1 MANRCTTIE
10 EALERIYNIIDSAQ
24 NKDNPVQYVLDGFKE
39 VAEVVPLDLYPEII
53 KFIKEA
59 KEDGSFAVIDQIN
72 EESCFTENADFDRIR
87 ADIEEKAR
95 NLSQYEETVV
105 RKSQVKQQLL
115 KGLFGENL
123 YTAQY
128 YLRSAKNGFGLVQ
141 GSSGTGIP
149 GLIDTFL
156 ANRKNQKL
164 VRNQDIAENVRNTKQ
179 ALLDKVL
186 EFMRNQKERNSG
198 YINRGIFSKENT
210 RLFDR
215 NGEYLNTLD
224 PETELYNVITSWFN
238 PKNIAMSNSLDTKY
252 TLFKIENNPEARE
265 YIDAYTAW
273 TLLTNFDTTL
283 ILTLGNSVLI
293 TEPSNFNK
301 ISNVSYK
308 TNIDKATNMWSFGFG
323 DDVEDVG
330 DLISD
335 ITKLLVESSKRY
347 SWKVNVP
354 NQDSYLSFKDFNYII
369 GKVKNLAFTLRGKSD
384 IDLEYYINGKNIIT
398 NENVYNLSGTTRG
411 VYENFKEF
419 NKSIGKEDEPVTLG
433 QLIAFASEN
442 PMRSLHAIFDILC
455 NTDILTTRIKSFTDT
470 DKNLLWSCYKEIFG
484 QCGENSRS
492 LFDLHHNTE
501 GDTIFS
507 IIAQL
512 ADSMFQE
519 DIIQYYE
526 DDNKTLYAQL
536 MRDYTI
542 NQIRNELAQQIQQSS
557 SATLSKGT
565 KEFTDAY
572 NVKIEFTNKG
582 QLTTT
587 DKQAWEVGT
596 VKETVPVQA
605 KLIAEIKIPV
615 KITRNGKKIEA
626 GEIIATATN
635 IKFESK
641 NNITEEEIWNS
652 GDFRE
657 LIKDATGINFGADP
671 DFAQAYQ
678 QMFQGA
684 SEINYTALL
693 DDITRIVGRS
703 IFNNYF
709 NTKLV
714 PQILHEFSLTWNQ
727 PNINNIAYS
736 QFMNVESIPR
746 VDPKTGLIPSI
757 PSADKNLVLDKLS
770 KAKAISNNIYTSAQ
784 VKTGE
789 GTALAAYCLSRLRNS
804 YQYQLV
810 TQNRA
815 AWSASKDMTFVDN
828 KNGLFNKVFTSREIK
843 LSATVKPSTKMSSVE
858 LWSLNFYNDW
868 VSAFVKKT
876 RTNSPNGDG
885 ACCFIPSVNSD
896 KGQYDKLGCNLNAL
910 SHIKDIKGNPIAY
923 RNLTSDQ
930 IVNEICM
937 EFGPFYKNVIN
948 NITKEWDRVLSV
960 ILSNELLETDASGN
974 KTAQT
979 KIYEDAIA
987 DINQISNPVVK
998 WREQLKFINKYF
1010 SGKKEKTLDGLYR
1023 ITTKYNMTHTR
1034 NPIQL
1039 AEQIHYTKGDDG
1051 LSVNK
1056 VLVAQ
1061 WARFGGAATEE
1072 DLKQA
1077 NFTKPYYR
1085 ESLDQAKITQLYY
1098 RESLDQDL
1106 LDLLKKTVSA
1116 EDLSKETISAA
1127 TLSKELFDKIP
1138 DDNPLKEE
1146 VRAARRASVQST
1158 AKGFFRMRDFESVIK
1173 LLKNGCKIYLYG
1185 AKAREQAETEFLRN
1199 FGKTSKDK
1207 KSPWVTDSGMMAFV
1221 RVTGEDGKEYPTNN
1235 FNDLIEAQNSGRNW
1249 EVHPLI
1255 SKLNRM
1261 HYLTTQQ
1268 YTCCV
1273 GGAVYAYKGKSG
1285 SNVLEEEANRWLA
1298 SNKRNV
1304 CYTATIHKFLN
1315 KLLNGSPTT
1324 YNYAIF
1330 DDIDAALYNVMGELN
1345 VHTPLDGGMLV
1356 NSFLPDLE
1364 NASLGGEA
1372 AGTDKKHFGTFYL
1385 EKYGAGGITKTA
1397 GFAATNERMRNSEAW
1412 RIVQYN
1418 MSHRKWVKEF
1428 GNADGDIPE
1437 TELNITKDYDG
1448 NDINWP
1454 DKKIFYYR
1462 ELKDG
1467 TIKFYRLSS
1476 IEKTNN
1482 INEYE
1487 IYEVPVD
1494 ESGGDI
1500 GQPELREITVID
1512 NNWDLFTKVFGGYR
1526 SLGREVS
1533 STGVENPNSRLTYS
1547 ERSRKLMVEA
1557 INRIGYRKVSA
1568 RKYSMIDKLGNK
1580 AEAYTKA
1587 ATREDRH
1594 EDDQDDVWQPLK
1606 YSDIHFMPNIGA
1618 IKSAQMNV
1626 NPPEVLSQKMDLNVM
1641 PVERPKLG
1649 IQLDKEHS
1657 ADDAELSMP
1666 TQIITACANKGY
1678 TLTKT
1683 TDMYRAIST
1692 LTELAIED
1700 CMEGIMDL
1708 VPGGENRGLLKA
1720 QIAQIIVDK
1729 LIQSK
1734 DDNEALHAVL
1744 GFLEDKVKAGGKV
1757 SPEDVQNIPWSDTL
1771 IYNKLYSDIA
1781 SHLTSQAIKL
1791 KLSGSMAVI
1800 CPTHYLERF
1809 YGNKRLAAL
1818 FDLIPGGIGEKAAL
1832 VEYQRKIREENYEG
1846 GLIYDRDRDSGNSE
1860 IELLN
1865 QASKI
1870 NTQHI
1875 YHLEYINP
1883 LTGEVDPNPKQITI
1897 NYPMQYYQL
1906 RDEIVKFRQA
1916 SQEELKG
1923 ALAVTRADG
1932 TILVSRLEDIDPEA
1946 FYAYINGEAKD
1957 AEGKVIVSSEQ
1968 KRKVFELLKESGYTI
1983 DSLKTLLGND
1993 PRKILA
1999 FLKFHELSHKKYKDN
2014 ITINTERNTKQSSQT
2029 TQFTWNRTS
2038 DNSYEVSSKGDKRFS
2053 ALYAAFKKGTVI
2065 DGVDVGGMTIEDV
2078 YQKVVKKSDKG
2089 KAPSR
2094 DSRLFIDTTPKL
2106 RGKMSFAFGSQ
2117 RADGVTADTTLEAI
2131 KRGERTA
2138 TTRYTSDGNINYW
2151 KQAKVGDVIEFS
2163 GQNGEKVLVRV
2174 TKELHQLPKS
2184 TTAEEWSSKEGWD
2197 TSRFEQRVKPQIDK
2211 GEAYQ
2216 MEFEY
2221 IDPSKEAMEDFSYRE
2236 GYLPLWQE
2244 WARQNPK
2251 LMEELRENAK
2261 GKTLTDRFANTRVSQ
2276 ARALADILNSQRV
2289 KEQKGDI
2296 LSNAVIEMEARATK
2310 EAWDKMIEIEAES
2323 DNAQKYLQ
2331 EISELN
2337 AVYEAVCKQ
2346 EQKEDGTTEIIPLGR
2361 ELSAYNA
2368 RFKANQNIK
2377 SPFGKYDKE
2386 IIDLAEAEDLQLES
2400 NNDTGIEISTLL
2412 NDDQTVNW
2420 EQFIQNQR
2428 QYFEKL
2434 PNERFTKGRYDLS
2447 TRPEKHGGTDKF
2459 TLDHTQRVVE
2469 SSAYINNLPESLK
2482 QSLLYATLLHD
2493 IGKPFRNEDHGLD
2506 SIIVANEL
2514 FKSFPNEKL
2523 VKLAV
2528 RYHMVQADSSLETL
2542 SDILKTVEKYGVDQ
2556 QQFVDLLLALKTCD
2570 IINGRS
2576 GSTIDQYTGKTVK
2589 ETVQSEIS
2597 TLRKRFSDIISY
2609 KENTKNQR
2617 EFCIYDLDS
2626 IKLLFEVINDT
2637 KPKKGYKLDEIKGY
2651 FKNQLTTLAGIQNY
2665 IQSNPLL
2672 QNNYAQIIENM
2683 LKYIETKYNNE
2694 FNTFKDVHGNYT
2706 FLQTLTDGDPTAA
2719 FTDHPELLN
2728 KAIEAYKHAIKLFLR
2743 KQLQKDLI
2751 NLSLDYKGKR
2761 NVMIGGKVYNIDG
2774 DSITPIAYELIMP
2787 KIYKTVFGLQEN
2799 DDLQRISADK
2809 NFFARRGISR
2819 LKNQIGD
2826 DSLYDYQLK
2835 RFTGD
2840 HMYIFDANHGSIPKG
2855 LIPSPNFHLFT
2866 EQDGSYSRVD
2876 VEGNVIYP
2884 LSSKD
2889 DEVMMTADGV
2899 EVIITKNPAFFIE
2912 NNNSN
2917 AITFSNSRVN
2927 EERMQDIVDKLKNS
2941 TTNNGRR
2948 FIRTFT
2954 DRNGK
2959 IKNFSTL
2966 KKRNRMFAD
2975 LKESILESN
2984 ESTGNADLDRLV
2996 AEISQE
3002 GLKVHASFLKS
3013 LEVIAGRIP
3022 AQSQQSFMTQ
3032 KVAAFTNS
3040 DINSAYVSTFQLFI
3054 QGSDLDIDT
3063 VNLIGAG
3070 FDRQGHYVLWSPYA
3084 NLGNSELIKAS
3095 EQLPFPTGQATE
3107 ITYDNSKDSF
3117 FITFNDFFGKDK
3129 LFNIELDPNTYDAVR
3144 NEQGVYKISFDSESP
3159 KAIKQLAEF
3168 LNLVEKVGLN
3178 LKGNVDQYGNHQY
3191 SRELDEEIYAQNLK
3205 YRDLGIFTDLHIR
3218 PSQLLNVLQQIKE
3231 IVDKHNLYIKKVD
3244 KRTKE
3249 IMAKNLSY
3257 CRMFEIA
3264 GDPANQM
3271 EAQDSIDNSTK
3282 VIKGPEGAV
3291 KVTMTEEDKNQVSS
3305 NNETKSFPDPVS
3317 MVDSLQTNQV
3327 GKYDVSVAAKAVQ
3340 ACSMIQY
3347 AYDSLLNSDAPE
3359 EKKRRLELPN
3369 GGYKIAGKQWTAIAN
3384 LHDKTHEETGEMQ
3397 QPGFIQDMLKV
3408 LDDETVEKINSAIQN
3423 AAMLSVAVDN
3433 AKDLSLGKINAGP
3446 AMLGMYAYGIT
3457 LGIDVVTLAKIINS
3471 PQGRAISKALSGNV
3485 FTGDM
3490 GFSSALQAINFLNGQ
3505 NLTRFL
3511 TQFDYADNRGSKTL
3525 FNAFRNIAAKKLSRD
3540 QKDECAQEIQERT
3553 TKSITKVV
3561 EILLRKGQFDSYLN
3575 QIQKT
3580 SSWGYSEKQLFEALK
3595 EYNALIQLW
3604 HGDENKKDENKK
3616 HDLEILSQGAEE
3628 IRVLGVLLGSNKGV
3642 KTKIEDGINFINTLE
3657 NIISDRYKI
3666 MHPDADESKLAS
3678 LKIDYLRF
3686 CTDKEYMER
3695 CIDEYD
3701 KVKHTVNILQVVALC
3716 PHIFS
3721 YLRASIIPHAGFMS
3735 ASSKYRSTQAVIN
3748 SGIYNIL
3755 GIRAAKDKSN
3765 SLKGLNNEINA
3776 MMLMQWLSD
3785 TKKVFYLPSG
3795 QRYFKS
3801 GTNELVV
3808 YEGKDPLPISL
3819 WTPEGLATFKLYMEQ
3834 CILPELQRN
3843 SAFEDNKFVKN
3854 LSPFT
3859 LSQTG
3864 TRATVSAYTLTGNLL
3879 PKAGTAEEA
3888 LLREYQAAFEAIRN
3902 TSFPYK
3908 EYKKDTSEGS
3918 TIGTYGDALYLYSE
3932 YVFGGRKGPNSLM
3945 ALFEQGNNELQ
3956 KQFRKAKADM
3966 DKNRDFKL
3974 TIMQKLRSMALMS
3987 NIFNPKYSY
3996 YYAVNNTDIGVNFYK
4011 NEEKTLTAK
4020 EKDARA
4026 KEAAELGE
4034 NYGSIISKR
4043 AMFEK
4048 EGYENGEEQVQ
4059 NFLYP
4064 ELTTPSS
4071 QEISLGDVQ
4080 VTFKDGKITDWNIN
4094 PKVAQDTFKISGDND
4109 SEIIENFNNSDKEE
4123 IKNTIVEID
4132 NIVKMINDNIDMTY
4146 TGVYVDGTVVTEIR
4160 NLDIVQTALELAVLK
4175 GTGKC

>member
-141 GSSGTGIP
+141 CSSDTGIP

-186 EFMRNQKERNSG
+186 EFMRNQKERNQG
-198 YINRGIFSKENT
+198 YINKGVFSKENT

-252 TLFKIENNPEARE
+252 TLFKIENDPEARE

-273 TLLTNFDTTL
+273 ILLTNFDTTL
-283 ILTLGNSVLI
+283 TLTLGDSVLI

-335 ITKLLVESSKRY
+335 ITKQLVESSKRY

-369 GKVKNLAFTLRGKSD
+369 GKVKNLAVTLRGKSD

-411 VYENFKEF
+411 VYEIFKEF
-419 NKSIGKEDEPVTLG
+419 NKSIGKENDPVTLG

-492 LFDLHHNTE
+492 LFDLHHNTN
-501 GDTIFS
+501 GNTIFS

-526 DDNKTLYAQL
+526 DDNKTLYAQF

-596 VKETVPVQA
+596 EKETVPVQA

-635 IKFESK
+635 IKFEPK

-703 IFNNYF
+703 VFNNYF

-736 QFMNVESIPR
+736 QFMNVEPIPR

-770 KAKAISNNIYTSAQ
+770 QAKAISNNIYTSAQ

-815 AWSASKDMTFVDN
+815 AWSASREMTFVDN

-910 SHIKDIKGNPIAY
+910 SNIKDIKGNPIAY

-930 IVNEICM
+930 IVDEICM
-937 EFGPFYKNVIN
+937 EFGPFYRNVIN

-960 ILSNELLETDASGN
+960 ILSNESLITDTSGN
-974 KTAQT
+974 KTTQT
-979 KIYEDAIA
+979 KIYEDVITNINKIA
-987 DINQISNPVVK
+987 NPVVK
-998 WREQLKFINKYF
+998 WRAQLSFIDEYF
-1010 SGKKEKTLDGLYR
+1010 SDKGVKTLDGLYR

-1077 NFTKPYYR
+1077 NFTQSYYR

-1098 RESLDQDL
+1098 RESLDQEL

-1116 EDLSKETISAA
+1116 EVLSKETISAA

-1221 RVTGEDGKEYPTNN
+1221 RVTGEDGREYPTNN

-1437 TELNITKDYDG
+1437 TELDITKDYDG

-1476 IEKTNN
+1476 IEKINN
-1482 INEYE
+1482 SNEYK

-1568 RKYSMIDKLGNK
+1568 RKYSMIDKLGNE

-1700 CMEGIMDL
+1700 CMKGIMDL

-1809 YGNKRLAAL
+1809 CGNKRLAAL
-1818 FDLIPGGIGEKAAL
+1818 VDLIPGGIGEKAAL

-1846 GLIYDRDRDSGNSE
+1846 GLIYDRTRDSKKNE

-1883 LTGEVDPNPKQITI
+1883 LTGEVDPNTKQITV

-1906 RDEIVKFRQA
+1906 RDEIVKFKQA
-1916 SQEELKG
+1916 SQEVLHG

-1932 TILVSRLEDIDPEA
+1932 TIQVSKLEDIDPEA
-1946 FYAYINGEAKD
+1946 FYAYISGEARD

-1968 KRKVFELLKESGYTI
+1968 KRKVFEQLKNSGYTI
-1983 DSLKTLLGND
+1983 DSLKKLLGND

-2014 ITINTERNTKQSSQT
+2014 ITTNIVFSKEWVDTGLLTKDDYTNVQVANTEEQKRYEKAKETHIETLEVLGNDNTAKQEVKDTIKSVVKGISFEDALSSVQSVFNDEEISQIKTALNGKNLHVMSVSRLTDPVFFTKEIIDFLEKNAKKSFTDPTRVNVIEIWSKHDGIPMQDLLRACKKYKVAPMVSFSITGLGDTSLEKGVMKYNDLLDRIEQLIKVGDLNPVTTTIRIDPILVGITNMEDIKTIVNRSKELGIKKFVTSLVQSYGYLDGTSRDRKVTSGINKALASEGKTYDWDKYYGRNSQGKINFKPKQQYIDEIGNVLLELNKDPEIEIQT
-2029 TQFTWNRTS
+2029 CAFLI
-2038 DNSYEVSSKGDKRFS
+2038 KGLKAS
-2053 ALYAAFKKGTVI
+2053 ACLDPLIIERIT
-2065 DGVDVGGMTIEDV
+2065 GVDVTREDGT
-2078 YQKVVKKSDKG
+2078 YD
-2089 KAPSR
+2089 R
-2094 DSRLFIDTTPKL
+2094 
-2106 RGKMSFAFGSQ
+2106 
-2117 RADGVTADTTLEAI
+2117 
-2131 KRGERTA
+2131 
-2138 TTRYTSDGNINYW
+2138 
-2151 KQAKVGDVIEFS
+2151 
-2163 GQNGEKVLVRV
+2163 
-2174 TKELHQLPKS
+2174 
-2184 TTAEEWSSKEGWD
+2184 D
-2197 TSRFEQRVKPQIDK
+2197 TSRPECMCYGAHSDMFRKNEKQCFSSCAYCYAGNSDNPAINYYNEDGTLKNIEFVNTYDTPYKVQSAQEEIPQISNNTKSFGVIIDPNLRQNWQSWQK
-2211 GEAYQ
+2211 ENPTGIVAYRVNFNIYNTPEEAQAGRIGNPFSEGIGQNNKGPHTVQKFFTWLVTGNNFGEAKAT
-2216 MEFEY
+2216 EEY
-2221 IDPSKEAMEDFSYRE
+2221 RQAIINKILSSPENTPILYYKELGRPSHATVLGYLIKHKNLLSKE
-2236 GYLPLWQE
+2236 
-2244 WARQNPK
+2244 
-2251 LMEELRENAK
+2251 
-2261 GKTLTDRFANTRVSQ
+2261 
-2276 ARALADILNSQRV
+2276 
-2289 KEQKGDI
+2289 DI
-2296 LSNAVIEMEARATK
+2296 LSDAVIDMEARATK
-2310 EAWDKMIEIEAES
+2310 EAWDKMVEIEAES

-2346 EQKEDGTTEIIPLGR
+2346 EQKEDGSTEIIPLGR
-2361 ELSAYNA
+2361 ELSAYNV
-2368 RFKANQNIK
+2368 RFI
-2377 SPFGKYDKE
+2377 SPSTVIEGKY
-2386 IIDLAEAEDLQLES
+2386 
-2400 NNDTGIEISTLL
+2400 
-2412 NDDQTVNW
+2412 
-2420 EQFIQNQR
+2420 
-2428 QYFEKL
+2428 
-2434 PNERFTKGRYDLS
+2434 
-2447 TRPEKHGGTDKF
+2447 RP
-2459 TLDHTQRVVE
+2459 
-2469 SSAYINNLPESLK
+2469 
-2482 QSLLYATLLHD
+2482 
-2493 IGKPFRNEDHGLD
+2493 
-2506 SIIVANEL
+2506 
-2514 FKSFPNEKL
+2514 
-2523 VKLAV
+2523 
-2528 RYHMVQADSSLETL
+2528 
-2542 SDILKTVEKYGVDQ
+2542 
-2556 QQFVDLLLALKTCD
+2556 
-2570 IINGRS
+2570 
-2576 GSTIDQYTGKTVK
+2576 
-2589 ETVQSEIS
+2589 
-2597 TLRKRFSDIISY
+2597 
-2609 KENTKNQR
+2609 QR

-2683 LKYIETKYNNE
+2683 LKYIEIKYNDE
-2694 FNTFKDVHGNYT
+2694 FNTFKDVYGNYI
-2706 FLQTLTDGDPTAA
+2706 FSQTLIDGDPTVV
-2719 FTDHPELLN
+2719 FTDHPELIN

-2774 DSITPIAYELIMP
+2774 DSITPITPIAYELIMP
-2787 KIYKTVFGLQEN
+2787 KIYKTIFGLQEN
-2799 DDLQRISADK
+2799 DDLQEISADK

-2840 HMYIFDANHGSIPKG
+2840 HMYIFDANHGPIPKG

-2899 EVIITKNPAFFIE
+2899 EVIVTNNPAFFIE

-2966 KKRNRMFAD
+2966 NKRNRMFAD

-2984 ESTGNADLDRLV
+2984 ESTGDADLDSLV

-3002 GLKVHASFLKS
+3002 GLRVHASFLKS
-3013 LEVIAGRIP
+3013 LDVIAGRIP
-3022 AQSQQSFMTQ
+3022 AQSQQSFMPQ

-3040 DINSAYVSTFQLFI
+3040 DINSAYVSVFQLFI
-3054 QGSDLDIDT
+3054 QGS
-3063 VNLIGAG
+3063 
-3070 FDRQGHYVLWSPYA
+3070 
-3084 NLGNSELIKAS
+3084 
-3095 EQLPFPTGQATE
+3095 
-3107 ITYDNSKDSF
+3107 
-3117 FITFNDFFGKDK
+3117 
-3129 LFNIELDPNTYDAVR
+3129 
-3144 NEQGVYKISFDSESP
+3144 
-3159 KAIKQLAEF
+3159 
-3168 LNLVEKVGLN
+3168 
-3178 LKGNVDQYGNHQY
+3178 
-3191 SRELDEEIYAQNLK
+3191 
-3205 YRDLGIFTDLHIR
+3205 
-3218 PSQLLNVLQQIKE
+3218 
-3231 IVDKHNLYIKKVD
+3231 
-3244 KRTKE
+3244 
-3249 IMAKNLSY
+3249 
-3257 CRMFEIA
+3257 
-3264 GDPANQM
+3264 
-3271 EAQDSIDNSTK
+3271 
-3282 VIKGPEGAV
+3282 
-3291 KVTMTEEDKNQVSS
+3291 
-3305 NNETKSFPDPVS
+3305 
-3317 MVDSLQTNQV
+3317 
-3327 GKYDVSVAAKAVQ
+3327 
-3340 ACSMIQY
+3340 
-3347 AYDSLLNSDAPE
+3347 
-3359 EKKRRLELPN
+3359 
-3369 GGYKIAGKQWTAIAN
+3369 
-3384 LHDKTHEETGEMQ
+3384 KT
-3397 QPGFIQDMLKV
+3397 
-3408 LDDETVEKINSAIQN
+3408 
-3423 AAMLSVAVDN
+3423 
-3433 AKDLSLGKINAGP
+3433 
-3446 AMLGMYAYGIT
+3446 
-3457 LGIDVVTLAKIINS
+3457 
-3471 PQGRAISKALSGNV
+3471 
-3485 FTGDM
+3485 
-3490 GFSSALQAINFLNGQ
+3490 
-3505 NLTRFL
+3505 
-3511 TQFDYADNRGSKTL
+3511 
-3525 FNAFRNIAAKKLSRD
+3525 
-3540 QKDECAQEIQERT
+3540 
-3553 TKSITKVV
+3553 
-3561 EILLRKGQFDSYLN
+3561 
-3575 QIQKT
+3575 
-3580 SSWGYSEKQLFEALK
+3580 
-3595 EYNALIQLW
+3595 
-3604 HGDENKKDENKK
+3604 
-3616 HDLEILSQGAEE
+3616 
-3628 IRVLGVLLGSNKGV
+3628 
-3642 KTKIEDGINFINTLE
+3642 
-3657 NIISDRYKI
+3657 
-3666 MHPDADESKLAS
+3666 
-3678 LKIDYLRF
+3678 
-3686 CTDKEYMER
+3686 
-3695 CIDEYD
+3695 
-3701 KVKHTVNILQVVALC
+3701 
-3716 PHIFS
+3716 
-3721 YLRASIIPHAGFMS
+3721 
-3735 ASSKYRSTQAVIN
+3735 
-3748 SGIYNIL
+3748 
-3755 GIRAAKDKSN
+3755 
-3765 SLKGLNNEINA
+3765 
-3776 MMLMQWLSD
+3776 
-3785 TKKVFYLPSG
+3785 
-3795 QRYFKS
+3795 
-3801 GTNELVV
+3801 
-3808 YEGKDPLPISL
+3808 
-3819 WTPEGLATFKLYMEQ
+3819 
-3834 CILPELQRN
+3834 
-3843 SAFEDNKFVKN
+3843 
-3854 LSPFT
+3854 
-3859 LSQTG
+3859 
-3864 TRATVSAYTLTGNLL
+3864 
-3879 PKAGTAEEA
+3879 
-3888 LLREYQAAFEAIRN
+3888 
-3902 TSFPYK
+3902 
-3908 EYKKDTSEGS
+3908 
-3918 TIGTYGDALYLYSE
+3918 
-3932 YVFGGRKGPNSLM
+3932 
-3945 ALFEQGNNELQ
+3945 
-3956 KQFRKAKADM
+3956 
-3966 DKNRDFKL
+3966 
-3974 TIMQKLRSMALMS
+3974 
-3987 NIFNPKYSY
+3987 
-3996 YYAVNNTDIGVNFYK
+3996 
-4011 NEEKTLTAK
+4011 
-4020 EKDARA
+4020 
-4026 KEAAELGE
+4026 
-4034 NYGSIISKR
+4034 
-4043 AMFEK
+4043 
-4048 EGYENGEEQVQ
+4048 
-4059 NFLYP
+4059 
-4064 ELTTPSS
+4064 
-4071 QEISLGDVQ
+4071 
-4080 VTFKDGKITDWNIN
+4080 
-4094 PKVAQDTFKISGDND
+4094 
-4109 SEIIENFNNSDKEE
+4109 
-4123 IKNTIVEID
+4123 
-4132 NIVKMINDNIDMTY
+4132 
-4146 TGVYVDGTVVTEIR
+4146 
-4160 NLDIVQTALELAVLK
+4160 
-4175 GTGKC
+4175 

>member
-10 EALERIYNIIDSAQ
+10 EALERIYNIIDSAE

-105 RKSQVKQQLL
+105 RKLQVTQQVL
-115 KGLFGENL
+115 KRLFGENL

-186 EFMRNQKERNSG
+186 EFMRNQKERNQG
-198 YINRGIFSKENT
+198 YINKGVFSKENT

-224 PETELYNVITSWFN
+224 PETDLYNVIMSWFN

-335 ITKLLVESSKRY
+335 ITKQLVESSKRY

-384 IDLEYYINGKNIIT
+384 IDLEYYINGKDIIT

-419 NKSIGKEDEPVTLG
+419 NKSIGKENEPVTLG

-455 NTDILTTRIKSFTDT
+455 NTDILTNRIKSFTDT

-526 DDNKTLYAQL
+526 DDNKTLYAQF

-557 SATLSKGT
+557 STTLSKGA

-572 NVKIEFTNKG
+572 NVKIEFTNKE

-703 IFNNYF
+703 VFNNYF

-770 KAKAISNNIYTSAQ
+770 QAKAISNNIYTSAQ

-815 AWSASKDMTFVDN
+815 DWSASKDMTFVDN
-828 KNGLFNKVFTSREIK
+828 KNGLFNKVFTSREVK

-930 IVNEICM
+930 IVDEICM

-960 ILSNELLETDASGN
+960 ILSNESLETDASGN
-974 KTAQT
+974 KTTQT

-987 DINQISNPVVK
+987 DINQTSNPVVK
-998 WREQLKFINKYF
+998 WRKQLKFINKYF

-1077 NFTKPYYR
+1077 NFTQSYYR

-1098 RESLDQDL
+1098 RESLDQEL

-1116 EDLSKETISAA
+1116 EVLSKETISAA

-1207 KSPWVTDSGMMAFV
+1207 KSPWVTDSGMMAFA

-1356 NSFLPDLE
+1356 NAFLPDLE

-1428 GNADGDIPE
+1428 GNANGDIPE
-1437 TELNITKDYDG
+1437 TELDITKDYDG

-1482 INEYE
+1482 INEYK

-1512 NNWDLFTKVFGGYR
+1512 NNWDLFTKVFGGYH
-1526 SLGREVS
+1526 SLGKEVS

-1657 ADDAELSMP
+1657 ADNAELSMP

-1818 FDLIPGGIGEKAAL
+1818 VDLIPGGVGEKAAL

-1883 LTGEVDPNPKQITI
+1883 LTGEVDPNPRQITI

-1999 FLKFHELSHKKYKDN
+1999 FLKFHELSHKKYKNN

-2053 ALYAAFKKGTVI
+2053 ALYATFKKGTVI

-2117 RADGVTADTTLEAI
+2117 KADGVTADTTLEAI

-2151 KQAKVGDVIEFS
+2151 KQAKVGDIIEFS

-2244 WARQNPK
+2244 WARQNPE
-2251 LMEELRENAK
+2251 LMEELREKAK
-2261 GKTLTDRFANTRVSQ
+2261 DKTLTDRFANTRVSQ

-2323 DNAQKYLQ
+2323 TNAQKYLQ
-2331 EISELN
+2331 EISEVN

-2346 EQKEDGTTEIIPLGR
+2346 EQKEDGTTETIPLGR
-2361 ELSAYNA
+2361 ELSAYNV
-2368 RFKANQNIK
+2368 RFS
-2377 SPFGKYDKE
+2377 SPSAVIEGKY
-2386 IIDLAEAEDLQLES
+2386 
-2400 NNDTGIEISTLL
+2400 
-2412 NDDQTVNW
+2412 
-2420 EQFIQNQR
+2420 
-2428 QYFEKL
+2428 
-2434 PNERFTKGRYDLS
+2434 
-2447 TRPEKHGGTDKF
+2447 RP
-2459 TLDHTQRVVE
+2459 
-2469 SSAYINNLPESLK
+2469 
-2482 QSLLYATLLHD
+2482 
-2493 IGKPFRNEDHGLD
+2493 
-2506 SIIVANEL
+2506 
-2514 FKSFPNEKL
+2514 
-2523 VKLAV
+2523 
-2528 RYHMVQADSSLETL
+2528 
-2542 SDILKTVEKYGVDQ
+2542 
-2556 QQFVDLLLALKTCD
+2556 
-2570 IINGRS
+2570 
-2576 GSTIDQYTGKTVK
+2576 
-2589 ETVQSEIS
+2589 
-2597 TLRKRFSDIISY
+2597 
-2609 KENTKNQR
+2609 QR
-2617 EFCIYDLDS
+2617 EFCLYDLDS

-2706 FLQTLTDGDPTAA
+2706 FLQTLIDGDPTAA

-2840 HMYIFDANHGSIPKG
+2840 HMYIFDANHGPIPKG

-2899 EVIITKNPAFFIE
+2899 EVIVTKNPAFFIE

-2975 LKESILESN
+2975 LEESILESN

-3191 SRELDEEIYAQNLK
+3191 SEELDEEIYEQNLR
-3205 YRDLGIFTDLHIR
+3205 YRDLGIFTDLHIK

-3264 GDPANQM
+3264 GDPSNQM

-3384 LHDKTHEETGEMQ
+3384 LHDKTHEETGKMQ
-3397 QPGFIQDMLKV
+3397 QPGFIEDMLKV

-3525 FNAFRNIAAKKLSRD
+3525 FNAFRNIAAKELSRD
-3540 QKDECAQEIQERT
+3540 QNDKCAQEIQERT

-3561 EILLRKGQFDSYLN
+3561 EILLRKGQFDRYLN

-3604 HGDENKKDENKK
+3604 HGDENKQ

-3666 MHPDADESKLAS
+3666 MHPDADESKLAP

-3785 TKKVFYLPSG
+3785 TQKVFYLPSG

-3834 CILPELQRN
+3834 CILPKLKN

-3888 LLREYQAAFEAIRN
+3888 LLREYQAAFEAIKN

-4034 NYGSIISKR
+4034 TYGSIISKR

-4146 TGVYVDGTVVTEIR
+4146 TGVYVDGTVVTKIR

>member
-10 EALERIYNIIDSAQ
+10 EALERIYNIIDSAE

-156 ANRKNQKL
+156 ANRKNQTL

-186 EFMRNQKERNSG
+186 EFMRNQKERNQG
-198 YINRGIFSKENT
+198 YIDKEVFSEENT

-224 PETELYNVITSWFN
+224 PETELYKVITSWFN

-293 TEPSNFNK
+293 TEPNNFNK

-369 GKVKNLAFTLRGKSD
+369 GKVKNLAFTLHGKSD
-384 IDLEYYINGKNIIT
+384 IDLDYYINGKDIIT
-398 NENVYNLSGTTRG
+398 DENIYNLSGTTRG
-411 VYENFKEF
+411 VYKNFKEF
-419 NKSIGKEDEPVTLG
+419 NKSIGKKENEPVTLG

-565 KEFTDAY
+565 KGFNDAY

-596 VKETVPVQA
+596 EKETVPVQA

-615 KITRNGKKIEA
+615 KITKNGKKIEA

-671 DFAQAYQ
+671 DLAQAYQ

-703 IFNNYF
+703 VFNNYF

-736 QFMNVESIPR
+736 QFINVESIPR

-815 AWSASKDMTFVDN
+815 DWSASKDMTFVDN

-910 SHIKDIKGNPIAY
+910 SHITDIKGNPIAY

-937 EFGPFYKNVIN
+937 EFGPFYRNVIN

-960 ILSNELLETDASGN
+960 ILSNESLETDASGN

-987 DINQISNPVVK
+987 DINQTSNPVVK
-998 WREQLKFINKYF
+998 WRKQLKFIDKYF

-1146 VRAARRASVQST
+1146 VRAARRASVQSN

-1476 IEKTNN
+1476 IEKTDN
-1482 INEYE
+1482 INEYK

-1818 FDLIPGGIGEKAAL
+1818 FDLIPGKIGEKLAL

-1983 DSLKTLLGND
+1983 DSLKKLLGND

-2014 ITINTERNTKQSSQT
+2014 ITINTGRNTKQSSQT

-2053 ALYAAFKKGTVI
+2053 ALYATFKKGTVI

-2078 YQKVVKKSDKG
+2078 YQKVVKKSGKG

-2221 IDPSKEAMEDFSYRE
+2221 IDQSKEAMEDFSYRE

-2244 WARQNPK
+2244 WARQNPE
-2251 LMEELRENAK
+2251 LMEELREKAK
-2261 GKTLTDRFANTRVSQ
+2261 DKTLTDRFANTRVSQ

-2337 AVYEAVCKQ
+2337 AVYEAVCKK

-2377 SPFGKYDKE
+2377 SPFSKYDKE

-2542 SDILKTVEKYGVDQ
+2542 SDILETVDKYGVDQ
-2556 QQFVDLLLALKTCD
+2556 KQFVDLLLALKTCD

-2683 LKYIETKYNNE
+2683 LKYIEIKYNDE
-2694 FNTFKDVHGNYT
+2694 FNTFKDVHGNYI
-2706 FLQTLTDGDPTAA
+2706 FSQTLIDGDPTAA
-2719 FTDHPELLN
+2719 FTDHPELIN

-2840 HMYIFDANHGSIPKG
+2840 HMYIFDANHGPIPKG

-2899 EVIITKNPAFFIE
+2899 EVIVTKNPAFFIE

-2975 LKESILESN
+2975 LEESILESN

-3191 SRELDEEIYAQNLK
+3191 SRELDEEIYEQNLR
-3205 YRDLGIFTDLHIR
+3205 YRDLGIFTDLHIK

-3264 GDPANQM
+3264 GDPSNQM

-3359 EKKRRLELPN
+3359 EKKSRLKLPN
-3369 GGYKIAGKQWTAIAN
+3369 EGYKIAGKQWTAIAN
-3384 LHDKTHEETGEMQ
+3384 LHDKTHEKTGEMQ
-3397 QPGFIQDMLKV
+3397 QPDFIKDMLKV

-3511 TQFDYADNRGSKTL
+3511 TQFDYADNRGSRTL
-3525 FNAFRNIAAKKLSRD
+3525 FNAFKNIAAKKLSID
-3540 QKDECAQEIQERT
+3540 QNDKCAKEIQERT

-3604 HGDENKKDENKK
+3604 HGDENKQ

-3666 MHPDADESKLAS
+3666 MHPDADESKLAP

-3808 YEGKDPLPISL
+3808 YKGTDPLPISL

-3834 CILPELQRN
+3834 CILPKLKN

-3888 LLREYQAAFEAIRN
+3888 LLREYQAAFETIKN
-3902 TSFPYK
+3902 ISFPYK

-4034 NYGSIISKR
+4034 TYGSIISKR

-4109 SEIIENFNNSDKEE
+4109 SEIIENFNNSDKKE

>member
-10 EALERIYNIIDSAQ
+10 EALERIYNIIDSAE

-186 EFMRNQKERNSG
+186 EFMRNQKERNQG
-198 YINRGIFSKENT
+198 YIDREVFSEENT

-224 PETELYNVITSWFN
+224 PETELYKVITSWFN

-252 TLFKIENNPEARE
+252 TLFKIENDPEARE

-419 NKSIGKEDEPVTLG
+419 NKSIGKENEPVTLG

-455 NTDILTTRIKSFTDT
+455 NTDILTNRIKSFTDT

-557 SATLSKGT
+557 SATLSKGA

-596 VKETVPVQA
+596 AKETVPVQA

-703 IFNNYF
+703 VFNNYF

-770 KAKAISNNIYTSAQ
+770 QAKAISNNIYTSAQ

-815 AWSASKDMTFVDN
+815 DWSASKDMTFVDN
-828 KNGLFNKVFTSREIK
+828 KNGLFNKVFTSREVK

-930 IVNEICM
+930 IVDEICM
-937 EFGPFYKNVIN
+937 EFGPFYRNVIN

-960 ILSNELLETDASGN
+960 ILSNESLETDASGN

-979 KIYEDAIA
+979 KFYEDDIA
-987 DINQISNPVVK
+987 RINQISNPVVK

-1077 NFTKPYYR
+1077 NFTQSYYR

-1098 RESLDQDL
+1098 RESLDQEL

-1199 FGKTSKDK
+1199 FGKTPKDK

-1221 RVTGEDGKEYPTNN
+1221 RVTGEDGREYPTNN

-1428 GNADGDIPE
+1428 GNADGDIQE

-1467 TIKFYRLSS
+1467 TIKFYRLSH

-1482 INEYE
+1482 INEYK

-1568 RKYSMIDKLGNK
+1568 RKYPMIDKLGNK

-1818 FDLIPGGIGEKAAL
+1818 VDLIPGGVGEKAAL

-1846 GLIYDRDRDSGNSE
+1846 GLIYDRTRDSGKSE

-2014 ITINTERNTKQSSQT
+2014 ITINTGRNTKQSSQT

-2053 ALYAAFKKGTVI
+2053 ALYATFKKGTVI

-2078 YQKVVKKSDKG
+2078 YQKVVKKSGKG
-2089 KAPSR
+2089 RAPSR

-2106 RGKMSFAFGSQ
+2106 RGKMSFAFGRQ

-2244 WARQNPK
+2244 WARQNPE
-2251 LMEELRENAK
+2251 LMEELREKAK
-2261 GKTLTDRFANTRVSQ
+2261 DKTLTDRFANTRVSQ

-2323 DNAQKYLQ
+2323 TNAQKYLQ
-2331 EISELN
+2331 EISEVN

-2346 EQKEDGTTEIIPLGR
+2346 EQKEDGTTETIPLGR
-2361 ELSAYNA
+2361 ELSAYNV
-2368 RFKANQNIK
+2368 RFS
-2377 SPFGKYDKE
+2377 SPSAVIEGKY
-2386 IIDLAEAEDLQLES
+2386 
-2400 NNDTGIEISTLL
+2400 
-2412 NDDQTVNW
+2412 
-2420 EQFIQNQR
+2420 
-2428 QYFEKL
+2428 
-2434 PNERFTKGRYDLS
+2434 
-2447 TRPEKHGGTDKF
+2447 RP
-2459 TLDHTQRVVE
+2459 
-2469 SSAYINNLPESLK
+2469 
-2482 QSLLYATLLHD
+2482 
-2493 IGKPFRNEDHGLD
+2493 
-2506 SIIVANEL
+2506 
-2514 FKSFPNEKL
+2514 
-2523 VKLAV
+2523 
-2528 RYHMVQADSSLETL
+2528 
-2542 SDILKTVEKYGVDQ
+2542 
-2556 QQFVDLLLALKTCD
+2556 
-2570 IINGRS
+2570 
-2576 GSTIDQYTGKTVK
+2576 
-2589 ETVQSEIS
+2589 
-2597 TLRKRFSDIISY
+2597 
-2609 KENTKNQR
+2609 QR
-2617 EFCIYDLDS
+2617 EFCLYDLDS

-2840 HMYIFDANHGSIPKG
+2840 HMYIFDANHGPIPKG

-2899 EVIITKNPAFFIE
+2899 EVIVTKNPAFFIE

-2975 LKESILESN
+2975 LEESILESN

-3191 SRELDEEIYAQNLK
+3191 SEELDEEIYEQNLR
-3205 YRDLGIFTDLHIR
+3205 YRDLGIFTDLHIK

-3264 GDPANQM
+3264 GDPSNQM

-3384 LHDKTHEETGEMQ
+3384 LHDKTHEETGKMQ
-3397 QPGFIQDMLKV
+3397 QPGFIEDMLKV

-3525 FNAFRNIAAKKLSRD
+3525 FNAFRNIAAKELSRD
-3540 QKDECAQEIQERT
+3540 QNDKCAQEIQERT

-3604 HGDENKKDENKK
+3604 HGDENKQ

-3666 MHPDADESKLAS
+3666 MHPDADESKLAP

-3808 YEGKDPLPISL
+3808 YKGTDPLPISL

-3834 CILPELQRN
+3834 CILPKLKN

-3888 LLREYQAAFEAIRN
+3888 LLREYQAAFETIKN
-3902 TSFPYK
+3902 ISFPYK
-3908 EYKKDTSEGS
+3908 EYKKDTTEGS

-4026 KEAAELGE
+4026 QEAAGLGE
-4034 NYGSIISKR
+4034 NYGSSISKR
-4043 AMFEK
+4043 SMFEK

>member
-1 MANRCTTIE
+1 
-10 EALERIYNIIDSAQ
+10 
-24 NKDNPVQYVLDGFKE
+24 
-39 VAEVVPLDLYPEII
+39 
-53 KFIKEA
+53 
-59 KEDGSFAVIDQIN
+59 
-72 EESCFTENADFDRIR
+72 
-87 ADIEEKAR
+87 
-95 NLSQYEETVV
+95 
-105 RKSQVKQQLL
+105 
-115 KGLFGENL
+115 
-123 YTAQY
+123 
-128 YLRSAKNGFGLVQ
+128 
-141 GSSGTGIP
+141 
-149 GLIDTFL
+149 
-156 ANRKNQKL
+156 
-164 VRNQDIAENVRNTKQ
+164 
-179 ALLDKVL
+179 
-186 EFMRNQKERNSG
+186 MRNQKERNQG
-198 YINRGIFSKENT
+198 YINKGVFSEENT

-224 PETELYNVITSWFN
+224 PETDLYNVITSWFN

-252 TLFKIENNPEARE
+252 TLFKIENDPEARE

-419 NKSIGKEDEPVTLG
+419 NKSIGKKENEPVTLG

-526 DDNKTLYAQL
+526 DDNKALYAQF

-557 SATLSKGT
+557 STTLSKGT

-596 VKETVPVQA
+596 SKETVPVQA

-615 KITRNGKKIEA
+615 KITKNGKKIEA

-635 IKFESK
+635 IKFELK

-693 DDITRIVGRS
+693 DDITRVVGRS
-703 IFNNYF
+703 VFNNYF

-746 VDPKTGLIPSI
+746 VDSKTGLIPSI

-770 KAKAISNNIYTSAQ
+770 QAKAISNNIYTSAQ

-815 AWSASKDMTFVDN
+815 DWSASKDMTFVDN
-828 KNGLFNKVFTSREIK
+828 KNGLFNKVFTSREVK

-910 SHIKDIKGNPIAY
+910 SHITDIKGNPIAY

-930 IVNEICM
+930 IVDEICM
-937 EFGPFYKNVIN
+937 EFGPFYRNVIN

-960 ILSNELLETDASGN
+960 ILSNESLETDANGN

-979 KIYEDAIA
+979 KMYEDAIA

-1010 SGKKEKTLDGLYR
+1010 SGKEEKTLDGLYR

-1146 VRAARRASVQST
+1146 VRAARRASVQSN

-1221 RVTGEDGKEYPTNN
+1221 RVTGEDGREYPTNN

-1356 NSFLPDLE
+1356 NSFLPDIE

-1437 TELNITKDYDG
+1437 TELDITKDYDG

-1482 INEYE
+1482 INEYK

-1700 CMEGIMDL
+1700 CMKGIMDL

-2029 TQFTWNRTS
+2029 PQFTWNRTS

-2053 ALYAAFKKGTVI
+2053 ALYATFKKGTVI

-2078 YQKVVKKSDKG
+2078 YQKVVKKSGKG

-2244 WARQNPK
+2244 WARQNPE

-2346 EQKEDGTTEIIPLGR
+2346 EQKEDGTTETIPLGR
-2361 ELSAYNA
+2361 ELSAYNV
-2368 RFKANQNIK
+2368 RFS
-2377 SPFGKYDKE
+2377 SPSAVIEGKY
-2386 IIDLAEAEDLQLES
+2386 
-2400 NNDTGIEISTLL
+2400 
-2412 NDDQTVNW
+2412 
-2420 EQFIQNQR
+2420 
-2428 QYFEKL
+2428 
-2434 PNERFTKGRYDLS
+2434 
-2447 TRPEKHGGTDKF
+2447 RP
-2459 TLDHTQRVVE
+2459 
-2469 SSAYINNLPESLK
+2469 
-2482 QSLLYATLLHD
+2482 
-2493 IGKPFRNEDHGLD
+2493 
-2506 SIIVANEL
+2506 
-2514 FKSFPNEKL
+2514 
-2523 VKLAV
+2523 
-2528 RYHMVQADSSLETL
+2528 
-2542 SDILKTVEKYGVDQ
+2542 
-2556 QQFVDLLLALKTCD
+2556 
-2570 IINGRS
+2570 
-2576 GSTIDQYTGKTVK
+2576 
-2589 ETVQSEIS
+2589 
-2597 TLRKRFSDIISY
+2597 
-2609 KENTKNQR
+2609 QR
-2617 EFCIYDLDS
+2617 EFCLYDLDS

-2672 QNNYAQIIENM
+2672 QNNYAQIIKNM
-2683 LKYIETKYNNE
+2683 LKYIETKYNDE

-2840 HMYIFDANHGSIPKG
+2840 HMYIFDANHGPIPKG

-2899 EVIITKNPAFFIE
+2899 EVIVTKNPAFFIE

-2917 AITFSNSRVN
+2917 AITFSNSRFSN
-2927 EERMQDIVDKLKNS
+2927 SEEDVKRMQDIVDKLKNS

-2984 ESTGNADLDRLV
+2984 ESTGDKDLDRLV

-3191 SRELDEEIYAQNLK
+3191 SRELDEEIYEQNLR
-3205 YRDLGIFTDLHIR
+3205 YRDLGIFTDLHIK

-3384 LHDKTHEETGEMQ
+3384 LHDKTHEETGKMQ
-3397 QPGFIQDMLKV
+3397 QPGFIEDMLKV

-3511 TQFDYADNRGSKTL
+3511 TQFDYADNRGSRTL
-3525 FNAFRNIAAKKLSRD
+3525 FNAFKNIAAKELSRNQND
-3540 QKDECAQEIQERT
+3540 KCAQEIQERT

-3595 EYNALIQLW
+3595 EYSALIQLW

-3666 MHPDADESKLAS
+3666 MHPDADESKLAA

-3785 TKKVFYLPSG
+3785 TQKVFYLPSG

-3808 YEGKDPLPISL
+3808 YKGTDPLPISL

-3834 CILPELQRN
+3834 CILPKLKN

-3888 LLREYQAAFEAIRN
+3888 LLREYQAAFETIKN
-3902 TSFPYK
+3902 ISFPYK

-4109 SEIIENFNNSDKEE
+4109 SEIIENFNNSNKEE
-4123 IKNTIVEID
+4123 IKNTIAEID

>member
-105 RKSQVKQQLL
+105 RKLQVTQQVL

-141 GSSGTGIP
+141 RSSDTGIP

-156 ANRKNQKL
+156 ANRKNQTL
-164 VRNQDIAENVRNTKQ
+164 VRNQDIAENVRKTKQ

-186 EFMRNQKERNSG
+186 EFMRNQKERNQG
-198 YINRGIFSKENT
+198 YIDREVFSEENT

-238 PKNIAMSNSLDTKY
+238 PKNIAVSNSLDTKY
-252 TLFKIENNPEARE
+252 TLFKIENDPEARE

-335 ITKLLVESSKRY
+335 ITKQLVESSKRY

-419 NKSIGKEDEPVTLG
+419 NKSIGKENEPVTLG

-526 DDNKTLYAQL
+526 DDNKTLYAQF

-565 KEFTDAY
+565 KGFNDAY

-615 KITRNGKKIEA
+615 KITKNGKKIEA

-641 NNITEEEIWNS
+641 NKITEEEIWNS

-684 SEINYTALL
+684 STINYTALL
-693 DDITRIVGRS
+693 YDITRIVGRS
-703 IFNNYF
+703 VFNHYF

-714 PQILHEFSLTWNQ
+714 PQILQEFSLTRNQ

-736 QFMNVESIPR
+736 QFMNVEPIPR

-770 KAKAISNNIYTSAQ
+770 QAKAISNNIYTSAQ

-828 KNGLFNKVFTSREIK
+828 KNGLFNKVFTSREVK

-910 SHIKDIKGNPIAY
+910 SHITDIKGNPIAY
-923 RNLTSDQ
+923 RNLTPDQ
-930 IVNEICM
+930 IVDEICM
-937 EFGPFYKNVIN
+937 EFGPFYRNVIN

-960 ILSNELLETDASGN
+960 ILSNESLITDASGN
-974 KTAQT
+974 KTTQT
-979 KIYEDAIA
+979 KFCEDFIA
-987 DINQISNPVVK
+987 RINQISNPVVK
-998 WREQLKFINKYF
+998 WREQLSFIDEYF
-1010 SGKKEKTLDGLYR
+1010 SGKGKNTLDELYK
-1023 ITTKYNMTHTR
+1023 IITKYNMTHTR

-1077 NFTKPYYR
+1077 NFTQSYYR

-1098 RESLDQDL
+1098 SESLDQKL

-1146 VRAARRASVQST
+1146 VRAARRASVQSN

-1199 FGKTSKDK
+1199 FGKTSKDS

-1221 RVTGEDGKEYPTNN
+1221 RVTGKDGRKYPTNN
-1235 FNDLIEAQNSGRNW
+1235 FNDLIEAQNSGRDW

-1437 TELNITKDYDG
+1437 TELDITKDYDG
-1448 NDINWP
+1448 NDINWH

-1482 INEYE
+1482 INEYK

-1809 YGNKRLAAL
+1809 YGNKRLASL
-1818 FDLIPGGIGEKAAL
+1818 FDLIPGKIGEKLAL
-1832 VEYQRKIREENYEG
+1832 VEYQRKIKEENYEG

-1865 QASKI
+1865 KASKI

-1932 TILVSRLEDIDPEA
+1932 TILVSKLEDIDPEA

-2053 ALYAAFKKGTVI
+2053 ALYATFNKGTII
-2065 DGVDVGGMTIEDV
+2065 DGIDVGGMTIEDV
-2078 YQKVVKKSDKG
+2078 YQKVVKKSGKG

-2221 IDPSKEAMEDFSYRE
+2221 IDQSKEAMEDFSYRE

-2244 WARQNPK
+2244 WARQNPE

-2323 DNAQKYLQ
+2323 INAQKYLQ
-2331 EISELN
+2331 EISEVN

-2346 EQKEDGTTEIIPLGR
+2346 EKKEDGTTEIIPLGR
-2361 ELSAYNA
+2361 ELSAYNV
-2368 RFKANQNIK
+2368 RFS
-2377 SPFGKYDKE
+2377 SPSAVIEGKY
-2386 IIDLAEAEDLQLES
+2386 
-2400 NNDTGIEISTLL
+2400 
-2412 NDDQTVNW
+2412 
-2420 EQFIQNQR
+2420 
-2428 QYFEKL
+2428 
-2434 PNERFTKGRYDLS
+2434 
-2447 TRPEKHGGTDKF
+2447 RP
-2459 TLDHTQRVVE
+2459 
-2469 SSAYINNLPESLK
+2469 
-2482 QSLLYATLLHD
+2482 
-2493 IGKPFRNEDHGLD
+2493 
-2506 SIIVANEL
+2506 
-2514 FKSFPNEKL
+2514 
-2523 VKLAV
+2523 
-2528 RYHMVQADSSLETL
+2528 
-2542 SDILKTVEKYGVDQ
+2542 
-2556 QQFVDLLLALKTCD
+2556 
-2570 IINGRS
+2570 
-2576 GSTIDQYTGKTVK
+2576 
-2589 ETVQSEIS
+2589 
-2597 TLRKRFSDIISY
+2597 
-2609 KENTKNQR
+2609 QR
-2617 EFCIYDLDS
+2617 EFCLYDLDS

-2672 QNNYAQIIENM
+2672 QNNYAQIIKNM
-2683 LKYIETKYNNE
+2683 LKYIETKYNDE
-2694 FNTFKDVHGNYT
+2694 FDIFKDAHGNYT
-2706 FLQTLTDGDPTAA
+2706 FLQTLTDGDPTVA

-2728 KAIEAYKHAIKLFLR
+2728 KAIEAYKYAVKLFLR

-2751 NLSLDYKGKR
+2751 SLSLDYKGKR

-2840 HMYIFDANHGSIPKG
+2840 HMYIFDANHGPIPKG

-2899 EVIITKNPAFFIE
+2899 EIIVTKNPAFFIE

-2975 LKESILESN
+2975 LEESILESN

-3013 LEVIAGRIP
+3013 LDVIAGRIP

-3191 SRELDEEIYAQNLK
+3191 SRELDEEIYAQNLR
-3205 YRDLGIFTDLHIR
+3205 YRDLGIFTDLHIK

-3264 GDPANQM
+3264 GDPSNQM

-3525 FNAFRNIAAKKLSRD
+3525 FNAFKNIAAKELSRD
-3540 QKDECAQEIQERT
+3540 QNDKCAQEIQERT

-3561 EILLRKGQFDSYLN
+3561 EILLRKGQFDRYLN

-3604 HGDENKKDENKK
+3604 HGDENKQ

-3666 MHPDADESKLAS
+3666 IHPDADESKLAP

-3785 TKKVFYLPSG
+3785 TQKVFYLPSG

-3808 YEGKDPLPISL
+3808 YEGTDPLPISL

-3834 CILPELQRN
+3834 CILPKLKN

-3888 LLREYQAAFEAIRN
+3888 LLREYQAAFETIKN
-3902 TSFPYK
+3902 IEFPYK

-4043 AMFEK
+4043 AVFEK

-4160 NLDIVQTALELAVLK
+4160 NLDIVQTALELAILK

>member
-1 MANRCTTIE
+1 MAKRCTTID
-10 EALERIYNIIDSAQ
+10 EALERIYNIIDSAS
-24 NKDNPVQYVLDGFKE
+24 NKDNPIQYVLDGFKE
-39 VAEVVPLDLYPEII
+39 VAEAVPPTSYPEII
-53 KFIKEA
+53 EYIKEA
-59 KEDGSFAVIDQIN
+59 KEDGSFAVLDKIN

-141 GSSGTGIP
+141 HSLNTGIP

-164 VRNQDIAENVRNTKQ
+164 VRNQDIAENVRETKQ

-186 EFMRNQKERNSG
+186 EFIRNQERKQK
-198 YINRGIFSKENT
+198 YIDRKVFDEKNTRLFDEENT
-210 RLFDR
+210 RLFNR

-224 PETELYNVITSWFN
+224 QETELYKVIMSWFN
-238 PKNIAMSNSLDTKY
+238 PKNIAMSNNLDTKY
-252 TLFKIENNPEARE
+252 NLFKIENNSEARE

-283 ILTLGNSVLI
+283 TLTLGDSVLI

-335 ITKLLVESSKRY
+335 ITKQLVESSKRY

-354 NQDSYLSFKDFNYII
+354 KQDSYLSFKDFNYII
-369 GKVKNLAFTLRGKSD
+369 GKVKDLAFTLHGKSD
-384 IDLEYYINGKNIIT
+384 IELEYYINGKDILT
-398 NENVYNLSGTTRG
+398 NENLYNLSRTTQG
-411 VYENFKEF
+411 VYKNFKEF
-419 NKSIGKEDEPVTLG
+419 NKSIGKENESVTLG

-455 NTDILTTRIKSFTDT
+455 NTDILTRQIKSFTDA
-470 DKNLLWSCYKEIFG
+470 DKDLLWSCYKEIFG

-492 LFDLHHNTE
+492 LFDLHHNTK

-557 SATLSKGT
+557 SATLAEGT

-587 DKQAWEVGT
+587 DKQAWKVGT

-605 KLIAEIKIPV
+605 ELIAEIKIPIE
-615 KITRNGKKIEA
+615 ITKNGKKIEA
-626 GEIIATATN
+626 GEITSTATN
-635 IKFESK
+635 IKFKPK
-641 NNITEEEIWNS
+641 NGITGEEIWNS
-652 GDFRE
+652 GNFRE
-657 LIKDATGINFGADP
+657 LIKDATGIDFGSDP
-671 DFAQAYQ
+671 DLAQAYQ
-678 QMFQGA
+678 DMFPGT
-684 SEINYTALL
+684 SGISYTALL
-693 DDITRIVGRS
+693 DNITRIVGHS
-703 IFNNYF
+703 VFNRYF

-714 PQILHEFSLTWNQ
+714 PYILKEFSLTRNQ

-736 QFMNVESIPR
+736 QFMNVKSIPR

-770 KAKAISNNIYTSAQ
+770 QAKAISNNIYTSAQ

-815 AWSASKDMTFVDN
+815 DWSASKGMTFVEN

-910 SHIKDIKGNPIAY
+910 SHILDTNRNPIAY
-923 RNLTSDQ
+923 RNLTSQQ
-930 IVNEICM
+930 IVDEICM

-960 ILSNELLETDASGN
+960 ILNNESLITDASGN
-974 KTAQT
+974 KTTQT
-979 KIYEDAIA
+979 KIYEDVITNINNIA
-987 DINQISNPVVK
+987 NPVVK
-998 WREQLKFINKYF
+998 WRAQLSFIDEYF
-1010 SGKKEKTLDGLYR
+1010 SDKGVKTLDGLYR
-1023 ITTKYNMTHTR
+1023 VTTRYNMTHTR

-1061 WARFGGAATEE
+1061 WARFDRTATAE
-1072 DLKQA
+1072 DLK
-1077 NFTKPYYR
+1077 
-1085 ESLDQAKITQLYY
+1085 QAKITQLYY
-1098 RESLDQDL
+1098 RESLDQELSL
-1106 LDLLKKTVSA
+1106 LFPSPV
-1116 EDLSKETISAA
+1116 SAA
-1127 TLSKELFDKIP
+1127 TLTKAQFDQIP
-1138 DDNPLKEE
+1138 DGNPLKEE
-1146 VRAARRASVQST
+1146 VRAARRASVQSI
-1158 AKGFFRMRDFESVIK
+1158 AEGYFRMRDFESVIK

-1199 FGKTSKDK
+1199 FGKTKENAA
-1207 KSPWVTDSGMMAFV
+1207 PWVTDSGMMAFA
-1221 RVTGEDGKEYPTNN
+1221 RVTGRDGRMYPTNN
-1235 FNDLIEAQNSGRNW
+1235 FNDLIDAQNSGRDW

-1255 SKLNRM
+1255 SMLNRM

-1285 SNVLEEEANRWLA
+1285 SNVLEEEASRWLA

-1315 KLLNGSPTT
+1315 KLLNGSPTV

-1330 DDIDAALYNVMGELN
+1330 EDIDAALYNVMGELN

-1356 NSFLPDLE
+1356 DSFLPDIE

-1372 AGTDKKHFGTFYL
+1372 AGTDKKHFGTFYV

-1437 TELNITKDYDG
+1437 TELDITKDYDG

-1462 ELKDG
+1462 ELEDG
-1467 TIKFYRLSS
+1467 TINFYRLTS
-1476 IEKTNN
+1476 IVKTKNP
-1482 INEYE
+1482 NEYE

-1494 ESGGDI
+1494 EFGEVQVDESGTDMK
-1500 GQPELREITVID
+1500 QPELRETTVID
-1512 NNWDLFTKVFGGYR
+1512 NNWDLFTKVFGGYH
-1526 SLGREVS
+1526 SLGKEVS

-1568 RKYSMIDKLGNK
+1568 RSYPMIDKLGNE
-1580 AEAYTKA
+1580 AQAYTKA
-1587 ATREDRH
+1587 ATREYGH

-1618 IKSAQMNV
+1618 VKSTQMNV
-1626 NPPEVLSQKMDLNVM
+1626 NPPEAISQKMDLNVM

-1683 TDMYRAIST
+1683 TEMYRAIST

-1700 CMEGIMDL
+1700 CMDGIMDL
-1708 VPGGENRGLLKA
+1708 MPGGENRGLLKA
-1720 QIAQIIVDK
+1720 KIAQIIVEK

-1781 SHLTSQAIKL
+1781 SHLTNQAIKL
-1791 KLSGSMAVI
+1791 KMSGSMAVI
-1800 CPTHYLERF
+1800 CPTHYFERL

-1818 FDLIPGGIGEKAAL
+1818 IDLIPGRVGEKLAL
-1832 VEYQRKIREENYEG
+1832 SKYQRKIREKNYEG
-1846 GLIYDRDRDSGNSE
+1846 GLIYDRTRDSKKNE

-1883 LTGEVDPNPKQITI
+1883 LTGEVDPNTKQITV

-1932 TILVSRLEDIDPEA
+1932 TIQISKLEDIDPEA

-1957 AEGKVIVSSEQ
+1957 AEGNVIVSSEQ
-1968 KRKVFELLKESGYTI
+1968 KRRVFEQLKKSGYEI
-1983 DSLKTLLGND
+1983 DSLKQLLGND

-1999 FLKFHELSHKKYKDN
+1999 FLKFHELSHKEHKDN
-2014 ITINTERNTKQSSQT
+2014 KNYYQEEEALQANLAQ
-2029 TQFTWNRTS
+2029 
-2038 DNSYEVSSKGDKRFS
+2038 EVSSKGKTQQ
-2053 ALYAAFKKGTVI
+2053 YGVI
-2065 DGVDVGGMTIEDV
+2065 
-2078 YQKVVKKSDKG
+2078 
-2089 KAPSR
+2089 
-2094 DSRLFIDTTPKL
+2094 IDPKL
-2106 RGKMSFAFGSQ
+2106 KFN
-2117 RADGVTADTTLEAI
+2117 
-2131 KRGERTA
+2131 
-2138 TTRYTSDGNINYW
+2138 YTKWQSNNPTGIVAYRVNFNIYNTPEEVQAGRIGNP
-2151 KQAKVGDVIEFS
+2151 FS
-2163 GQNGEKVLVRV
+2163 EGIGQNNKGIHTVQKFFTWLVTGNNFGEAKATEEYRQAIINKILSSSEN
-2174 TKELHQLPKS
+2174 TPILYYKELGRPSHATILGYLIRHKNLL
-2184 TTAEEWSSKEGWD
+2184 SKE
-2197 TSRFEQRVKPQIDK
+2197 
-2211 GEAYQ
+2211 
-2216 MEFEY
+2216 
-2221 IDPSKEAMEDFSYRE
+2221 
-2236 GYLPLWQE
+2236 
-2244 WARQNPK
+2244 N
-2251 LMEELRENAK
+2251 
-2261 GKTLTDRFANTRVSQ
+2261 
-2276 ARALADILNSQRV
+2276 
-2289 KEQKGDI
+2289 I
-2296 LSNAVIEMEARATK
+2296 LSEAVINMEARATK
-2310 EAWDKMIEIEAES
+2310 EAWDKMIEIEAGS
-2323 DNAQKYLQ
+2323 INAQKYLQ

-2346 EQKEDGTTEIIPLGR
+2346 EQKADGTTEIIPLGR
-2361 ELSAYNA
+2361 ELSAYNV
-2368 RFKANQNIK
+2368 RFI
-2377 SPFGKYDKE
+2377 SPSTVIEGKY
-2386 IIDLAEAEDLQLES
+2386 
-2400 NNDTGIEISTLL
+2400 
-2412 NDDQTVNW
+2412 
-2420 EQFIQNQR
+2420 
-2428 QYFEKL
+2428 
-2434 PNERFTKGRYDLS
+2434 
-2447 TRPEKHGGTDKF
+2447 RP
-2459 TLDHTQRVVE
+2459 
-2469 SSAYINNLPESLK
+2469 
-2482 QSLLYATLLHD
+2482 
-2493 IGKPFRNEDHGLD
+2493 
-2506 SIIVANEL
+2506 
-2514 FKSFPNEKL
+2514 
-2523 VKLAV
+2523 
-2528 RYHMVQADSSLETL
+2528 
-2542 SDILKTVEKYGVDQ
+2542 
-2556 QQFVDLLLALKTCD
+2556 
-2570 IINGRS
+2570 
-2576 GSTIDQYTGKTVK
+2576 
-2589 ETVQSEIS
+2589 
-2597 TLRKRFSDIISY
+2597 
-2609 KENTKNQR
+2609 QR

-2672 QNNYAQIIENM
+2672 QNNYAQIIKNM
-2683 LKYIETKYNNE
+2683 LKYVETKYNDE
-2694 FNTFKDVHGNYT
+2694 FDTFKDVHGNYT

-2719 FTDHPELLN
+2719 FTDHPELIS
-2728 KAIEAYKHAIKLFLR
+2728 KAVEAYKYGIKLFLR
-2743 KQLQKDLI
+2743 NQLQKDLI
-2751 NLSLDYKGKR
+2751 NLSPDYKGNR
-2761 NVMIGGKVYNIDG
+2761 RVMIDGKIYDISD
-2774 DSITPIAYELIMP
+2774 DFLAPIAGEIIMP
-2787 KIYKTVFGLQEN
+2787 KVFKTVFGLQED
-2799 DDLQRISADK
+2799 DDLQEISEDK
-2809 NFFARRGISR
+2809 NFFTKRGISR
-2819 LKNQIGD
+2819 LKNQIED

-2840 HMYIFDANHGSIPKG
+2840 HMYIFDANHGPIPQG

-2889 DEVMMTADGV
+2889 DVVMMTADGV
-2899 EVIITKNPAFFIE
+2899 EIIVTKNPAFFIE

-2917 AITFSNSRVN
+2917 AITFSNSRVD
-2927 EERMQDIVDKLKNS
+2927 EKRMQDIVDKLKNS

-2948 FIRTFT
+2948 FIYTFT

-2966 KKRNRMFAD
+2966 KRRNRMFAD
-2975 LKESILESN
+2975 LKEDISESRK
-2984 ESTGNADLDRLV
+2984 STGDADLDRLV

-3022 AQSQQSFMTQ
+3022 AQSQQSFMPQ
-3032 KVAAFTNS
+3032 KVVAFTNS
-3040 DINSAYVSTFQLFI
+3040 DINSAYVSVFQLFI

-3107 ITYDNSKDSF
+3107 ITYDNNKDSF
-3117 FITFNDFFGKDK
+3117 FITFNDFFGKNK
-3129 LFNIELDPNTYDAVR
+3129 LFNIELDSNTGDVVR

-3191 SRELDEEIYAQNLK
+3191 SRELDEEIYAQNLR
-3205 YRDLGIFTDLHIR
+3205 YRDLGIFTDLHIK

-3231 IVDKHNLYIKKVD
+3231 IVDKHNLYIKRVD

-3282 VIKGPEGAV
+3282 VVKGPEGAV

-3305 NNETKSFPDPVS
+3305 NNEKVSLGDSVS

-3347 AYDSLLNSDAPE
+3347 AYDSLLNSDAPD
-3359 EKKRRLELPN
+3359 EKKRRLLLPH
-3369 GGYKIAGKQWTAIAN
+3369 GGYTIAGKQWTAIAN
-3384 LHDKTHEETGEMQ
+3384 LHDKTYEKTGEMQ
-3397 QPGFIQDMLKV
+3397 QPGFIKDMLKV

-3485 FTGDM
+3485 FTGDT
-3490 GFSSALQAINFLNGQ
+3490 GFSNALQAINFLNGQ

-3511 TQFDYADNRGSKTL
+3511 TQFDYADNRGSRTL
-3525 FNAFRNIAAKKLSRD
+3525 FNAFRNIAAKELSIN
-3540 QKDECAQEIQERT
+3540 QNDECAKEIQKRT

-3561 EILLRKGQFDSYLN
+3561 EILLKKGQFDSYLN

-3595 EYNALIQLW
+3595 EYNALIQQW
-3604 HGDENKKDENKK
+3604 HGDENKR

-3657 NIISDRYKI
+3657 NVISDRYKI
-3666 MHPDADESKLAS
+3666 MYPGADESEIAAH
-3678 LKIDYLRF
+3678 KIDYLRF
-3686 CTDKEYMER
+3686 CTDKEYMEW

-3716 PHIFS
+3716 PHTFS

-3748 SGIYNIL
+3748 SDIYNTL

-3785 TKKVFYLPSG
+3785 TKKVFYLPKG

-3801 GTNELVV
+3801 GTNELGVHK
-3808 YEGKDPLPISL
+3808 GDDPLPISL

-3834 CILPELQRN
+3834 CILPGLKRD
-3843 SAFEDNKFVKN
+3843 SAFKNNKFVRN
-3854 LSPFT
+3854 LSPFA

-3879 PKAGTAEEA
+3879 PKANTAEEA
-3888 LLREYQAAFEAIRN
+3888 LLREYQAAFEAVKN
-3902 TSFPYK
+3902 KSFPNK
-3908 EYKKDTSEGS
+3908 QDESEVS

-3956 KQFRKAKADM
+3956 RQFREAKANM
-3966 DKNRDFKL
+3966 DQNRDFNL
-3974 TIMQKLRSMALMS
+3974 TTMQKLRSMALMS
-3987 NIFNPKYSY
+3987 NIFSPKYSY
-3996 YYAVNNTDIGVNFYK
+3996 YYAVNNTDIGVNFYE
-4011 NEEKTLTAK
+4011 NEEKTLTAE

-4026 KEAAELGE
+4026 QEAAGLDE
-4034 NYGSIISKR
+4034 NYGSSISRR
-4043 AMFEK
+4043 AMLEK
-4048 EGYENGEEQVQ
+4048 EEYENGEEQVQ

-4064 ELTTPSS
+4064 ELEAPSS
-4071 QEISLGDVQ
+4071 YKEDLGDIQ
-4080 VTFKDGKITDWNIN
+4080 VTFKNGKIENWEIH
-4094 PKVAQDTFKISGDND
+4094 PKTAKDTFGILGDND
-4109 SEIIENFNNSDKEE
+4109 SEIIENFKKSNNKEV
-4123 IKNTIVEID
+4123 KNTITAIND
-4132 NIVKMINDNIDMTY
+4132 AIKMINDNIDMTY
-4146 TGVYVDGTVVTEIR
+4146 AGVYVDGTVVTKIR
-4160 NLDIVQTALELAVLK
+4160 NLDIVQTALELAILK
-4175 GTGKC
+4175 GTGQC

>member
-141 GSSGTGIP
+141 RSSDTGIP

-186 EFMRNQKERNSG
+186 EFMRNQKERNQG
-198 YINRGIFSKENT
+198 YINKGVFSEENT

-252 TLFKIENNPEARE
+252 TLFKIENDPEARE

-273 TLLTNFDTTL
+273 ILLTNFDTTL
-283 ILTLGNSVLI
+283 TLTLGDSVLI

-419 NKSIGKEDEPVTLG
+419 NKSIGKEDEHVTLG

-557 SATLSKGT
+557 STTLSKGT
-565 KEFTDAY
+565 KGFNDAY

-703 IFNNYF
+703 VFNNYF

-770 KAKAISNNIYTSAQ
+770 QAKAISNNIYTSAQ

-815 AWSASKDMTFVDN
+815 DWSASKDMTFVDN

-930 IVNEICM
+930 IVDEICM
-937 EFGPFYKNVIN
+937 EFGPFYRNVIN
-948 NITKEWDRVLSV
+948 NITKEWDRVISV
-960 ILSNELLETDASGN
+960 ILSNESLITDASGN

-979 KIYEDAIA
+979 KLYEDAIA

-998 WREQLKFINKYF
+998 WREQLKFINEYF
-1010 SGKKEKTLDGLYR
+1010 SGKKENTLDGLYR

-1077 NFTKPYYR
+1077 NFTQSYYR

-1098 RESLDQDL
+1098 RESLDQEL

-1116 EDLSKETISAA
+1116 EVLSKETISAA

-1199 FGKTSKDK
+1199 FGKTSKDS

-1221 RVTGEDGKEYPTNN
+1221 RVTGKDGRKYPTNN
-1235 FNDLIEAQNSGRNW
+1235 FNDLIEAQNSGRDW

-1437 TELNITKDYDG
+1437 TELDITKDYDG

-1482 INEYE
+1482 INEYK

-1818 FDLIPGGIGEKAAL
+1818 FDLIPGKIGEKLAL

-1846 GLIYDRDRDSGNSE
+1846 GLIYDRARDSGNSE

-2038 DNSYEVSSKGDKRFS
+2038 NNSYEVSSKGDKRFS
-2053 ALYAAFKKGTVI
+2053 ALYATFKKGTVI

-2078 YQKVVKKSDKG
+2078 YQKVVKKSGKG

-2197 TSRFEQRVKPQIDK
+2197 ASRFEQRVKPQIDK

-2221 IDPSKEAMEDFSYRE
+2221 IDQSKEAMEDFSYRE

-2244 WARQNPK
+2244 WARQNPE

-2337 AVYEAVCKQ
+2337 AVYEAVCKK

-2361 ELSAYNA
+2361 ELSAYNV
-2368 RFKANQNIK
+2368 RFI
-2377 SPFGKYDKE
+2377 SPSTVIEGKY
-2386 IIDLAEAEDLQLES
+2386 
-2400 NNDTGIEISTLL
+2400 
-2412 NDDQTVNW
+2412 
-2420 EQFIQNQR
+2420 
-2428 QYFEKL
+2428 
-2434 PNERFTKGRYDLS
+2434 
-2447 TRPEKHGGTDKF
+2447 RP
-2459 TLDHTQRVVE
+2459 
-2469 SSAYINNLPESLK
+2469 
-2482 QSLLYATLLHD
+2482 
-2493 IGKPFRNEDHGLD
+2493 
-2506 SIIVANEL
+2506 
-2514 FKSFPNEKL
+2514 
-2523 VKLAV
+2523 
-2528 RYHMVQADSSLETL
+2528 
-2542 SDILKTVEKYGVDQ
+2542 
-2556 QQFVDLLLALKTCD
+2556 
-2570 IINGRS
+2570 
-2576 GSTIDQYTGKTVK
+2576 
-2589 ETVQSEIS
+2589 
-2597 TLRKRFSDIISY
+2597 
-2609 KENTKNQR
+2609 QR
-2617 EFCIYDLDS
+2617 EFCLYDLDS

-2672 QNNYAQIIENM
+2672 QNNYAQIIKNM
-2683 LKYIETKYNNE
+2683 LKYIETKYNDE

-2706 FLQTLTDGDPTAA
+2706 FLQTLTDGDPTVA

-2728 KAIEAYKHAIKLFLR
+2728 KAIEAYKYAVKLFLR

-2751 NLSLDYKGKR
+2751 SLSLDYKGKR
-2761 NVMIGGKVYNIDG
+2761 NVMIGGKIYNIDG
-2774 DSITPIAYELIMP
+2774 NSITPIAYELIMP
-2787 KIYKTVFGLQEN
+2787 KIYKTIFGLQEN
-2799 DDLQRISADK
+2799 DDLQKISADK

-2840 HMYIFDANHGSIPKG
+2840 HMYIFDANHGPIPKG

-2899 EVIITKNPAFFIE
+2899 EVIVTKNPAFFIE

-2975 LKESILESN
+2975 LEESILESN

-3384 LHDKTHEETGEMQ
+3384 LHDKTHEETGKMQ
-3397 QPGFIQDMLKV
+3397 QPGFIEDMLKV

-3525 FNAFRNIAAKKLSRD
+3525 FNAFKNIAAKELSRD
-3540 QKDECAQEIQERT
+3540 QNDKCAQEIQERT

-3561 EILLRKGQFDSYLN
+3561 EILIRKGQFGSYLN

-3604 HGDENKKDENKK
+3604 HGDENKQ

-3666 MHPDADESKLAS
+3666 IHPDADESKLAP

-3785 TKKVFYLPSG
+3785 TQKVFYLPSG

-3808 YEGKDPLPISL
+3808 YEGTDPLPISL

-3834 CILPELQRN
+3834 CILPKLKN

-3888 LLREYQAAFEAIRN
+3888 LLREYQAAFETIKN
-3902 TSFPYK
+3902 IEFPYK

-4080 VTFKDGKITDWNIN
+4080 VTFQNGKITDWNIN

>member
-105 RKSQVKQQLL
+105 RKLQVTQQVL
-115 KGLFGENL
+115 KRLFGENL

-156 ANRKNQKL
+156 ANRKNQTL
-164 VRNQDIAENVRNTKQ
+164 VRNQDIAENVRETKQ

-186 EFMRNQKERNSG
+186 EFMRNQKERNQG
-198 YINRGIFSKENT
+198 YINKGVFSEENT

-224 PETELYNVITSWFN
+224 PETDLYNVITSWFN

-419 NKSIGKEDEPVTLG
+419 NKSIGKENEPVTLG

-455 NTDILTTRIKSFTDT
+455 NTDILTNRIKSFTDT

-492 LFDLHHNTE
+492 LFDLHHNTN

-526 DDNKTLYAQL
+526 DDNKALYAQF

-557 SATLSKGT
+557 SATLSKGA
-565 KEFTDAY
+565 KGFNDAY

-596 VKETVPVQA
+596 EKETVPVQA
-605 KLIAEIKIPV
+605 KLIAEIKIPI
-615 KITRNGKKIEA
+615 KITKNGKKIEA

-635 IKFESK
+635 IKFELK

-703 IFNNYF
+703 VFNNYF

-714 PQILHEFSLTWNQ
+714 PQILQEFSLTWNQ

-770 KAKAISNNIYTSAQ
+770 QAKAISNNIYTSAQ

-815 AWSASKDMTFVDN
+815 KWSASKDMTFVDN
-828 KNGLFNKVFTSREIK
+828 KNGLFNKVFTSREVK

-930 IVNEICM
+930 IVDEICM

-960 ILSNELLETDASGN
+960 ILSNESLETDASGN

-979 KIYEDAIA
+979 KFYEDDIA
-987 DINQISNPVVK
+987 RINQISNPIVK
-998 WREQLKFINKYF
+998 WREQLKFIDGYF

-1077 NFTKPYYR
+1077 NFTQPYYR

-1106 LDLLKKTVSA
+1106 LNLLKKTVSA

-1146 VRAARRASVQST
+1146 VRAARRASVQSN

-1199 FGKTSKDK
+1199 FGKTPKDK

-1221 RVTGEDGKEYPTNN
+1221 RVTGEDGREYPTNN

-1454 DKKIFYYR
+1454 NKKIFYYR

-1482 INEYE
+1482 INEYK

-1818 FDLIPGGIGEKAAL
+1818 FDLIPGKIGEKLAL

-1946 FYAYINGEAKD
+1946 FYAYISGEAKD

-1968 KRKVFELLKESGYTI
+1968 KRRVFELLKKSGYTI
-1983 DSLKTLLGND
+1983 DSLKKLLGND

-2014 ITINTERNTKQSSQT
+2014 ITTNTRRSTKQSP
-2029 TQFTWNRTS
+2029 QFS
-2038 DNSYEVSSKGDKRFS
+2038 ISSYTGNITPD
-2053 ALYAAFKKGTVI
+2053 AN
-2065 DGVDVGGMTIEDV
+2065 TIFV
-2078 YQKVVKKSDKG
+2078 
-2089 KAPSR
+2089 
-2094 DSRLFIDTTPKL
+2094 
-2106 RGKMSFAFGSQ
+2106 FGSNPEG
-2117 RADGVTADTTLEAI
+2117 RHGAGA
-2131 KRGERTA
+2131 
-2138 TTRYTSDGNINYW
+2138 
-2151 KQAKVGDVIEFS
+2151 AKI
-2163 GQNGEKVLVRV
+2163 
-2174 TKELHQLPKS
+2174 
-2184 TTAEEWSSKEGWD
+2184 
-2197 TSRFEQRVKPQIDK
+2197 
-2211 GEAYQ
+2211 
-2216 MEFEY
+2216 
-2221 IDPSKEAMEDFSYRE
+2221 
-2236 GYLPLWQE
+2236 
-2244 WARQNPK
+2244 AR
-2251 LMEELRENAK
+2251 
-2261 GKTLTDRFANTRVSQ
+2261 
-2276 ARALADILNSQRV
+2276 
-2289 KEQKGDI
+2289 
-2296 LSNAVIEMEARATK
+2296 
-2310 EAWDKMIEIEAES
+2310 
-2323 DNAQKYLQ
+2323 
-2331 EISELN
+2331 
-2337 AVYEAVCKQ
+2337 
-2346 EQKEDGTTEIIPLGR
+2346 
-2361 ELSAYNA
+2361 
-2368 RFKANQNIK
+2368 
-2377 SPFGKYDKE
+2377 
-2386 IIDLAEAEDLQLES
+2386 
-2400 NNDTGIEISTLL
+2400 
-2412 NDDQTVNW
+2412 
-2420 EQFIQNQR
+2420 EQF
-2428 QYFEKL
+2428 
-2434 PNERFTKGRYDLS
+2434 G
-2447 TRPEKHGGTDKF
+2447 
-2459 TLDHTQRVVE
+2459 
-2469 SSAYINNLPESLK
+2469 A
-2482 QSLLYATLLHD
+2482 
-2493 IGKPFRNEDHGLD
+2493 
-2506 SIIVANEL
+2506 
-2514 FKSFPNEKL
+2514 
-2523 VKLAV
+2523 
-2528 RYHMVQADSSLETL
+2528 
-2542 SDILKTVEKYGVDQ
+2542 KYGV
-2556 QQFVDLLLALKTCD
+2556 
-2570 IINGRS
+2570 G
-2576 GSTIDQYTGKTVK
+2576 
-2589 ETVQSEIS
+2589 E
-2597 TLRKRFSDIISY
+2597 
-2609 KENTKNQR
+2609 
-2617 EFCIYDLDS
+2617 
-2626 IKLLFEVINDT
+2626 
-2637 KPKKGYKLDEIKGY
+2637 
-2651 FKNQLTTLAGIQNY
+2651 
-2665 IQSNPLL
+2665 
-2672 QNNYAQIIENM
+2672 
-2683 LKYIETKYNNE
+2683 
-2694 FNTFKDVHGNYT
+2694 
-2706 FLQTLTDGDPTAA
+2706 
-2719 FTDHPELLN
+2719 
-2728 KAIEAYKHAIKLFLR
+2728 
-2743 KQLQKDLI
+2743 
-2751 NLSLDYKGKR
+2751 
-2761 NVMIGGKVYNIDG
+2761 
-2774 DSITPIAYELIMP
+2774 
-2787 KIYKTVFGLQEN
+2787 GL
-2799 DDLQRISADK
+2799 
-2809 NFFARRGISR
+2809 
-2819 LKNQIGD
+2819 
-2826 DSLYDYQLK
+2826 
-2835 RFTGD
+2835 
-2840 HMYIFDANHGSIPKG
+2840 
-2855 LIPSPNFHLFT
+2855 
-2866 EQDGSYSRVD
+2866 
-2876 VEGNVIYP
+2876 
-2884 LSSKD
+2884 
-2889 DEVMMTADGV
+2889 
-2899 EVIITKNPAFFIE
+2899 
-2912 NNNSN
+2912 
-2917 AITFSNSRVN
+2917 
-2927 EERMQDIVDKLKNS
+2927 
-2941 TTNNGRR
+2941 
-2948 FIRTFT
+2948 
-2954 DRNGK
+2954 
-2959 IKNFSTL
+2959 
-2966 KKRNRMFAD
+2966 
-2975 LKESILESN
+2975 
-2984 ESTGNADLDRLV
+2984 TGNA
-2996 AEISQE
+2996 
-3002 GLKVHASFLKS
+3002 
-3013 LEVIAGRIP
+3013 
-3022 AQSQQSFMTQ
+3022 
-3032 KVAAFTNS
+3032 
-3040 DINSAYVSTFQLFI
+3040 
-3054 QGSDLDIDT
+3054 
-3063 VNLIGAG
+3063 
-3070 FDRQGHYVLWSPYA
+3070 YA
-3084 NLGNSELIKAS
+3084 
-3095 EQLPFPTGQATE
+3095 LPT
-3107 ITYDNSKDSF
+3107 
-3117 FITFNDFFGKDK
+3117 
-3129 LFNIELDPNTYDAVR
+3129 
-3144 NEQGVYKISFDSESP
+3144 
-3159 KAIKQLAEF
+3159 
-3168 LNLVEKVGLN
+3168 
-3178 LKGNVDQYGNHQY
+3178 
-3191 SRELDEEIYAQNLK
+3191 
-3205 YRDLGIFTDLHIR
+3205 
-3218 PSQLLNVLQQIKE
+3218 
-3231 IVDKHNLYIKKVD
+3231 
-3244 KRTKE
+3244 
-3249 IMAKNLSY
+3249 
-3257 CRMFEIA
+3257 
-3264 GDPANQM
+3264 
-3271 EAQDSIDNSTK
+3271 
-3282 VIKGPEGAV
+3282 
-3291 KVTMTEEDKNQVSS
+3291 
-3305 NNETKSFPDPVS
+3305 
-3317 MVDSLQTNQV
+3317 
-3327 GKYDVSVAAKAVQ
+3327 
-3340 ACSMIQY
+3340 
-3347 AYDSLLNSDAPE
+3347 
-3359 EKKRRLELPN
+3359 
-3369 GGYKIAGKQWTAIAN
+3369 
-3384 LHDKTHEETGEMQ
+3384 
-3397 QPGFIQDMLKV
+3397 
-3408 LDDETVEKINSAIQN
+3408 
-3423 AAMLSVAVDN
+3423 
-3433 AKDLSLGKINAGP
+3433 KDL
-3446 AMLGMYAYGIT
+3446 
-3457 LGIDVVTLAKIINS
+3457 
-3471 PQGRAISKALSGNV
+3471 RSKPL
-3485 FTGDM
+3485 
-3490 GFSSALQAINFLNGQ
+3490 
-3505 NLTRFL
+3505 
-3511 TQFDYADNRGSKTL
+3511 
-3525 FNAFRNIAAKKLSRD
+3525 
-3540 QKDECAQEIQERT
+3540 
-3553 TKSITKVV
+3553 
-3561 EILLRKGQFDSYLN
+3561 
-3575 QIQKT
+3575 
-3580 SSWGYSEKQLFEALK
+3580 YSEDEGKTPVVMYRGYALK
-3595 EYNALIQLW
+3595 E
-3604 HGDENKKDENKK
+3604 
-3616 HDLEILSQGAEE
+3616 
-3628 IRVLGVLLGSNKGV
+3628 
-3642 KTKIEDGINFINTLE
+3642 
-3657 NIISDRYKI
+3657 DR
-3666 MHPDADESKLAS
+3666 E
-3678 LKIDYLRF
+3678 
-3686 CTDKEYMER
+3686 
-3695 CIDEYD
+3695 
-3701 KVKHTVNILQVVALC
+3701 
-3716 PHIFS
+3716 
-3721 YLRASIIPHAGFMS
+3721 
-3735 ASSKYRSTQAVIN
+3735 
-3748 SGIYNIL
+3748 
-3755 GIRAAKDKSN
+3755 
-3765 SLKGLNNEINA
+3765 
-3776 MMLMQWLSD
+3776 
-3785 TKKVFYLPSG
+3785 
-3795 QRYFKS
+3795 
-3801 GTNELVV
+3801 
-3808 YEGKDPLPISL
+3808 
-3819 WTPEGLATFKLYMEQ
+3819 
-3834 CILPELQRN
+3834 
-3843 SAFEDNKFVKN
+3843 
-3854 LSPFT
+3854 
-3859 LSQTG
+3859 
-3864 TRATVSAYTLTGNLL
+3864 AYTL
-3879 PKAGTAEEA
+3879 
-3888 LLREYQAAFEAIRN
+3888 
-3902 TSFPYK
+3902 
-3908 EYKKDTSEGS
+3908 
-3918 TIGTYGDALYLYSE
+3918 
-3932 YVFGGRKGPNSLM
+3932 
-3945 ALFEQGNNELQ
+3945 
-3956 KQFRKAKADM
+3956 
-3966 DKNRDFKL
+3966 
-3974 TIMQKLRSMALMS
+3974 
-3987 NIFNPKYSY
+3987 
-3996 YYAVNNTDIGVNFYK
+3996 
-4011 NEEKTLTAK
+4011 
-4020 EKDARA
+4020 
-4026 KEAAELGE
+4026 
-4034 NYGSIISKR
+4034 
-4043 AMFEK
+4043 
-4048 EGYENGEEQVQ
+4048 
-4059 NFLYP
+4059 
-4064 ELTTPSS
+4064 
-4071 QEISLGDVQ
+4071 
-4080 VTFKDGKITDWNIN
+4080 
-4094 PKVAQDTFKISGDND
+4094 
-4109 SEIIENFNNSDKEE
+4109 
-4123 IKNTIVEID
+4123 
-4132 NIVKMINDNIDMTY
+4132 
-4146 TGVYVDGTVVTEIR
+4146 
-4160 NLDIVQTALELAVLK
+4160 LE
-4175 GTGKC
+4175 

>member
-10 EALERIYNIIDSAQ
+10 EALERIYNIIDSAE

-186 EFMRNQKERNSG
+186 EFMRNQKERNQG
-198 YINRGIFSKENT
+198 YIDREVFSEENT

-224 PETELYNVITSWFN
+224 PETELYKVITSWFN

-252 TLFKIENNPEARE
+252 TLFKIENDPEARE

-369 GKVKNLAFTLRGKSD
+369 GKVKNLVFTLRGKSD

-419 NKSIGKEDEPVTLG
+419 NKSIGKENEPVTLG

-455 NTDILTTRIKSFTDT
+455 NTDILTNRIKSFTDT

-526 DDNKTLYAQL
+526 DDNKTLYAQF

-557 SATLSKGT
+557 STTLSKDA

-582 QLTTT
+582 PLTTT

-596 VKETVPVQA
+596 IKETVPVQA

-615 KITRNGKKIEA
+615 EITRNGKKIEA
-626 GEIIATATN
+626 GKIIATATN

-693 DDITRIVGRS
+693 DDITRVVGRS
-703 IFNNYF
+703 VFNNYF

-714 PQILHEFSLTWNQ
+714 PQILQEFSLTRNQ

-770 KAKAISNNIYTSAQ
+770 QAKAISNNIYTSAQ

-815 AWSASKDMTFVDN
+815 DWSASKDMTFVDN

-876 RTNSPNGDG
+876 RANSPNGDG

-937 EFGPFYKNVIN
+937 EFGPFYRNVIN

-960 ILSNELLETDASGN
+960 ILSNESLITDASGN

-979 KIYEDAIA
+979 KLCEDAIA
-987 DINQISNPVVK
+987 DINQTSNPVVK
-998 WREQLKFINKYF
+998 WRKQLKFIDKYF

-1077 NFTKPYYR
+1077 NFTQSYYR

-1098 RESLDQDL
+1098 RESLDQEL

-1116 EDLSKETISAA
+1116 EVLSKETISAA

-1221 RVTGEDGKEYPTNN
+1221 RVTGEDGREYPTNN

-1437 TELNITKDYDG
+1437 TELDITKDYDG

-1482 INEYE
+1482 INEYK

-1700 CMEGIMDL
+1700 CMKGIMDL

-1818 FDLIPGGIGEKAAL
+1818 FDLIPGKIGEKLAL

-1846 GLIYDRDRDSGNSE
+1846 GLIYDRARDSGNSE

-1983 DSLKTLLGND
+1983 DSLKKLLGND

-2053 ALYAAFKKGTVI
+2053 ALYATFKKGTII

-2078 YQKVVKKSDKG
+2078 YQKVVKKSGKG

-2221 IDPSKEAMEDFSYRE
+2221 IDQSKEAMEDFSYRE

-2244 WARQNPK
+2244 WARQNPE

-2337 AVYEAVCKQ
+2337 AVYEAVCKK

-2361 ELSAYNA
+2361 ELSAYNV
-2368 RFKANQNIK
+2368 RFS
-2377 SPFGKYDKE
+2377 SPSAVIEGKY
-2386 IIDLAEAEDLQLES
+2386 
-2400 NNDTGIEISTLL
+2400 
-2412 NDDQTVNW
+2412 
-2420 EQFIQNQR
+2420 
-2428 QYFEKL
+2428 
-2434 PNERFTKGRYDLS
+2434 
-2447 TRPEKHGGTDKF
+2447 RP
-2459 TLDHTQRVVE
+2459 
-2469 SSAYINNLPESLK
+2469 
-2482 QSLLYATLLHD
+2482 
-2493 IGKPFRNEDHGLD
+2493 
-2506 SIIVANEL
+2506 
-2514 FKSFPNEKL
+2514 
-2523 VKLAV
+2523 
-2528 RYHMVQADSSLETL
+2528 
-2542 SDILKTVEKYGVDQ
+2542 
-2556 QQFVDLLLALKTCD
+2556 
-2570 IINGRS
+2570 
-2576 GSTIDQYTGKTVK
+2576 
-2589 ETVQSEIS
+2589 
-2597 TLRKRFSDIISY
+2597 
-2609 KENTKNQR
+2609 QR
-2617 EFCIYDLDS
+2617 EFCLYDLDS

-2728 KAIEAYKHAIKLFLR
+2728 KAIEAYKYAVKLFLR

-2751 NLSLDYKGKR
+2751 SLSLDYKGKR

-2840 HMYIFDANHGSIPKG
+2840 HMYIFDANHGPIPKG

-2899 EVIITKNPAFFIE
+2899 EVIVTKNPAFFIE

-3117 FITFNDFFGKDK
+3117 FITFNDFFGKNK
-3129 LFNIELDPNTYDAVR
+3129 LFNIELDPNTGDVVR

-3191 SRELDEEIYAQNLK
+3191 SEELDEEIYEQNLR
-3205 YRDLGIFTDLHIR
+3205 YRDLGIFTDLHIK

-3264 GDPANQM
+3264 GDPSNQM

-3384 LHDKTHEETGEMQ
+3384 LHDKTHEETGKMQ
-3397 QPGFIQDMLKV
+3397 QPGFIEDMLKV

-3525 FNAFRNIAAKKLSRD
+3525 FNAFRNIAAKELSRD
-3540 QKDECAQEIQERT
+3540 QNDKCAQEIQERT

-3561 EILLRKGQFDSYLN
+3561 EILLRKGQFDRYLN

-3604 HGDENKKDENKK
+3604 HGDENKQ

-3666 MHPDADESKLAS
+3666 MHPDADESKLAP

-3834 CILPELQRN
+3834 CILPKLKN

-3888 LLREYQAAFEAIRN
+3888 LLREYQAAFETIKN

-4026 KEAAELGE
+4026 QEAAEFGE

-4043 AMFEK
+4043 AMYEK

-4080 VTFKDGKITDWNIN
+4080 VTFKDGKITNWSIN
-4094 PKVAQDTFKISGDND
+4094 PKTAQDTFKISGDND
-4109 SEIIENFNNSDKEE
+4109 SEIIENFKNSDKEE
-4123 IKNTIVEID
+4123 IKNTIKEID
-4132 NIVKMINDNIDMTY
+4132 NITKMINDNIDMTY
-4146 TGVYVDGTVVTEIR
+4146 TGVYVDGTVVTQIR

>member
-10 EALERIYNIIDSAQ
+10 EALERIYNIIDSAE

-39 VAEVVPLDLYPEII
+39 VAEAVPLDLYPEII

-141 GSSGTGIP
+141 CSSDTGIP

-186 EFMRNQKERNSG
+186 EFMRNQKERNQG
-198 YINRGIFSKENT
+198 YINRGVFSEENT

-252 TLFKIENNPEARE
+252 TLFKIENDPEARE

-335 ITKLLVESSKRY
+335 ITKQLVESSKRY

-384 IDLEYYINGKNIIT
+384 IDLEYYINGKDIIT

-419 NKSIGKEDEPVTLG
+419 NKSIGKENEPVTLG

-526 DDNKTLYAQL
+526 DDNKALYAQF

-557 SATLSKGT
+557 SATLSKGA

-572 NVKIEFTNKG
+572 KVKIEFTNKG

-615 KITRNGKKIEA
+615 KITRNGKEIEA

-635 IKFESK
+635 IKFEPK

-703 IFNNYF
+703 VFNNYF

-736 QFMNVESIPR
+736 QFINVEPIPR

-770 KAKAISNNIYTSAQ
+770 QAKAISNNIYTSAQ

-815 AWSASKDMTFVDN
+815 DWSASKDMTFVDN
-828 KNGLFNKVFTSREIK
+828 KNGLFNKVFTSREVK

-930 IVNEICM
+930 IVDEICM

-960 ILSNELLETDASGN
+960 ILSNESLETDASGN

-987 DINQISNPVVK
+987 DINQTSNPVVK
-998 WREQLKFINKYF
+998 WRKQLKFIDEYF
-1010 SGKKEKTLDGLYR
+1010 SGKKEKTLDGLYK
-1023 ITTKYNMTHTR
+1023 IITKYNMTHTR

-1077 NFTKPYYR
+1077 NFTKSYYR

-1098 RESLDQDL
+1098 RESLDQEL

-1199 FGKTSKDK
+1199 FGKTPKDK

-1221 RVTGEDGKEYPTNN
+1221 RVTGEDGREYPTNN

-1356 NSFLPDLE
+1356 DAFLPDLE

-1437 TELNITKDYDG
+1437 TELDITKDYDG

-1482 INEYE
+1482 INEYK

-1494 ESGGDI
+1494 ESGDDI

-1526 SLGREVS
+1526 SLGKEVS

-1557 INRIGYRKVSA
+1557 INRIGYRKVAA
-1568 RKYSMIDKLGNK
+1568 RSYTMIDKLGNETK
-1580 AEAYTKA
+1580 AYTKA

-1720 QIAQIIVDK
+1720 KIAQIIVDK

-1818 FDLIPGGIGEKAAL
+1818 FDLIPGKIGEKLAL

-1983 DSLKTLLGND
+1983 DSLKKLLGND

-2014 ITINTERNTKQSSQT
+2014 ITINTGRNTKQSSQT

-2053 ALYAAFKKGTVI
+2053 ALYATFKKGTVI

-2078 YQKVVKKSDKG
+2078 YQKVVKKSGKG

-2244 WARQNPK
+2244 WARQNPE

-2337 AVYEAVCKQ
+2337 AVYEAVCKK

-2447 TRPEKHGGTDKF
+2447 TRLEKHGGTDKF

-2576 GSTIDQYTGKTVK
+2576 GSTIDQYTGKTIK

-2683 LKYIETKYNNE
+2683 LKYIEIKYNDE
-2694 FNTFKDVHGNYT
+2694 FNTFKDVYGNYI
-2706 FLQTLTDGDPTAA
+2706 FSQTLIDGDPTVV
-2719 FTDHPELLN
+2719 FTDHPELIN

-2840 HMYIFDANHGSIPKG
+2840 HMYIFDANHGPIPKG

-2899 EVIITKNPAFFIE
+2899 EVIVTKNPAFFIE

-2975 LKESILESN
+2975 LEESILESN

-3191 SRELDEEIYAQNLK
+3191 SEELDEEIYEQNLR
-3205 YRDLGIFTDLHIR
+3205 YRDLGIFTDLHIK

-3264 GDPANQM
+3264 GDPSNQM

-3359 EKKRRLELPN
+3359 EKKSRLKLPN

-3384 LHDKTHEETGEMQ
+3384 LHDKTHEKTGEMQ
-3397 QPGFIQDMLKV
+3397 QPDFIKDMLKV

-3525 FNAFRNIAAKKLSRD
+3525 FNAFRNIAAKELSRD
-3540 QKDECAQEIQERT
+3540 QNDKCAQEIQERT

-3561 EILLRKGQFDSYLN
+3561 EILLRKGQFDRYLN

-3604 HGDENKKDENKK
+3604 HGDENKQ

-3666 MHPDADESKLAS
+3666 MHPDADESKLAP

-3834 CILPELQRN
+3834 CILPKLQRN

-4034 NYGSIISKR
+4034 TYGSIISKR

-4175 GTGKC
+4175 GTGKCQ

>member
-141 GSSGTGIP
+141 RSSDTGIP

-156 ANRKNQKL
+156 ANRKNQTL

-186 EFMRNQKERNSG
+186 EFMRNQKERNQE
-198 YINRGIFSKENT
+198 YINRGVFSKENT

-224 PETELYNVITSWFN
+224 QETELYNAITSWFN

-252 TLFKIENNPEARE
+252 TLFKIENDPEARE

-273 TLLTNFDTTL
+273 ILLTNFDTTL
-283 ILTLGNSVLI
+283 TLTLGDSVLI

-369 GKVKNLAFTLRGKSD
+369 GKVKNLAFTLHGKSD

-398 NENVYNLSGTTRG
+398 NKNVYNLSGTTRG

-419 NKSIGKEDEPVTLG
+419 NKSIGKENEPVTLG

-492 LFDLHHNTE
+492 LFDLHHNTN
-501 GDTIFS
+501 GNTIFS

-526 DDNKTLYAQL
+526 DDNKTLYAQF

-557 SATLSKGT
+557 STTFSKGT

-615 KITRNGKKIEA
+615 EITKNGKKIKA

-635 IKFESK
+635 IKFEPK
-641 NNITEEEIWNS
+641 NGITEEEIWNS

-684 SEINYTALL
+684 SKINYTALL
-693 DDITRIVGRS
+693 DDITRVVGRS
-703 IFNNYF
+703 VFNHYF

-714 PQILHEFSLTWNQ
+714 PQILQEFSLTRNQ

-770 KAKAISNNIYTSAQ
+770 QAKAISNNIYTSAQ

-815 AWSASKDMTFVDN
+815 DWSASKDMTFVDN

-910 SHIKDIKGNPIAY
+910 SHITDIKGNPIAY

-930 IVNEICM
+930 IVKEICI
-937 EFGPFYKNVIN
+937 EFGPFYRNVIN

-960 ILSNELLETDASGN
+960 ILSNESLETDASGN

-979 KIYEDAIA
+979 KFYEGDIA
-987 DINQISNPVVK
+987 RINQISNPVAK
-998 WREQLKFINKYF
+998 WREQLSFIDKYF
-1010 SGKKEKTLDGLYR
+1010 SGKRENTLDGLYR
-1023 ITTKYNMTHTR
+1023 IITKYNMTHTR

-1061 WARFGGAATEE
+1061 WARFGGATKEE
-1072 DLKQA
+1072 LKQ
-1077 NFTKPYYR
+1077 
-1085 ESLDQAKITQLYY
+1085 EKITYLYY
-1098 RESLDQDL
+1098 RESLDQEL
-1106 LDLLKKTVSA
+1106 LDFLKKTVSA
-1116 EDLSKETISAA
+1116 EVLSKETISAA

-1158 AKGFFRMRDFESVIK
+1158 AEGFFRMRDFESVIK

-1199 FGKTSKDK
+1199 FGKTSKDS

-1221 RVTGEDGKEYPTNN
+1221 RVTGEDGRKYPTNN
-1235 FNDLIEAQNSGRNW
+1235 FNDLIEAQNSGRDW

-1330 DDIDAALYNVMGELN
+1330 DDIDAPLYNVMGELN

-1356 NSFLPDLE
+1356 NAFLPDLE

-1372 AGTDKKHFGTFYL
+1372 AGTDKKHFATFYL

-1437 TELNITKDYDG
+1437 TELDITKDYDG
-1448 NDINWP
+1448 KDINWP

-1482 INEYE
+1482 INEYK

-1512 NNWDLFTKVFGGYR
+1512 NNWDLFTKVFGGYH

-1568 RKYSMIDKLGNK
+1568 KKYSMIDKLGNE

-1683 TDMYRAIST
+1683 TEMYRAIST

-1700 CMEGIMDL
+1700 CMKGIMDL

-1818 FDLIPGGIGEKAAL
+1818 FDLIPGKIGEKLAL
-1832 VEYQRKIREENYEG
+1832 LEYQRKIREENYEG

-1946 FYAYINGEAKD
+1946 FYAYISGEAKD

-1968 KRKVFELLKESGYTI
+1968 KRKVFELLKKSGYTI
-1983 DSLKTLLGND
+1983 DSLKKLLGND

-1999 FLKFHELSHKKYKDN
+1999 FLKFHELSHKEHKDN
-2014 ITINTERNTKQSSQT
+2014 KNYYPEEEALQT
-2029 TQFTWNRTS
+2029 NLAQ
-2038 DNSYEVSSKGDKRFS
+2038 EVSSKGETQQ
-2053 ALYAAFKKGTVI
+2053 YGVI
-2065 DGVDVGGMTIEDV
+2065 
-2078 YQKVVKKSDKG
+2078 
-2089 KAPSR
+2089 
-2094 DSRLFIDTTPKL
+2094 IDPKL
-2106 RGKMSFAFGSQ
+2106 KFNYAQWQSNNPTGIVAYRVNFNVYNTPEEVQAG
-2117 RADGVTADTTLEAI
+2117 RI
-2131 KRGERTA
+2131 
-2138 TTRYTSDGNINYW
+2138 GNP
-2151 KQAKVGDVIEFS
+2151 FS
-2163 GQNGEKVLVRV
+2163 EGIGQNNKGPHTVQKFFTWLVTGNNFGEAKATEEYRQAIINKILSSPEN
-2174 TKELHQLPKS
+2174 TPILYYKEL
-2184 TTAEEWSSKEGWD
+2184 G
-2197 TSRFEQRVKPQIDK
+2197 R
-2211 GEAYQ
+2211 
-2216 MEFEY
+2216 
-2221 IDPSKEAMEDFSYRE
+2221 PSHATVL
-2236 GYLPLWQE
+2236 GYLIRHKNL
-2244 WARQNPK
+2244 
-2251 LMEELRENAK
+2251 L
-2261 GKTLTDRFANTRVSQ
+2261 S
-2276 ARALADILNSQRV
+2276 
-2289 KEQKGDI
+2289 KGDI
-2296 LSNAVIEMEARATK
+2296 LSDAVINMEARATK
-2310 EAWDKMIEIEAES
+2310 EAWDKMIEIEAGS
-2323 DNAQKYLQ
+2323 INAQKYLQ

-2346 EQKEDGTTEIIPLGR
+2346 EQKEDDTTEIIPLGR
-2361 ELSAYNA
+2361 ELSAYN
-2368 RFKANQNIK
+2368 
-2377 SPFGKYDKE
+2377 
-2386 IIDLAEAEDLQLES
+2386 
-2400 NNDTGIEISTLL
+2400 
-2412 NDDQTVNW
+2412 V
-2420 EQFIQNQR
+2420 
-2428 QYFEKL
+2428 
-2434 PNERFTKGRYDLS
+2434 
-2447 TRPEKHGGTDKF
+2447 
-2459 TLDHTQRVVE
+2459 
-2469 SSAYINNLPESLK
+2469 
-2482 QSLLYATLLHD
+2482 
-2493 IGKPFRNEDHGLD
+2493 
-2506 SIIVANEL
+2506 
-2514 FKSFPNEKL
+2514 
-2523 VKLAV
+2523 
-2528 RYHMVQADSSLETL
+2528 
-2542 SDILKTVEKYGVDQ
+2542 
-2556 QQFVDLLLALKTCD
+2556 
-2570 IINGRS
+2570 
-2576 GSTIDQYTGKTVK
+2576 
-2589 ETVQSEIS
+2589 
-2597 TLRKRFSDIISY
+2597 RFSSPAIKTAD
-2609 KENTKNQR
+2609 ENRPQR
-2617 EFCIYDLDS
+2617 DFCIYDLDS

-2672 QNNYAQIIENM
+2672 QNNYAQIIKNM
-2683 LKYIETKYNNE
+2683 LKYIETKYNDE
-2694 FNTFKDVHGNYT
+2694 FDTFKDVNGNYT
-2706 FLQTLTDGDPTAA
+2706 FLQTLTDKNPTTVFA
-2719 FTDHPELLN
+2719 DHPELLN
-2728 KAIEAYKHAIKLFLR
+2728 KAIEAYKYAVKLFLR

-2751 NLSLDYKGKR
+2751 SLSLDYKGNR
-2761 NVMIGGKVYNIDG
+2761 NVMIDGKIYNIDG
-2774 DSITPIAYELIMP
+2774 NSITPIAYELIMP
-2787 KIYKTVFGLQEN
+2787 KIYKTIFGLQEN
-2799 DDLQRISADK
+2799 DDLQKISADK
-2809 NFFARRGISR
+2809 NFFTRRGISR

-2840 HMYIFDANHGSIPKG
+2840 HMYIFDANHGPIPKG

-2899 EVIITKNPAFFIE
+2899 EVIVTKNPAFFIE

-2927 EERMQDIVDKLKNS
+2927 EERMQDIVDKLKDS

-2975 LKESILESN
+2975 LKEDIVESR
-2984 ESTGNADLDRLV
+2984 ESTGDADLDRLV

-3013 LEVIAGRIP
+3013 LDVIAGRIP

-3040 DINSAYVSTFQLFI
+3040 DINSAYVSVFQLFI

-3129 LFNIELDPNTYDAVR
+3129 LFNIELDPNTGDVVR

-3191 SRELDEEIYAQNLK
+3191 SEELDEEIYSQNLR
-3205 YRDLGIFTDLHIR
+3205 YRDLGIFTDLHIK

-3264 GDPANQM
+3264 GDPSNQM

-3347 AYDSLLNSDAPE
+3347 AYDSLLNSDAPD
-3359 EKKRRLELPN
+3359 EKKRRLKLPN

-3384 LHDKTHEETGEMQ
+3384 LHDKTHEETGKMQ
-3397 QPGFIQDMLKV
+3397 QPGFIEDMLKV

-3490 GFSSALQAINFLNGQ
+3490 GFSNALQAINFLNGQ

-3511 TQFDYADNRGSKTL
+3511 TQFDYADNRGSRTL
-3525 FNAFRNIAAKKLSRD
+3525 FNAFRNIAAKELYINQD
-3540 QKDECAQEIQERT
+3540 DECAKEIQERT

-3561 EILLRKGQFDSYLN
+3561 EILLRKGQFDSYLD

-3595 EYNALIQLW
+3595 EYNKLIQLW
-3604 HGDENKKDENKK
+3604 HGDENKK
-3616 HDLEILSQGAEE
+3616 HDLEILSQGADE

-3666 MHPDADESKLAS
+3666 MHPDADESKLAA

-3748 SGIYNIL
+3748 SGIYNTL

-3808 YEGKDPLPISL
+3808 YKGTDPLPISL

-3834 CILPELQRN
+3834 CILPELKN

-3888 LLREYQAAFEAIRN
+3888 LLREYQAAFESVKNIV
-3902 TSFPYK
+3902 FPYK
-3908 EYKKDTSEGS
+3908 KDITGLS

-3966 DKNRDFKL
+3966 DKNRDFNL
-3974 TIMQKLRSMALMS
+3974 TTMQKLRSMALMS

-4026 KEAAELGE
+4026 QEAAGLGE

-4080 VTFKDGKITDWNIN
+4080 VTFKDGKITDWSIN
-4094 PKVAQDTFKISGDND
+4094 PKTAQDTFKISGDND
-4109 SEIIENFNNSDKEE
+4109 SEIIENFKNSDKEE
-4123 IKNTIVEID
+4123 IKNTIEEID
-4132 NIVKMINDNIDMTY
+4132 NITKMINDNIDITY
-4146 TGVYVDGTVVTEIR
+4146 TGEYVDGTVVTKIR
-4160 NLDIVQTALELAVLK
+4160 NLDIVRTALELAVLK

>member
-141 GSSGTGIP
+141 RSSDTGIP

-156 ANRKNQKL
+156 ANRKNQTL
-164 VRNQDIAENVRNTKQ
+164 VRNQDIAENVRKTKQ

-186 EFMRNQKERNSG
+186 EFMRNQKERNQG
-198 YINRGIFSKENT
+198 YIDREVFSEENT

-224 PETELYNVITSWFN
+224 PETELYKVITSWFN

-335 ITKLLVESSKRY
+335 ITKQLVESSKRY

-419 NKSIGKEDEPVTLG
+419 NKSIGKENEPVTLG

-455 NTDILTTRIKSFTDT
+455 NTDILTNRIKSFTDT

-526 DDNKTLYAQL
+526 DDNKALYAQF

-557 SATLSKGT
+557 STTLSKGT

-572 NVKIEFTNKG
+572 KVKIEFTNKG
-582 QLTTT
+582 PLTTT
-587 DKQAWEVGT
+587 DKQSWEVGT
-596 VKETVPVQA
+596 AGETALVQA

-615 KITRNGKKIEA
+615 EITRNGKKIEA

-693 DDITRIVGRS
+693 DDITRVVGRS
-703 IFNNYF
+703 VFNNYF

-736 QFMNVESIPR
+736 QFMNVEPIPR

-770 KAKAISNNIYTSAQ
+770 QAKAISNNIYTSAQ

-815 AWSASKDMTFVDN
+815 DWSASKDMTFVDN
-828 KNGLFNKVFTSREIK
+828 KNGLFNKVFTSREVK

-910 SHIKDIKGNPIAY
+910 SHITDIKGNPIAY
-923 RNLTSDQ
+923 RNLTPDQ
-930 IVNEICM
+930 IVDEICM

-979 KIYEDAIA
+979 KFYEDDIA
-987 DINQISNPVVK
+987 RINQISNPVVK

-1077 NFTKPYYR
+1077 NFTKSYYR

-1098 RESLDQDL
+1098 RESLDQEL

-1146 VRAARRASVQST
+1146 VRAARRASVQSN

-1199 FGKTSKDK
+1199 FGKTSKDS

-1221 RVTGEDGKEYPTNN
+1221 RVTGKDGRKYPTNN
-1235 FNDLIEAQNSGRNW
+1235 FNDLIEAQNSGRDW

-1437 TELNITKDYDG
+1437 TELDITKDYDG

-1476 IEKTNN
+1476 IEKTDN
-1482 INEYE
+1482 INEYK

-1818 FDLIPGGIGEKAAL
+1818 FDLIPGKIGEKLAL

-1932 TILVSRLEDIDPEA
+1932 TILVSKLEDIDPEA

-2053 ALYAAFKKGTVI
+2053 ALYATFKKGTVI

-2078 YQKVVKKSDKG
+2078 YQKVVKKSGKG

-2244 WARQNPK
+2244 WARQNPE

-2337 AVYEAVCKQ
+2337 AVYEAVCKK

-2361 ELSAYNA
+2361 ELSAYNV
-2368 RFKANQNIK
+2368 RFS
-2377 SPFGKYDKE
+2377 SPSAVIEGKY
-2386 IIDLAEAEDLQLES
+2386 
-2400 NNDTGIEISTLL
+2400 
-2412 NDDQTVNW
+2412 
-2420 EQFIQNQR
+2420 
-2428 QYFEKL
+2428 
-2434 PNERFTKGRYDLS
+2434 
-2447 TRPEKHGGTDKF
+2447 RP
-2459 TLDHTQRVVE
+2459 
-2469 SSAYINNLPESLK
+2469 
-2482 QSLLYATLLHD
+2482 
-2493 IGKPFRNEDHGLD
+2493 
-2506 SIIVANEL
+2506 
-2514 FKSFPNEKL
+2514 
-2523 VKLAV
+2523 
-2528 RYHMVQADSSLETL
+2528 
-2542 SDILKTVEKYGVDQ
+2542 
-2556 QQFVDLLLALKTCD
+2556 
-2570 IINGRS
+2570 
-2576 GSTIDQYTGKTVK
+2576 
-2589 ETVQSEIS
+2589 
-2597 TLRKRFSDIISY
+2597 
-2609 KENTKNQR
+2609 QR
-2617 EFCIYDLDS
+2617 EFCLYDLDS

-2719 FTDHPELLN
+2719 FTDHPELIN

-2840 HMYIFDANHGSIPKG
+2840 HMYIFDANHGPIPKG

-2899 EVIITKNPAFFIE
+2899 EVIVTKNPAFFIE

-2917 AITFSNSRVN
+2917 AITFSNSRFN
-2927 EERMQDIVDKLKNS
+2927 NSEEDVKRMQDIVDKLKNS

-2975 LKESILESN
+2975 LEESILESN
-2984 ESTGNADLDRLV
+2984 ESTGDKDLDRLV

-3191 SRELDEEIYAQNLK
+3191 SRELDEEIYAQNLR
-3205 YRDLGIFTDLHIR
+3205 YRDLGIFTDLHIK

-3264 GDPANQM
+3264 GDPSNQM

-3384 LHDKTHEETGEMQ
+3384 LHDKTHEETGKMQ
-3397 QPGFIQDMLKV
+3397 QPGFIEDMLKV

-3511 TQFDYADNRGSKTL
+3511 TQFDYADNRGSRTL
-3525 FNAFRNIAAKKLSRD
+3525 FNAFKNIAAKELSRD
-3540 QKDECAQEIQERT
+3540 QNDKCAQEIQERT

-3561 EILLRKGQFDSYLN
+3561 EILLRKGQFDRYLN

-3604 HGDENKKDENKK
+3604 HGDENKQ

-3666 MHPDADESKLAS
+3666 MHPDADESKLAP

-3785 TKKVFYLPSG
+3785 TQKVFYLPSG

-3888 LLREYQAAFEAIRN
+3888 LLREYQAAFEAIKN

-4109 SEIIENFNNSDKEE
+4109 SEIIENFNNSGKEE
-4123 IKNTIVEID
+4123 IKNTIAEID

-4160 NLDIVQTALELAVLK
+4160 NLDIVQTALELAILK

>member
-105 RKSQVKQQLL
+105 RKLQVTQQVL
-115 KGLFGENL
+115 KRLFGENL

-141 GSSGTGIP
+141 RSSDTGIP

-156 ANRKNQKL
+156 ANRKNQTL
-164 VRNQDIAENVRNTKQ
+164 VRNQDIAENVRKTKQ

-186 EFMRNQKERNSG
+186 EFMRNQKERNQG
-198 YINRGIFSKENT
+198 YIDREVFSEENT

-224 PETELYNVITSWFN
+224 QETELYNAITSWFN

-252 TLFKIENNPEARE
+252 TLFKIENDPKARE

-283 ILTLGNSVLI
+283 ILALGNSVLI

-369 GKVKNLAFTLRGKSD
+369 GKVKNLAFTLHGKSD

-419 NKSIGKEDEPVTLG
+419 NKSIGKEDEHVTLG

-557 SATLSKGT
+557 STTLSEGT

-582 QLTTT
+582 PLTTT
-587 DKQAWEVGT
+587 DKQSWEVGT
-596 VKETVPVQA
+596 AGETALVQA

-635 IKFESK
+635 IKFEPK

-703 IFNNYF
+703 VFNNYF

-714 PQILHEFSLTWNQ
+714 PQILHEFNLTWNQ

-757 PSADKNLVLDKLS
+757 PSADRNLVLDKLS
-770 KAKAISNNIYTSAQ
+770 QAKAISNNIYTSAQ

-815 AWSASKDMTFVDN
+815 DWSASKDMTFVDN

-910 SHIKDIKGNPIAY
+910 SHIKDINGNPIAY

-930 IVNEICM
+930 IVDEICM

-960 ILSNELLETDASGN
+960 ILSNESLITDASGN
-974 KTAQT
+974 KTTQT
-979 KIYEDAIA
+979 KFCEDAIA
-987 DINQISNPVVK
+987 RINQISNPVVK
-998 WREQLKFINKYF
+998 WREQLSFIDEYF
-1010 SGKKEKTLDGLYR
+1010 SGKGKNTLDELYK
-1023 ITTKYNMTHTR
+1023 IITKYNITHTR

-1077 NFTKPYYR
+1077 NFTQPYYR

-1098 RESLDQDL
+1098 RESLDQEL

-1116 EDLSKETISAA
+1116 EVLSKETISAA

-1199 FGKTSKDK
+1199 FGKTSKDS

-1221 RVTGEDGKEYPTNN
+1221 RVAGKNGIMYPTNN
-1235 FNDLIEAQNSGRNW
+1235 FNDLIEAQNSGRDW

-1437 TELNITKDYDG
+1437 TELDITKDYDG

-1482 INEYE
+1482 SNEYK

-1500 GQPELREITVID
+1500 GQQELREITVID

-1526 SLGREVS
+1526 SLGKEVS

-1568 RKYSMIDKLGNK
+1568 RKYSMIDKLGNE
-1580 AEAYTKA
+1580 AEAYNKA

-1818 FDLIPGGIGEKAAL
+1818 FDLIPGKIGEKLAL

-2053 ALYAAFKKGTVI
+2053 ALYATFKKGTVI

-2078 YQKVVKKSDKG
+2078 YQKVVKKSGKG

-2244 WARQNPK
+2244 WARQNPE

-2323 DNAQKYLQ
+2323 INAQKYLQ

-2337 AVYEAVCKQ
+2337 AVYEAVCKK

-2361 ELSAYNA
+2361 ELSAYNV
-2368 RFKANQNIK
+2368 RFS
-2377 SPFGKYDKE
+2377 SPSAVIEGKY
-2386 IIDLAEAEDLQLES
+2386 
-2400 NNDTGIEISTLL
+2400 
-2412 NDDQTVNW
+2412 
-2420 EQFIQNQR
+2420 
-2428 QYFEKL
+2428 
-2434 PNERFTKGRYDLS
+2434 
-2447 TRPEKHGGTDKF
+2447 RP
-2459 TLDHTQRVVE
+2459 
-2469 SSAYINNLPESLK
+2469 
-2482 QSLLYATLLHD
+2482 
-2493 IGKPFRNEDHGLD
+2493 
-2506 SIIVANEL
+2506 
-2514 FKSFPNEKL
+2514 
-2523 VKLAV
+2523 
-2528 RYHMVQADSSLETL
+2528 
-2542 SDILKTVEKYGVDQ
+2542 
-2556 QQFVDLLLALKTCD
+2556 
-2570 IINGRS
+2570 
-2576 GSTIDQYTGKTVK
+2576 
-2589 ETVQSEIS
+2589 
-2597 TLRKRFSDIISY
+2597 
-2609 KENTKNQR
+2609 QR
-2617 EFCIYDLDS
+2617 EFCLYDLDS

-2637 KPKKGYKLDEIKGY
+2637 KPKKGYKLDEIKEY

-2672 QNNYAQIIENM
+2672 QNNYAQIIKNM
-2683 LKYIETKYNNE
+2683 LKYIETKYNDE
-2694 FNTFKDVHGNYT
+2694 FDIFKDAHGNYT
-2706 FLQTLTDGDPTAA
+2706 FLQTLTDGDPTVA

-2728 KAIEAYKHAIKLFLR
+2728 KAIEAYKYAVKLFLR

-2751 NLSLDYKGKR
+2751 SLSLDYKGKR
-2761 NVMIGGKVYNIDG
+2761 NVMIDGKIYNIDG
-2774 DSITPIAYELIMP
+2774 NSITPIAYELIMP
-2787 KIYKTVFGLQEN
+2787 KIYKTIFGLQEN
-2799 DDLQRISADK
+2799 DDLQKISADK
-2809 NFFARRGISR
+2809 NFFTRRGISR

-2840 HMYIFDANHGSIPKG
+2840 HMYIFDANHGPIPKG

-2899 EVIITKNPAFFIE
+2899 EVIVTKNPAFFIE

-2917 AITFSNSRVN
+2917 AITFSNSRFSN
-2927 EERMQDIVDKLKNS
+2927 FEEGVKRMQDIVDILKDS
-2941 TTNNGRR
+2941 TTNNGKR

-2975 LKESILESN
+2975 LKEDILESR
-2984 ESTGNADLDRLV
+2984 ESTGDADLDRLV

-3040 DINSAYVSTFQLFI
+3040 DINSAYVSVFQLFI

-3084 NLGNSELIKAS
+3084 NIENSELIKAS
-3095 EQLPFPTGQATE
+3095 EQLPFPTGQTTE

-3129 LFNIELDPNTYDAVR
+3129 LFNIELDPNTGDVVR

-3178 LKGNVDQYGNHQY
+3178 LKGNIDQYGNHQY
-3191 SRELDEEIYAQNLK
+3191 SRELDEEIYAQNLR
-3205 YRDLGIFTDLHIR
+3205 YRDLGIFTDLHIK

-3511 TQFDYADNRGSKTL
+3511 TQFDYADNRGSRTL
-3525 FNAFRNIAAKKLSRD
+3525 FNAFKNIAAKELSRD
-3540 QKDECAQEIQERT
+3540 QNDKCAQEIQERT

-3595 EYNALIQLW
+3595 EYSALIQLW
-3604 HGDENKKDENKK
+3604 HGDENKK

-3666 MHPDADESKLAS
+3666 MHPDADESKLAP

-3785 TKKVFYLPSG
+3785 TQKVFYLPSG

-3834 CILPELQRN
+3834 CILPKLKN

-3888 LLREYQAAFEAIRN
+3888 LLREYQAAFETIKN
-3902 TSFPYK
+3902 ISFPYK

>member
-10 EALERIYNIIDSAQ
+10 EALERIYNIIDSAE

-186 EFMRNQKERNSG
+186 EFMRNQKERNQG
-198 YINRGIFSKENT
+198 YIDREVFSEENT

-224 PETELYNVITSWFN
+224 PETELYKVITSWFN

-252 TLFKIENNPEARE
+252 TLFKIENDPEARE

-283 ILTLGNSVLI
+283 ILTLGDSVLI

-398 NENVYNLSGTTRG
+398 NKNVYNLSGTTRG

-419 NKSIGKEDEPVTLG
+419 NKSIGKENEPVTLG

-492 LFDLHHNTE
+492 LFDLHHNTN

-526 DDNKTLYAQL
+526 DDNKALYAQF

-557 SATLSKGT
+557 SATLSKGA

-635 IKFESK
+635 IKFKPK

-671 DFAQAYQ
+671 DLAQAYQ

-703 IFNNYF
+703 VFNNYF

-770 KAKAISNNIYTSAQ
+770 QAKAISNNIYTSAQ

-828 KNGLFNKVFTSREIK
+828 KNGLFNKVFTSREVK

-930 IVNEICM
+930 IVDEICM

-960 ILSNELLETDASGN
+960 ILSNESLETDASGN

-979 KIYEDAIA
+979 KMYEDAIA

-1010 SGKKEKTLDGLYR
+1010 SGKEEKTLDGLYR

-1077 NFTKPYYR
+1077 NFTQPYYR

-1098 RESLDQDL
+1098 RESLDQEL

-1199 FGKTSKDK
+1199 FGKTSKDS

-1221 RVTGEDGKEYPTNN
+1221 RVTGKDGRKYPTNN
-1235 FNDLIEAQNSGRNW
+1235 FNDLIEAQNSGRDW

-1437 TELNITKDYDG
+1437 TELDITKDYDG

-1476 IEKTNN
+1476 IEKTDN
-1482 INEYE
+1482 INEYK

-1547 ERSRKLMVEA
+1547 ERSRKLMA
-1557 INRIGYRKVSA
+1557 QATNRIGYRKVSA
-1568 RKYSMIDKLGNK
+1568 RKYTMIDKLGNE

-1818 FDLIPGGIGEKAAL
+1818 FDLIPGKIGEKLAL

-2053 ALYAAFKKGTVI
+2053 ALYATFKKGTVI

-2078 YQKVVKKSDKG
+2078 YQKVVKKSGKG

-2221 IDPSKEAMEDFSYRE
+2221 IDQSKEAMEDFSYRE

-2244 WARQNPK
+2244 WARQNPE

-2261 GKTLTDRFANTRVSQ
+2261 GKTLTDRFANTKVSQ

-2346 EQKEDGTTEIIPLGR
+2346 EQKEDGTTETIPLGR
-2361 ELSAYNA
+2361 ELSAYNV
-2368 RFKANQNIK
+2368 RFS
-2377 SPFGKYDKE
+2377 SPSAVIEGKY
-2386 IIDLAEAEDLQLES
+2386 
-2400 NNDTGIEISTLL
+2400 
-2412 NDDQTVNW
+2412 
-2420 EQFIQNQR
+2420 
-2428 QYFEKL
+2428 
-2434 PNERFTKGRYDLS
+2434 
-2447 TRPEKHGGTDKF
+2447 RP
-2459 TLDHTQRVVE
+2459 
-2469 SSAYINNLPESLK
+2469 
-2482 QSLLYATLLHD
+2482 
-2493 IGKPFRNEDHGLD
+2493 
-2506 SIIVANEL
+2506 
-2514 FKSFPNEKL
+2514 
-2523 VKLAV
+2523 
-2528 RYHMVQADSSLETL
+2528 
-2542 SDILKTVEKYGVDQ
+2542 
-2556 QQFVDLLLALKTCD
+2556 
-2570 IINGRS
+2570 
-2576 GSTIDQYTGKTVK
+2576 
-2589 ETVQSEIS
+2589 
-2597 TLRKRFSDIISY
+2597 
-2609 KENTKNQR
+2609 QR

-2637 KPKKGYKLDEIKGY
+2637 KPKKGYRLDEIKGY

-2719 FTDHPELLN
+2719 FTDHPELIN

-2840 HMYIFDANHGSIPKG
+2840 HMYIFDANHGPIPKG

-2899 EVIITKNPAFFIE
+2899 EVIVTKNPAFFIE

-2917 AITFSNSRVN
+2917 AITFSNSRFSN
-2927 EERMQDIVDKLKNS
+2927 SEEDVKRMQDIVDKLKNS

-2984 ESTGNADLDRLV
+2984 ESTGDKDLDRLV

-3013 LEVIAGRIP
+3013 LDVIAGRIP

-3191 SRELDEEIYAQNLK
+3191 SEELDEEIYEQNLR
-3205 YRDLGIFTDLHIR
+3205 YRDLGIFTDLHIK

-3264 GDPANQM
+3264 GDPSNQM

-3359 EKKRRLELPN
+3359 EKKSRLKLPN

-3384 LHDKTHEETGEMQ
+3384 LHDKTHEKTGEMQ
-3397 QPGFIQDMLKV
+3397 QPDFIKDMLKV

-3511 TQFDYADNRGSKTL
+3511 TQFDYADNRGSRTL
-3525 FNAFRNIAAKKLSRD
+3525 FNAFRNIAAKKLSID
-3540 QKDECAQEIQERT
+3540 QNDKCAKEIQERT

-3561 EILLRKGQFDSYLN
+3561 EILIRKGQFGSYLN

-3604 HGDENKKDENKK
+3604 HGDENKQ

-3666 MHPDADESKLAS
+3666 IHPDADESKLAP

-3834 CILPELQRN
+3834 CILPKLKN

-3888 LLREYQAAFEAIRN
+3888 LLREYQAAFETVKNI
-3902 TSFPYK
+3902 SFPYK
-3908 EYKKDTSEGS
+3908 EYNKDTSESS

-4109 SEIIENFNNSDKEE
+4109 SEIIENFNNSNKKE
-4123 IKNTIVEID
+4123 IKNTIAEID

>member
-10 EALERIYNIIDSAQ
+10 EALERIYNIIDSAE

-186 EFMRNQKERNSG
+186 EFMRSQKERNQG
-198 YINRGIFSKENT
+198 YIDREVFSEENT

-224 PETELYNVITSWFN
+224 PETELYKVITSWFN

-419 NKSIGKEDEPVTLG
+419 NKSIGKKENEPVTLG

-526 DDNKTLYAQL
+526 DDNKALYAQF

-557 SATLSKGT
+557 STTLSKGT

-596 VKETVPVQA
+596 AKETVPVQA

-615 KITRNGKKIEA
+615 KITKNGKKIEA

-703 IFNNYF
+703 VFNNYF

-770 KAKAISNNIYTSAQ
+770 QAKAISNNIYTSAQ

-815 AWSASKDMTFVDN
+815 DWSASKDMTFVDN
-828 KNGLFNKVFTSREIK
+828 KNGLFNKVFTSREVK

-910 SHIKDIKGNPIAY
+910 SHITDIKGNPIAY
-923 RNLTSDQ
+923 RNLTPDQ
-930 IVNEICM
+930 IVDEICM

-960 ILSNELLETDASGN
+960 ILSNESLETDASGN
-974 KTAQT
+974 KTTQT

-987 DINQISNPVVK
+987 DINQTSNPVVK
-998 WREQLKFINKYF
+998 WRKQLKFIDKYF

-1077 NFTKPYYR
+1077 NFTQPYYR

-1098 RESLDQDL
+1098 RESLDQEL

-1199 FGKTSKDK
+1199 FGKTSKDS

-1221 RVTGEDGKEYPTNN
+1221 RVTGEDGREYPTNN

-1437 TELNITKDYDG
+1437 TELDITKDYDG

-1482 INEYE
+1482 INEYK

-1568 RKYSMIDKLGNK
+1568 RKYPMIDKLGNK

-1700 CMEGIMDL
+1700 CMKGIMDL

-1818 FDLIPGGIGEKAAL
+1818 FDLIPGKIGEKLAL

-1860 IELLN
+1860 VELLN

-2014 ITINTERNTKQSSQT
+2014 ITINTGRNTKQSSQT

-2053 ALYAAFKKGTVI
+2053 ALYATFKKGTVI

-2078 YQKVVKKSDKG
+2078 YQKVVKKSGKG

-2244 WARQNPK
+2244 WARQNPE

-2337 AVYEAVCKQ
+2337 AVYEAVCKK

-2368 RFKANQNIK
+2368 RFKTNQDAQ
-2377 SPFGKYDKE
+2377 SSLDKYEKE
-2386 IIDLAEAEDLQLES
+2386 IIDSAEAEDLQLES
-2400 NNDTGIEISTLL
+2400 NNDTGIEINTLL
-2412 NDDQTVNW
+2412 NDNQTVNW

-2683 LKYIETKYNNE
+2683 LKYIEIKYNDE
-2694 FNTFKDVHGNYT
+2694 FNTFKDIHGNYT

-2899 EVIITKNPAFFIE
+2899 EVIVTKNPAFFIE

-2975 LKESILESN
+2975 LEESILESN

-3191 SRELDEEIYAQNLK
+3191 SRELDEEIYEQNLR
-3205 YRDLGIFTDLHIR
+3205 YRDLGIFTDLHIK

-3264 GDPANQM
+3264 GDPSNQM

-3359 EKKRRLELPN
+3359 EKKSRLKLPN

-3384 LHDKTHEETGEMQ
+3384 LHDKTHEKTGEMQ
-3397 QPGFIQDMLKV
+3397 QPDFIKDMLKV

-3511 TQFDYADNRGSKTL
+3511 TQFDYADNRGSRTL
-3525 FNAFRNIAAKKLSRD
+3525 FNAFKNIAAKKLSID
-3540 QKDECAQEIQERT
+3540 QNDKCAKEIQERT

-3604 HGDENKKDENKK
+3604 HGDENKQ

-3666 MHPDADESKLAS
+3666 MHPDADESKLAP

-3834 CILPELQRN
+3834 CILPKLKN

-3888 LLREYQAAFEAIRN
+3888 LLREYQAAFEAIKN

-4026 KEAAELGE
+4026 QEAAELGE

-4043 AMFEK
+4043 AIFEK

>member
-10 EALERIYNIIDSAQ
+10 EALERIYNIIDSAE

-186 EFMRNQKERNSG
+186 EFMRNQKERNQG
-198 YINRGIFSKENT
+198 YIDREVFSEENT

-224 PETELYNVITSWFN
+224 PETELYKVITSWFN

-252 TLFKIENNPEARE
+252 TLFKIENDPEARE

-369 GKVKNLAFTLRGKSD
+369 GKVKNLVFTLRGKSD

-419 NKSIGKEDEPVTLG
+419 NKSIGKENEPVTLG

-455 NTDILTTRIKSFTDT
+455 NTDILTNRIKSFTDT

-526 DDNKTLYAQL
+526 DDNKTLYAQF

-557 SATLSKGT
+557 STTLSKDA

-582 QLTTT
+582 PLTTT

-596 VKETVPVQA
+596 IKETVPVQA

-615 KITRNGKKIEA
+615 EITRNGKKIEA
-626 GEIIATATN
+626 GKIIATATN

-693 DDITRIVGRS
+693 DDITRVVGRS
-703 IFNNYF
+703 VFNNYF

-714 PQILHEFSLTWNQ
+714 PQILQEFSLTRNQ

-770 KAKAISNNIYTSAQ
+770 QAKAISNNIYTSAQ

-815 AWSASKDMTFVDN
+815 DWSASKDMTFVDN

-876 RTNSPNGDG
+876 RANSPNGDG

-937 EFGPFYKNVIN
+937 EFGPFYRNVIN

-960 ILSNELLETDASGN
+960 ILSNESLITDASGN

-979 KIYEDAIA
+979 KLCEDAIA
-987 DINQISNPVVK
+987 DINQTSNPVVK
-998 WREQLKFINKYF
+998 WRKQLKFIDKYF

-1077 NFTKPYYR
+1077 NFTQSYYR

-1098 RESLDQDL
+1098 RESLDQEL

-1116 EDLSKETISAA
+1116 EVLSKETISAA

-1221 RVTGEDGKEYPTNN
+1221 RVTGEDGREYPTNN

-1437 TELNITKDYDG
+1437 TELDITKDYDG

-1467 TIKFYRLSS
+1467 TIKFYRLSN

-1482 INEYE
+1482 INEYK

-1700 CMEGIMDL
+1700 CMKGIMDL

-1818 FDLIPGGIGEKAAL
+1818 FDLIPGKIGEKLAL

-1846 GLIYDRDRDSGNSE
+1846 GLIYDRARDSGNSE

-1983 DSLKTLLGND
+1983 DSLKKLLGND

-2053 ALYAAFKKGTVI
+2053 ALYATFKKGTVI

-2078 YQKVVKKSDKG
+2078 YQKVVKKSGKG

-2221 IDPSKEAMEDFSYRE
+2221 IDQSKEAMEDFSYRE

-2244 WARQNPK
+2244 WARQNPE

-2337 AVYEAVCKQ
+2337 AVYEAVCKK

-2361 ELSAYNA
+2361 ELSAYNV
-2368 RFKANQNIK
+2368 RFS
-2377 SPFGKYDKE
+2377 SPSAVIEGKY
-2386 IIDLAEAEDLQLES
+2386 
-2400 NNDTGIEISTLL
+2400 
-2412 NDDQTVNW
+2412 
-2420 EQFIQNQR
+2420 
-2428 QYFEKL
+2428 
-2434 PNERFTKGRYDLS
+2434 
-2447 TRPEKHGGTDKF
+2447 RP
-2459 TLDHTQRVVE
+2459 
-2469 SSAYINNLPESLK
+2469 
-2482 QSLLYATLLHD
+2482 
-2493 IGKPFRNEDHGLD
+2493 
-2506 SIIVANEL
+2506 
-2514 FKSFPNEKL
+2514 
-2523 VKLAV
+2523 
-2528 RYHMVQADSSLETL
+2528 
-2542 SDILKTVEKYGVDQ
+2542 
-2556 QQFVDLLLALKTCD
+2556 
-2570 IINGRS
+2570 
-2576 GSTIDQYTGKTVK
+2576 
-2589 ETVQSEIS
+2589 
-2597 TLRKRFSDIISY
+2597 
-2609 KENTKNQR
+2609 QR
-2617 EFCIYDLDS
+2617 EFCLYDLDS

-2728 KAIEAYKHAIKLFLR
+2728 KAIEAYKYAVKLFLR

-2751 NLSLDYKGKR
+2751 SLSLDYKGKR

-2840 HMYIFDANHGSIPKG
+2840 HMYIFDANHGPIPKG

-2899 EVIITKNPAFFIE
+2899 EVIVTKNPAFFIE

-3117 FITFNDFFGKDK
+3117 FITFNDFFGKNK
-3129 LFNIELDPNTYDAVR
+3129 LFNIELDPNTGDVVR

-3191 SRELDEEIYAQNLK
+3191 SEELDEEIYEQNLR
-3205 YRDLGIFTDLHIR
+3205 YRDLGIFTDLHIK

-3264 GDPANQM
+3264 GDPSNQM

-3384 LHDKTHEETGEMQ
+3384 LHDKTHEETGKMQ
-3397 QPGFIQDMLKV
+3397 QPGFIEDMLKV

-3525 FNAFRNIAAKKLSRD
+3525 FNAFRNIAAKELSRD
-3540 QKDECAQEIQERT
+3540 QNDKCAQEIQERT

-3561 EILLRKGQFDSYLN
+3561 EILLRKGQFDRYLN

-3604 HGDENKKDENKK
+3604 HGDENKQ

-3666 MHPDADESKLAS
+3666 MHPDADESKLAP

-3834 CILPELQRN
+3834 CILPKLKN

-3888 LLREYQAAFEAIRN
+3888 LLREYQAAFETIKN

-4026 KEAAELGE
+4026 QEAAEFGE

-4043 AMFEK
+4043 AMYEK

-4080 VTFKDGKITDWNIN
+4080 VTFKDGKITNWSIN
-4094 PKVAQDTFKISGDND
+4094 PKTAQDTFKISGDND
-4109 SEIIENFNNSDKEE
+4109 SEIIENFKNSDKEE
-4123 IKNTIVEID
+4123 IKNTIKEID
-4132 NIVKMINDNIDMTY
+4132 NITKMINDNIDMTY
-4146 TGVYVDGTVVTEIR
+4146 TGVYVDGTVVTQIR

>member
-105 RKSQVKQQLL
+105 RKLQVTQQVL
-115 KGLFGENL
+115 KRLFGENL

-141 GSSGTGIP
+141 RNSDTGIP

-156 ANRKNQKL
+156 ANRKNQTL

-186 EFMRNQKERNSG
+186 EFMRNQKERNQG
-198 YINRGIFSKENT
+198 YINRGVFSEENT
-210 RLFDR
+210 RLFNR

-224 PETELYNVITSWFN
+224 QETELYNAITSWFN

-252 TLFKIENNPEARE
+252 TLFKIENDPEARE

-369 GKVKNLAFTLRGKSD
+369 GKIKNLAFTLRGKSD

-398 NENVYNLSGTTRG
+398 NKNVYNLSGTTRG

-419 NKSIGKEDEPVTLG
+419 NKSIGKEDEHVTLG

-526 DDNKTLYAQL
+526 DDNKTLYAQF

-557 SATLSKGT
+557 STTLSKGT
-565 KEFTDAY
+565 KGFNDAY

-635 IKFESK
+635 IKFEPK

-703 IFNNYF
+703 VFNNYF

-714 PQILHEFSLTWNQ
+714 PQILQEFSLTRNQ

-770 KAKAISNNIYTSAQ
+770 QAKAISNNIYTSAQ

-815 AWSASKDMTFVDN
+815 DWSASKDMTFVDN
-828 KNGLFNKVFTSREIK
+828 KNGLFNKVFTSREVK

-910 SHIKDIKGNPIAY
+910 SHITDIKGNPIAY
-923 RNLTSDQ
+923 RNLTPDQ
-930 IVNEICM
+930 IVDEICM
-937 EFGPFYKNVIN
+937 EFGPFYRNVIN

-960 ILSNELLETDASGN
+960 ILSNESLITDASGN
-974 KTAQT
+974 KTTQT
-979 KIYEDAIA
+979 KFCEDFIA
-987 DINQISNPVVK
+987 RINQISNPVVK
-998 WREQLKFINKYF
+998 WREQLSFIDEYF
-1010 SGKKEKTLDGLYR
+1010 SGKGKNTLDELYK
-1023 ITTKYNMTHTR
+1023 IITKYNMTHTR

-1077 NFTKPYYR
+1077 NFTQSYYR

-1098 RESLDQDL
+1098 SESLDQKL

-1199 FGKTSKDK
+1199 FGKTSKDS

-1221 RVTGEDGKEYPTNN
+1221 RVTGKDGRKYPTNN
-1235 FNDLIEAQNSGRNW
+1235 FNDLIEAQNSGRDW

-1418 MSHRKWVKEF
+1418 MSHRTWVKEF
-1428 GNADGDIPE
+1428 GNANGDIPE
-1437 TELNITKDYDG
+1437 TELDITKDYDG
-1448 NDINWP
+1448 KDINWP

-1482 INEYE
+1482 INEYK

-1568 RKYSMIDKLGNK
+1568 RKYSMIDKLGNE

-1700 CMEGIMDL
+1700 CMKGIMDL

-1818 FDLIPGGIGEKAAL
+1818 FDLIPGKIGEKLAL

-1865 QASKI
+1865 KASKI

-1983 DSLKTLLGND
+1983 DSLKKLLGND

-2014 ITINTERNTKQSSQT
+2014 ITINTGRNTKQSSQT

-2053 ALYAAFKKGTVI
+2053 ALYATFKKGTII

-2078 YQKVVKKSDKG
+2078 YQKVVKKSGKG

-2151 KQAKVGDVIEFS
+2151 KQAKVGDIIEFS

-2221 IDPSKEAMEDFSYRE
+2221 IDQSKEAMEDFSYRE

-2244 WARQNPK
+2244 WARQNPE
-2251 LMEELRENAK
+2251 LMEELREKAK
-2261 GKTLTDRFANTRVSQ
+2261 DKTLTDRFANTRVSQ

-2310 EAWDKMIEIEAES
+2310 EAWDKMIEIEAGS
-2323 DNAQKYLQ
+2323 INAQKYLQ

-2337 AVYEAVCKQ
+2337 AVYEAVCKK

-2361 ELSAYNA
+2361 ELSAYNV
-2368 RFKANQNIK
+2368 RFI
-2377 SPFGKYDKE
+2377 SPSTVIEGKY
-2386 IIDLAEAEDLQLES
+2386 
-2400 NNDTGIEISTLL
+2400 
-2412 NDDQTVNW
+2412 
-2420 EQFIQNQR
+2420 
-2428 QYFEKL
+2428 
-2434 PNERFTKGRYDLS
+2434 
-2447 TRPEKHGGTDKF
+2447 RP
-2459 TLDHTQRVVE
+2459 
-2469 SSAYINNLPESLK
+2469 
-2482 QSLLYATLLHD
+2482 
-2493 IGKPFRNEDHGLD
+2493 
-2506 SIIVANEL
+2506 
-2514 FKSFPNEKL
+2514 
-2523 VKLAV
+2523 
-2528 RYHMVQADSSLETL
+2528 
-2542 SDILKTVEKYGVDQ
+2542 
-2556 QQFVDLLLALKTCD
+2556 
-2570 IINGRS
+2570 
-2576 GSTIDQYTGKTVK
+2576 
-2589 ETVQSEIS
+2589 
-2597 TLRKRFSDIISY
+2597 
-2609 KENTKNQR
+2609 QR
-2617 EFCIYDLDS
+2617 EFCLYDLDS

-2672 QNNYAQIIENM
+2672 QNNYAQIIKNM
-2683 LKYIETKYNNE
+2683 LKYIETKYNDE

-2706 FLQTLTDGDPTAA
+2706 FLQTLTDGDPTVA

-2728 KAIEAYKHAIKLFLR
+2728 KAIEAYKYAVKLFLR

-2751 NLSLDYKGKR
+2751 SLSLDYKGKR

-2840 HMYIFDANHGSIPKG
+2840 HMYIFDANHGPIPKG

-2899 EVIITKNPAFFIE
+2899 EVIVTKNPAFFIE

-2975 LKESILESN
+2975 LEESILESN

-3205 YRDLGIFTDLHIR
+3205 YRDLGIFTDLHIK

-3359 EKKRRLELPN
+3359 EKKHRLELPN

-3384 LHDKTHEETGEMQ
+3384 LHDKTHEETGKMQ
-3397 QPGFIQDMLKV
+3397 QPGFIEDMLKV

-3511 TQFDYADNRGSKTL
+3511 TQFDYADNRGSRTL
-3525 FNAFRNIAAKKLSRD
+3525 FNAFKNIAAKELFINQNDK
-3540 QKDECAQEIQERT
+3540 CAQEIQERT

-3604 HGDENKKDENKK
+3604 HGDENKK

-3666 MHPDADESKLAS
+3666 MHPDADESKLAP

-3686 CTDKEYMER
+3686 CTDKEYMEW

-3701 KVKHTVNILQVVALC
+3701 KVKHTVNILQVAALC

-3808 YEGKDPLPISL
+3808 YKGTDPLPISL

-3834 CILPELQRN
+3834 CILPELKN

-3888 LLREYQAAFEAIRN
+3888 LLREYQAAFETIKN
-3902 TSFPYK
+3902 ISFPYK

-4043 AMFEK
+4043 AMYEK

-4071 QEISLGDVQ
+4071 QEISIGDVQ

-4175 GTGKC
+4175 GTGKCQ

>member
-10 EALERIYNIIDSAQ
+10 EALERIYNIIDSAE

-186 EFMRNQKERNSG
+186 EFMRNQKERNQG
-198 YINRGIFSKENT
+198 YINKGVFSKENT

-252 TLFKIENNPEARE
+252 TLFKIENDPEARE

-419 NKSIGKEDEPVTLG
+419 NKSIGKENEPVTLG

-455 NTDILTTRIKSFTDT
+455 NTDILTNRIKSFTDT

-526 DDNKTLYAQL
+526 DDNKALYAQF

-557 SATLSKGT
+557 STTLSKDA

-615 KITRNGKKIEA
+615 KITKNGKEIEA

-703 IFNNYF
+703 VFNNYF

-770 KAKAISNNIYTSAQ
+770 QAKAISNNIYTSAQ

-815 AWSASKDMTFVDN
+815 DWSASKDMTFVDN

-930 IVNEICM
+930 IVDEICM
-937 EFGPFYKNVIN
+937 EFGPFYRNVIN

-960 ILSNELLETDASGN
+960 ILSNESLETDASGN

-979 KIYEDAIA
+979 KMYEDAIA
-987 DINQISNPVVK
+987 DINQTSNPVVK
-998 WREQLKFINKYF
+998 WRKQLKFIDKYF

-1061 WARFGGAATEE
+1061 WARFGGATAEE
-1072 DLKQA
+1072 LK
-1077 NFTKPYYR
+1077 
-1085 ESLDQAKITQLYY
+1085 QAKITQLYY
-1098 RESLDQDL
+1098 RESLDQEL

-1146 VRAARRASVQST
+1146 VRAARRASVQSN

-1207 KSPWVTDSGMMAFV
+1207 KSPWVTDSGMMAFA
-1221 RVTGEDGKEYPTNN
+1221 RVTGEDGREYPTNN

-1428 GNADGDIPE
+1428 GNADGDIQE

-1467 TIKFYRLSS
+1467 TIKFYRLSN

-1482 INEYE
+1482 SNEYK

-1818 FDLIPGGIGEKAAL
+1818 FDLIPGKIGEKLAL

-2014 ITINTERNTKQSSQT
+2014 ITINTGRNTKQSSQT

-2053 ALYAAFKKGTVI
+2053 ALYATFKKGTVI

-2078 YQKVVKKSDKG
+2078 YQKVVKKSGKG

-2244 WARQNPK
+2244 WARQNPE

-2323 DNAQKYLQ
+2323 TNAQKYLQ

-2337 AVYEAVCKQ
+2337 AVYEAVCKK

-2361 ELSAYNA
+2361 ELSAYNV
-2368 RFKANQNIK
+2368 RFI
-2377 SPFGKYDKE
+2377 SPSTVIEGKY
-2386 IIDLAEAEDLQLES
+2386 
-2400 NNDTGIEISTLL
+2400 
-2412 NDDQTVNW
+2412 
-2420 EQFIQNQR
+2420 
-2428 QYFEKL
+2428 
-2434 PNERFTKGRYDLS
+2434 
-2447 TRPEKHGGTDKF
+2447 RP
-2459 TLDHTQRVVE
+2459 
-2469 SSAYINNLPESLK
+2469 
-2482 QSLLYATLLHD
+2482 
-2493 IGKPFRNEDHGLD
+2493 
-2506 SIIVANEL
+2506 
-2514 FKSFPNEKL
+2514 
-2523 VKLAV
+2523 
-2528 RYHMVQADSSLETL
+2528 
-2542 SDILKTVEKYGVDQ
+2542 
-2556 QQFVDLLLALKTCD
+2556 
-2570 IINGRS
+2570 
-2576 GSTIDQYTGKTVK
+2576 
-2589 ETVQSEIS
+2589 
-2597 TLRKRFSDIISY
+2597 
-2609 KENTKNQR
+2609 QR
-2617 EFCIYDLDS
+2617 EFCLYDLDS

-2683 LKYIETKYNNE
+2683 LKYIEIKYNDE

-2706 FLQTLTDGDPTAA
+2706 FLQTLTDGDPTVA

-2840 HMYIFDANHGSIPKG
+2840 HMYIFDANHGPIPKG

-2899 EVIITKNPAFFIE
+2899 EVIVTKNPAFFIE

-2966 KKRNRMFAD
+2966 KKRNRMFSD
-2975 LKESILESN
+2975 LEESILESN

-3191 SRELDEEIYAQNLK
+3191 SEELDEEIYEQNLR
-3205 YRDLGIFTDLHIR
+3205 YRDLGIFTDLHIK

-3264 GDPANQM
+3264 GDPSNQM

-3384 LHDKTHEETGEMQ
+3384 LHDKTHEETGKMQ
-3397 QPGFIQDMLKV
+3397 QPGFIEDMLKV

-3525 FNAFRNIAAKKLSRD
+3525 FNAFRNIAVKELSRD
-3540 QKDECAQEIQERT
+3540 QNDKCAQEIQERT

-3561 EILLRKGQFDSYLN
+3561 EILLRKGQFDRYLN

-3604 HGDENKKDENKK
+3604 HGDENKQ

-3666 MHPDADESKLAS
+3666 MHPDADESKLAP

-3785 TKKVFYLPSG
+3785 TQKVFYLPSG

-3834 CILPELQRN
+3834 CILPKLQRN

-4034 NYGSIISKR
+4034 TYGSIISKR

-4109 SEIIENFNNSDKEE
+4109 SEIIENFNNSNKEE
-4123 IKNTIVEID
+4123 IKNTIAEID

>member
-10 EALERIYNIIDSAQ
+10 EALERIYNIIDSAE

-141 GSSGTGIP
+141 CSSDTGIP

-186 EFMRNQKERNSG
+186 EFMRNQKERNQG
-198 YINRGIFSKENT
+198 YINRGVFSKENT

-215 NGEYLNTLD
+215 NGEYLNTLN
-224 PETELYNVITSWFN
+224 PETELYKVITSWFN
-238 PKNIAMSNSLDTKY
+238 PKNIAMSNRLDTKY
-252 TLFKIENNPEARE
+252 TLFKIENDPEARE

-335 ITKLLVESSKRY
+335 ITKQLVESSKRY

-384 IDLEYYINGKNIIT
+384 IKLDYYINGKDIIT
-398 NENVYNLSGTTRG
+398 NKNVYNLSGTTRG

-419 NKSIGKEDEPVTLG
+419 NKSIGKENEPVTLG

-455 NTDILTTRIKSFTDT
+455 NTDILTNRIKSFTDT

-492 LFDLHHNTE
+492 LFDLHHNTN

-526 DDNKTLYAQL
+526 DDNKALYAQF

-557 SATLSKGT
+557 SATLSKGA

-572 NVKIEFTNKG
+572 SVKIEFTNKG

-596 VKETVPVQA
+596 AKETVPVQA

-615 KITRNGKKIEA
+615 KITSNGKKIEA

-635 IKFESK
+635 IKFEPK

-703 IFNNYF
+703 VFNNYF

-770 KAKAISNNIYTSAQ
+770 QAKAISNNIYTSAQ

-815 AWSASKDMTFVDN
+815 AWSASRDMTFVDN
-828 KNGLFNKVFTSREIK
+828 KNGLFNKVFTSREVK

-910 SHIKDIKGNPIAY
+910 SHITDIKGNPIAY
-923 RNLTSDQ
+923 RNLTPDQ
-930 IVNEICM
+930 IVDEICM

-960 ILSNELLETDASGN
+960 ILSNESLETDASGN

-987 DINQISNPVVK
+987 DINNISNPVVK
-998 WREQLKFINKYF
+998 WRKQLKFINEYF
-1010 SGKKEKTLDGLYR
+1010 SGKEEKTLDGLYR

-1077 NFTKPYYR
+1077 NFTQSYYR

-1106 LDLLKKTVSA
+1106 LNLLKKTVSA

-1221 RVTGEDGKEYPTNN
+1221 RVTGEDGREYPTNN

-1273 GGAVYAYKGKSG
+1273 GGSVYAYKGKSG

-1437 TELNITKDYDG
+1437 TELDITKDYDG

-1482 INEYE
+1482 INEYK

-1683 TDMYRAIST
+1683 DEMYRAIST

-1700 CMEGIMDL
+1700 CMKGIMDL

-1818 FDLIPGGIGEKAAL
+1818 VDLIPGGIGEKLAL

-1846 GLIYDRDRDSGNSE
+1846 GLIYDRTRDSGKSE

-1883 LTGEVDPNPKQITI
+1883 LTGEVDPNTKQITV

-1932 TILVSRLEDIDPEA
+1932 TIQVSKLEDIDPEA
-1946 FYAYINGEAKD
+1946 FYAYISGEARD

-1968 KRKVFELLKESGYTI
+1968 KRKVFEQLKNSGYTI
-1983 DSLKTLLGND
+1983 DSLKKLLGND

-2014 ITINTERNTKQSSQT
+2014 ITTNTRRSTKQSPQT

-2053 ALYAAFKKGTVI
+2053 ALYAAFKKGTII
-2065 DGVDVGGMTIEDV
+2065 DGIDVGGMTIEDV
-2078 YQKVVKKSDKG
+2078 YQKVVKKSGKG

-2244 WARQNPK
+2244 WARQNPE

-2310 EAWDKMIEIEAES
+2310 EAWDKMVEIEAES

-2331 EISELN
+2331 EISEVN

-2346 EQKEDGTTEIIPLGR
+2346 EQKEDGTTETIPLGR
-2361 ELSAYNA
+2361 ELSAYNV
-2368 RFKANQNIK
+2368 RFS
-2377 SPFGKYDKE
+2377 SPSAVIEGKY
-2386 IIDLAEAEDLQLES
+2386 
-2400 NNDTGIEISTLL
+2400 
-2412 NDDQTVNW
+2412 
-2420 EQFIQNQR
+2420 
-2428 QYFEKL
+2428 
-2434 PNERFTKGRYDLS
+2434 
-2447 TRPEKHGGTDKF
+2447 
-2459 TLDHTQRVVE
+2459 
-2469 SSAYINNLPESLK
+2469 
-2482 QSLLYATLLHD
+2482 
-2493 IGKPFRNEDHGLD
+2493 KP
-2506 SIIVANEL
+2506 
-2514 FKSFPNEKL
+2514 
-2523 VKLAV
+2523 
-2528 RYHMVQADSSLETL
+2528 
-2542 SDILKTVEKYGVDQ
+2542 
-2556 QQFVDLLLALKTCD
+2556 
-2570 IINGRS
+2570 
-2576 GSTIDQYTGKTVK
+2576 
-2589 ETVQSEIS
+2589 
-2597 TLRKRFSDIISY
+2597 
-2609 KENTKNQR
+2609 QR
-2617 EFCIYDLDS
+2617 EFCLYDLDS

-2637 KPKKGYKLDEIKGY
+2637 KPKKGYKLDEIEGY

-2672 QNNYAQIIENM
+2672 QNNYAQIIKNM
-2683 LKYIETKYNNE
+2683 LKYIETKYNDE
-2694 FNTFKDVHGNYT
+2694 FDIFKDVHGNYT
-2706 FLQTLTDGDPTAA
+2706 FLQTLTDGDPTVA
-2719 FTDHPELLN
+2719 FTDHPELIN
-2728 KAIEAYKHAIKLFLR
+2728 KAIEAYKHAVKLFLR

-2787 KIYKTVFGLQEN
+2787 KIYKTIFGLQEN

-2809 NFFARRGISR
+2809 NFFTRRGISR

-2840 HMYIFDANHGSIPKG
+2840 HMYIFDANHGPIPKG
-2855 LIPSPNFHLFT
+2855 LITSPNFHLFT

-2876 VEGNVIYP
+2876 AEGNVIYP

-2899 EVIITKNPAFFIE
+2899 EVIVTKNPAFFIE

-2927 EERMQDIVDKLKNS
+2927 EERMQDIVNKLKNS

-2966 KKRNRMFAD
+2966 NKRNRMFAD
-2975 LKESILESN
+2975 LNESILESN
-2984 ESTGNADLDRLV
+2984 ESTGDADLDRLV

-3013 LEVIAGRIP
+3013 LDVIAGRIP

-3040 DINSAYVSTFQLFI
+3040 DINSAYVSVFQLFI

-3117 FITFNDFFGKDK
+3117 FITFNDFFGKNK
-3129 LFNIELDPNTYDAVR
+3129 LFNIELDPNTGDVVR

-3159 KAIKQLAEF
+3159 TAIKQLAEF

-3191 SRELDEEIYAQNLK
+3191 SEELDAEIYAQNLR
-3205 YRDLGIFTDLHIR
+3205 YRDLGIFTDLHIK

-3397 QPGFIQDMLKV
+3397 QPDFIKDMLKV

-3423 AAMLSVAVDN
+3423 AAMLSVAVD
-3433 AKDLSLGKINAGP
+3433 
-3446 AMLGMYAYGIT
+3446 
-3457 LGIDVVTLAKIINS
+3457 
-3471 PQGRAISKALSGNV
+3471 
-3485 FTGDM
+3485 
-3490 GFSSALQAINFLNGQ
+3490 
-3505 NLTRFL
+3505 
-3511 TQFDYADNRGSKTL
+3511 
-3525 FNAFRNIAAKKLSRD
+3525 
-3540 QKDECAQEIQERT
+3540 
-3553 TKSITKVV
+3553 
-3561 EILLRKGQFDSYLN
+3561 
-3575 QIQKT
+3575 
-3580 SSWGYSEKQLFEALK
+3580 
-3595 EYNALIQLW
+3595 
-3604 HGDENKKDENKK
+3604 
-3616 HDLEILSQGAEE
+3616 
-3628 IRVLGVLLGSNKGV
+3628 
-3642 KTKIEDGINFINTLE
+3642 
-3657 NIISDRYKI
+3657 
-3666 MHPDADESKLAS
+3666 
-3678 LKIDYLRF
+3678 F
-3686 CTDKEYMER
+3686 CQY
-3695 CIDEYD
+3695 
-3701 KVKHTVNILQVVALC
+3701 
-3716 PHIFS
+3716 
-3721 YLRASIIPHAGFMS
+3721 
-3735 ASSKYRSTQAVIN
+3735 
-3748 SGIYNIL
+3748 
-3755 GIRAAKDKSN
+3755 
-3765 SLKGLNNEINA
+3765 
-3776 MMLMQWLSD
+3776 
-3785 TKKVFYLPSG
+3785 
-3795 QRYFKS
+3795 
-3801 GTNELVV
+3801 
-3808 YEGKDPLPISL
+3808 
-3819 WTPEGLATFKLYMEQ
+3819 
-3834 CILPELQRN
+3834 
-3843 SAFEDNKFVKN
+3843 
-3854 LSPFT
+3854 
-3859 LSQTG
+3859 
-3864 TRATVSAYTLTGNLL
+3864 
-3879 PKAGTAEEA
+3879 
-3888 LLREYQAAFEAIRN
+3888 
-3902 TSFPYK
+3902 
-3908 EYKKDTSEGS
+3908 
-3918 TIGTYGDALYLYSE
+3918 
-3932 YVFGGRKGPNSLM
+3932 
-3945 ALFEQGNNELQ
+3945 
-3956 KQFRKAKADM
+3956 
-3966 DKNRDFKL
+3966 
-3974 TIMQKLRSMALMS
+3974 
-3987 NIFNPKYSY
+3987 
-3996 YYAVNNTDIGVNFYK
+3996 
-4011 NEEKTLTAK
+4011 
-4020 EKDARA
+4020 
-4026 KEAAELGE
+4026 
-4034 NYGSIISKR
+4034 
-4043 AMFEK
+4043 
-4048 EGYENGEEQVQ
+4048 
-4059 NFLYP
+4059 
-4064 ELTTPSS
+4064 
-4071 QEISLGDVQ
+4071 
-4080 VTFKDGKITDWNIN
+4080 
-4094 PKVAQDTFKISGDND
+4094 
-4109 SEIIENFNNSDKEE
+4109 
-4123 IKNTIVEID
+4123 
-4132 NIVKMINDNIDMTY
+4132 
-4146 TGVYVDGTVVTEIR
+4146 
-4160 NLDIVQTALELAVLK
+4160 
-4175 GTGKC
+4175 

>member
-141 GSSGTGIP
+141 CSSDTGIP

-186 EFMRNQKERNSG
+186 EFMRNQKERNQE
-198 YINRGIFSKENT
+198 YINRGVFSKENT

-224 PETELYNVITSWFN
+224 PETDLYNVITSWFN

-252 TLFKIENNPEARE
+252 TLFKIENDPEARE

-273 TLLTNFDTTL
+273 ILLTNFDTTL
-283 ILTLGNSVLI
+283 TLTLGDSVLI

-419 NKSIGKEDEPVTLG
+419 NKSIGKEDEHVTLG

-492 LFDLHHNTE
+492 LFDLHHNTN
-501 GDTIFS
+501 GNTIFS

-557 SATLSKGT
+557 STTLSKGT

-615 KITRNGKKIEA
+615 KITKNGKEIEA

-635 IKFESK
+635 IKFEPK
-641 NNITEEEIWNS
+641 NRITEEEIWNS

-703 IFNNYF
+703 VFNNYF

-757 PSADKNLVLDKLS
+757 PSADRNLVLDKLS
-770 KAKAISNNIYTSAQ
+770 QAKAISNNIYTSAQ

-815 AWSASKDMTFVDN
+815 DWSASKDMTFVDN
-828 KNGLFNKVFTSREIK
+828 KNGLFNKVFTSREVK

-930 IVNEICM
+930 IVDEICM
-937 EFGPFYKNVIN
+937 EFGPFYRNVIN

-960 ILSNELLETDASGN
+960 ILSNESLETDASGN

-979 KIYEDAIA
+979 KLYEDAIA

-998 WREQLKFINKYF
+998 WREQLKFIDEYF
-1010 SGKKEKTLDGLYR
+1010 SGKGEKTLDELYK
-1023 ITTKYNMTHTR
+1023 IITKYNMTHTR

-1039 AEQIHYTKGDDG
+1039 AEQIHYTKGDDR
-1051 LSVNK
+1051 LSINK

-1077 NFTKPYYR
+1077 NFTQSYYR

-1098 RESLDQDL
+1098 RESLDQ
-1106 LDLLKKTVSA
+1106 
-1116 EDLSKETISAA
+1116 ELSDFFKVPVSAA

-1146 VRAARRASVQST
+1146 VRAARRAFVQSN

-1199 FGKTSKDK
+1199 FGKTSKDS

-1221 RVTGEDGKEYPTNN
+1221 RVAGKDGRKYPTNN
-1235 FNDLIEAQNSGRNW
+1235 FNDLIEAQNSGRDW

-1356 NSFLPDLE
+1356 NAFLPDLE

-1437 TELNITKDYDG
+1437 TELDITKDYDG

-1476 IEKTNN
+1476 IEKTDN
-1482 INEYE
+1482 INEYK

-1512 NNWDLFTKVFGGYR
+1512 NNWDLFTKVFGGYH
-1526 SLGREVS
+1526 SLGKEVS

-1568 RKYSMIDKLGNK
+1568 RKYSMIDKLGNET
-1580 AEAYTKA
+1580 EAYTKA

-1700 CMEGIMDL
+1700 CMKGIMDL

-1818 FDLIPGGIGEKAAL
+1818 FDLIPGKIGEKLAL

-1846 GLIYDRDRDSGNSE
+1846 GLIYDRARDSGNSE

-1883 LTGEVDPNPKQITI
+1883 LTGEVDPNTKQITV

-2014 ITINTERNTKQSSQT
+2014 ITTNTRRSTKQSSQT

-2053 ALYAAFKKGTVI
+2053 ALYATFKKGTVI
-2065 DGVDVGGMTIEDV
+2065 DGVDVGGRTIEDV
-2078 YQKVVKKSDKG
+2078 YQSVIKKSRKG
-2089 KAPSR
+2089 QAPAK
-2094 DSRLFIDTTPKL
+2094 DSRLYN
-2106 RGKMSFAFGSQ
+2106 
-2117 RADGVTADTTLEAI
+2117 EAL
-2131 KRGERTA
+2131 K
-2138 TTRYTSDGNINYW
+2138 
-2151 KQAKVGDVIEFS
+2151 
-2163 GQNGEKVLVRV
+2163 
-2174 TKELHQLPKS
+2174 TKE
-2184 TTAEEWSSKEGWD
+2184 E
-2197 TSRFEQRVKPQIDK
+2197 R
-2211 GEAYQ
+2211 
-2216 MEFEY
+2216 
-2221 IDPSKEAMEDFSYRE
+2221 EDFSYTE

-2244 WARQNPK
+2244 WARQNPE

-2346 EQKEDGTTEIIPLGR
+2346 EQKEDDTTEVIPLGR
-2361 ELSAYNA
+2361 ELSAYN
-2368 RFKANQNIK
+2368 
-2377 SPFGKYDKE
+2377 
-2386 IIDLAEAEDLQLES
+2386 
-2400 NNDTGIEISTLL
+2400 
-2412 NDDQTVNW
+2412 V
-2420 EQFIQNQR
+2420 
-2428 QYFEKL
+2428 
-2434 PNERFTKGRYDLS
+2434 
-2447 TRPEKHGGTDKF
+2447 
-2459 TLDHTQRVVE
+2459 
-2469 SSAYINNLPESLK
+2469 
-2482 QSLLYATLLHD
+2482 
-2493 IGKPFRNEDHGLD
+2493 
-2506 SIIVANEL
+2506 
-2514 FKSFPNEKL
+2514 
-2523 VKLAV
+2523 
-2528 RYHMVQADSSLETL
+2528 
-2542 SDILKTVEKYGVDQ
+2542 
-2556 QQFVDLLLALKTCD
+2556 
-2570 IINGRS
+2570 
-2576 GSTIDQYTGKTVK
+2576 
-2589 ETVQSEIS
+2589 
-2597 TLRKRFSDIISY
+2597 RFSSPAIETAD
-2609 KENTKNQR
+2609 EFRPQR
-2617 EFCIYDLDS
+2617 DFCIYDLDS

-2683 LKYIETKYNNE
+2683 LKYIEIKYNDE
-2694 FNTFKDVHGNYT
+2694 FNTFKDVHGNYI
-2706 FLQTLTDGDPTAA
+2706 FSQTLIDGDPTAA

-2889 DEVMMTADGV
+2889 DEVMMTADGI
-2899 EVIITKNPAFFIE
+2899 EVIVTKNPAFFIE

-2966 KKRNRMFAD
+2966 NKRNRMFAD
-2975 LKESILESN
+2975 LKEDIVESR
-2984 ESTGNADLDRLV
+2984 ESTGDTDLDRLV

-3013 LEVIAGRIP
+3013 LDVIAGRIP

-3107 ITYDNSKDSF
+3107 ITYDNNKDSF

-3191 SRELDEEIYAQNLK
+3191 SRELDEEIYAQNLR
-3205 YRDLGIFTDLHIR
+3205 YRDLGIFTDLHIK

-3291 KVTMTEEDKNQVSS
+3291 KVTMTEEDKKQVSS

-3347 AYDSLLNSDAPE
+3347 AYDSLLNSDAPD
-3359 EKKRRLELPN
+3359 EKKRRLKLPN

-3384 LHDKTHEETGEMQ
+3384 LHDKTHEETGKMQ
-3397 QPGFIQDMLKV
+3397 QPGFIEDMLKV

-3423 AAMLSVAVDN
+3423 AAMLSVAVD
-3433 AKDLSLGKINAGP
+3433 
-3446 AMLGMYAYGIT
+3446 
-3457 LGIDVVTLAKIINS
+3457 
-3471 PQGRAISKALSGNV
+3471 
-3485 FTGDM
+3485 
-3490 GFSSALQAINFLNGQ
+3490 
-3505 NLTRFL
+3505 
-3511 TQFDYADNRGSKTL
+3511 
-3525 FNAFRNIAAKKLSRD
+3525 
-3540 QKDECAQEIQERT
+3540 
-3553 TKSITKVV
+3553 
-3561 EILLRKGQFDSYLN
+3561 
-3575 QIQKT
+3575 
-3580 SSWGYSEKQLFEALK
+3580 
-3595 EYNALIQLW
+3595 
-3604 HGDENKKDENKK
+3604 
-3616 HDLEILSQGAEE
+3616 
-3628 IRVLGVLLGSNKGV
+3628 
-3642 KTKIEDGINFINTLE
+3642 
-3657 NIISDRYKI
+3657 
-3666 MHPDADESKLAS
+3666 
-3678 LKIDYLRF
+3678 F
-3686 CTDKEYMER
+3686 CQY
-3695 CIDEYD
+3695 
-3701 KVKHTVNILQVVALC
+3701 
-3716 PHIFS
+3716 
-3721 YLRASIIPHAGFMS
+3721 
-3735 ASSKYRSTQAVIN
+3735 
-3748 SGIYNIL
+3748 
-3755 GIRAAKDKSN
+3755 
-3765 SLKGLNNEINA
+3765 
-3776 MMLMQWLSD
+3776 
-3785 TKKVFYLPSG
+3785 
-3795 QRYFKS
+3795 
-3801 GTNELVV
+3801 
-3808 YEGKDPLPISL
+3808 
-3819 WTPEGLATFKLYMEQ
+3819 
-3834 CILPELQRN
+3834 
-3843 SAFEDNKFVKN
+3843 
-3854 LSPFT
+3854 
-3859 LSQTG
+3859 
-3864 TRATVSAYTLTGNLL
+3864 
-3879 PKAGTAEEA
+3879 
-3888 LLREYQAAFEAIRN
+3888 
-3902 TSFPYK
+3902 
-3908 EYKKDTSEGS
+3908 
-3918 TIGTYGDALYLYSE
+3918 
-3932 YVFGGRKGPNSLM
+3932 
-3945 ALFEQGNNELQ
+3945 
-3956 KQFRKAKADM
+3956 
-3966 DKNRDFKL
+3966 
-3974 TIMQKLRSMALMS
+3974 
-3987 NIFNPKYSY
+3987 
-3996 YYAVNNTDIGVNFYK
+3996 
-4011 NEEKTLTAK
+4011 
-4020 EKDARA
+4020 
-4026 KEAAELGE
+4026 
-4034 NYGSIISKR
+4034 
-4043 AMFEK
+4043 
-4048 EGYENGEEQVQ
+4048 
-4059 NFLYP
+4059 
-4064 ELTTPSS
+4064 
-4071 QEISLGDVQ
+4071 
-4080 VTFKDGKITDWNIN
+4080 
-4094 PKVAQDTFKISGDND
+4094 
-4109 SEIIENFNNSDKEE
+4109 
-4123 IKNTIVEID
+4123 
-4132 NIVKMINDNIDMTY
+4132 
-4146 TGVYVDGTVVTEIR
+4146 
-4160 NLDIVQTALELAVLK
+4160 
-4175 GTGKC
+4175 

>member
-105 RKSQVKQQLL
+105 RKSQVKQQVL

-141 GSSGTGIP
+141 RSSDTGIP

-156 ANRKNQKL
+156 ANRKNQTL
-164 VRNQDIAENVRNTKQ
+164 VRNQDIAENVRKTKQ

-186 EFMRNQKERNSG
+186 EFMRNQKERNQG
-198 YINRGIFSKENT
+198 YINKGVFSEENT

-252 TLFKIENNPEARE
+252 TLFKIENDPEARE

-354 NQDSYLSFKDFNYII
+354 KQDSYLSFKDFNYII
-369 GKVKNLAFTLRGKSD
+369 GKVKNLAFTLHGKSD
-384 IDLEYYINGKNIIT
+384 IKLDYYINGKDIIT
-398 NENVYNLSGTTRG
+398 DENIYNLSGTTRG

-419 NKSIGKEDEPVTLG
+419 NKSIGKENESVTLG

-455 NTDILTTRIKSFTDT
+455 NTDILTKQIKSFTDT
-470 DKNLLWSCYKEIFG
+470 DKDLLWSCYKEIFG

-526 DDNKTLYAQL
+526 DDNKTLYAQF

-557 SATLSKGT
+557 SATLSKDA

-615 KITRNGKKIEA
+615 KITKNGKKIEA

-635 IKFESK
+635 IKFEPK
-641 NNITEEEIWNS
+641 NRITEEEIWNS

-703 IFNNYF
+703 VFNNYF

-770 KAKAISNNIYTSAQ
+770 QAKAISNNIYTSAQ

-815 AWSASKDMTFVDN
+815 DWSASKDMTFVDN
-828 KNGLFNKVFTSREIK
+828 KNGLFNKVFTSREVK

-930 IVNEICM
+930 IVDEICM

-960 ILSNELLETDASGN
+960 ILSNESLETDASGN

-979 KIYEDAIA
+979 KFCEDFIA
-987 DINQISNPVVK
+987 RINQISNPVVK
-998 WREQLKFINKYF
+998 WREQLSFIDEYF
-1010 SGKKEKTLDGLYR
+1010 SGKGKNTLDELYK
-1023 ITTKYNMTHTR
+1023 IITKYNMTHTR

-1039 AEQIHYTKGDDG
+1039 AEQIHYTKGDDR

-1077 NFTKPYYR
+1077 KFTQPYYR

-1098 RESLDQDL
+1098 RESLDQEL

-1221 RVTGEDGKEYPTNN
+1221 RVTGEDGREYPTNN

-1437 TELNITKDYDG
+1437 TELDITKDYDG
-1448 NDINWP
+1448 KDINWP

-1482 INEYE
+1482 INEYK

-1568 RKYSMIDKLGNK
+1568 RKYSMIDKLGNE

-1700 CMEGIMDL
+1700 CMKGIMDL

-1818 FDLIPGGIGEKAAL
+1818 FDLIPGKIGEKLAL
-1832 VEYQRKIREENYEG
+1832 VEYQRKIKEENYEG

-1883 LTGEVDPNPKQITI
+1883 LTGEVDPNTKQITI

-1983 DSLKTLLGND
+1983 DSLKKLLGND

-2014 ITINTERNTKQSSQT
+2014 ITTNTRRSTKQSSQT

-2053 ALYAAFKKGTVI
+2053 ALYATFNKGTII
-2065 DGVDVGGMTIEDV
+2065 DGIDVGGMTIEDV
-2078 YQKVVKKSDKG
+2078 YQKVVKKSGKG

-2221 IDPSKEAMEDFSYRE
+2221 IDQSKEAMEDFSYRE

-2244 WARQNPK
+2244 WARQNPE

-2310 EAWDKMIEIEAES
+2310 EAWDKMIEIEAGS
-2323 DNAQKYLQ
+2323 INAQKYLQ

-2361 ELSAYNA
+2361 ELSAYNV
-2368 RFKANQNIK
+2368 RFI
-2377 SPFGKYDKE
+2377 SPSTVIEGKY
-2386 IIDLAEAEDLQLES
+2386 
-2400 NNDTGIEISTLL
+2400 
-2412 NDDQTVNW
+2412 
-2420 EQFIQNQR
+2420 
-2428 QYFEKL
+2428 
-2434 PNERFTKGRYDLS
+2434 
-2447 TRPEKHGGTDKF
+2447 RP
-2459 TLDHTQRVVE
+2459 
-2469 SSAYINNLPESLK
+2469 
-2482 QSLLYATLLHD
+2482 
-2493 IGKPFRNEDHGLD
+2493 
-2506 SIIVANEL
+2506 
-2514 FKSFPNEKL
+2514 
-2523 VKLAV
+2523 
-2528 RYHMVQADSSLETL
+2528 
-2542 SDILKTVEKYGVDQ
+2542 
-2556 QQFVDLLLALKTCD
+2556 
-2570 IINGRS
+2570 
-2576 GSTIDQYTGKTVK
+2576 
-2589 ETVQSEIS
+2589 
-2597 TLRKRFSDIISY
+2597 
-2609 KENTKNQR
+2609 QR
-2617 EFCIYDLDS
+2617 EFCLYDLDS

-2651 FKNQLTTLAGIQNY
+2651 FKNQLNTLAGIQNY

-2672 QNNYAQIIENM
+2672 QNNYTQIIENM
-2683 LKYIETKYNNE
+2683 LKYIEIKYNDE
-2694 FNTFKDVHGNYT
+2694 FNTFKDIHGNYI
-2706 FLQTLTDGDPTAA
+2706 FSQTLVDGDPTVVFA
-2719 FTDHPELLN
+2719 DHPELIN

-2751 NLSLDYKGKR
+2751 SLSLDYKGKR

-2840 HMYIFDANHGSIPKG
+2840 HMYIFDANHGPIPKG

-2899 EVIITKNPAFFIE
+2899 EVIVTKNPAFFIE

-2941 TTNNGRR
+2941 TTNNGKR

-2975 LKESILESN
+2975 LEESILESN
-2984 ESTGNADLDRLV
+2984 ESTGDTDLDRLV

-3191 SRELDEEIYAQNLK
+3191 SRELDEEIYEQNLR
-3205 YRDLGIFTDLHIR
+3205 YRDLGIFTDLHIK

-3384 LHDKTHEETGEMQ
+3384 LHDKTHEETGKMQ
-3397 QPGFIQDMLKV
+3397 QPGFIEDMLKV

-3511 TQFDYADNRGSKTL
+3511 TQFDYANNRGSRTL
-3525 FNAFRNIAAKKLSRD
+3525 FNAFKNIAAKELYIN
-3540 QKDECAQEIQERT
+3540 QNDECAKEIQEGT

-3604 HGDENKKDENKK
+3604 HGDENKK

-3666 MHPDADESKLAS
+3666 MHPDADESKLAP

-3808 YEGKDPLPISL
+3808 YKGTDPLPISL

-3834 CILPELQRN
+3834 CILPELKN

-3888 LLREYQAAFEAIRN
+3888 LLREYQAAFETVKNI
-3902 TSFPYK
+3902 SFPYK
-3908 EYKKDTSEGS
+3908 EYNKDTSESS

-4026 KEAAELGE
+4026 QEAAELGE
-4034 NYGSIISKR
+4034 TYGSIISKR
-4043 AMFEK
+4043 AMYEK

-4175 GTGKC
+4175 GTGKCQ

>member
-10 EALERIYNIIDSAQ
+10 EALERIYNIIDSAE

-141 GSSGTGIP
+141 RSSDTGIP

-156 ANRKNQKL
+156 ANRKNQTL
-164 VRNQDIAENVRNTKQ
+164 VRNQDIAENVRKTKQ

-186 EFMRNQKERNSG
+186 EFMRNQKERNQG
-198 YINRGIFSKENT
+198 YIDREVFSEENT

-224 PETELYNVITSWFN
+224 PETELYKVITSWFN

-411 VYENFKEF
+411 VYKNFKEF
-419 NKSIGKEDEPVTLG
+419 NKSIGKKENEPVTLG

-565 KEFTDAY
+565 KGFNDAY

-596 VKETVPVQA
+596 AKETVPVQA

-615 KITRNGKKIEA
+615 KITKNGKKIEA

-671 DFAQAYQ
+671 DLAQAYQ

-703 IFNNYF
+703 VFNNYF

-770 KAKAISNNIYTSAQ
+770 QAKAISNNIYTSAQ

-815 AWSASKDMTFVDN
+815 DWSASKDMTFVDN

-937 EFGPFYKNVIN
+937 EFGPFYRNVIN

-960 ILSNELLETDASGN
+960 ILSNESLETDASGN

-998 WREQLKFINKYF
+998 WREQLKFINGYF
-1010 SGKKEKTLDGLYR
+1010 SGKKENTLDGLYR

-1077 NFTKPYYR
+1077 NFTKSYYR

-1106 LDLLKKTVSA
+1106 LNLLKKTVSA

-1199 FGKTSKDK
+1199 FGKTPKDK

-1221 RVTGEDGKEYPTNN
+1221 RVTGEDGREYPTNN

-1482 INEYE
+1482 INEYK

-1818 FDLIPGGIGEKAAL
+1818 FDLIPGKIGEKLAL
-1832 VEYQRKIREENYEG
+1832 VEYQRKIREENYED

-2014 ITINTERNTKQSSQT
+2014 ITINTGVNTKQSSQT

-2038 DNSYEVSSKGDKRFS
+2038 DNSYEVSTQGDRRFS
-2053 ALYAAFKKGTVI
+2053 ALNAKFKPGTII
-2065 DGVDVGGMTIEDV
+2065 DGVDVGGMTIENV
-2078 YQKVVKKSDKG
+2078 YQSVIKKSGKG

-2244 WARQNPK
+2244 WARQNPE

-2346 EQKEDGTTEIIPLGR
+2346 EQKEDGTTETIPLGR
-2361 ELSAYNA
+2361 ELSAYNV
-2368 RFKANQNIK
+2368 RFS
-2377 SPFGKYDKE
+2377 SPSAVIEGKY
-2386 IIDLAEAEDLQLES
+2386 
-2400 NNDTGIEISTLL
+2400 
-2412 NDDQTVNW
+2412 
-2420 EQFIQNQR
+2420 
-2428 QYFEKL
+2428 
-2434 PNERFTKGRYDLS
+2434 
-2447 TRPEKHGGTDKF
+2447 RP
-2459 TLDHTQRVVE
+2459 
-2469 SSAYINNLPESLK
+2469 
-2482 QSLLYATLLHD
+2482 
-2493 IGKPFRNEDHGLD
+2493 
-2506 SIIVANEL
+2506 
-2514 FKSFPNEKL
+2514 
-2523 VKLAV
+2523 
-2528 RYHMVQADSSLETL
+2528 
-2542 SDILKTVEKYGVDQ
+2542 
-2556 QQFVDLLLALKTCD
+2556 
-2570 IINGRS
+2570 
-2576 GSTIDQYTGKTVK
+2576 
-2589 ETVQSEIS
+2589 
-2597 TLRKRFSDIISY
+2597 
-2609 KENTKNQR
+2609 QR

-2840 HMYIFDANHGSIPKG
+2840 HMYIFDANHGPIPKG

-2899 EVIITKNPAFFIE
+2899 EVIVTKNPAFFIE

-2917 AITFSNSRVN
+2917 AITFSNSRFSN
-2927 EERMQDIVDKLKNS
+2927 SEEDVKRMQDIVDKLKNS

-2984 ESTGNADLDRLV
+2984 ESTGDKDLDRLV

-3013 LEVIAGRIP
+3013 LDVIAGRIP

-3191 SRELDEEIYAQNLK
+3191 SEELDEEIYEQNLR
-3205 YRDLGIFTDLHIR
+3205 YRDLGIFTDLHIK

-3264 GDPANQM
+3264 GDPSNQM

-3369 GGYKIAGKQWTAIAN
+3369 GGYQIAGKQWTAIAN

-3397 QPGFIQDMLKV
+3397 QPDFIKDMLKV

-3525 FNAFRNIAAKKLSRD
+3525 FNAFRNIAAKELSRD
-3540 QKDECAQEIQERT
+3540 QNDKCAQEIQERT
-3553 TKSITKVV
+3553 TKSITKVI
-3561 EILLRKGQFDSYLN
+3561 EILLRKGQFDRYLN

-3604 HGDENKKDENKK
+3604 HGDENKQ

-3666 MHPDADESKLAS
+3666 MHPDADESKLAP

-3808 YEGKDPLPISL
+3808 YKGTDPLPISL

-3834 CILPELQRN
+3834 CILPKLKN

-3888 LLREYQAAFEAIRN
+3888 LLREYQAAFETIKN
-3902 TSFPYK
+3902 ISFPYK

-4123 IKNTIVEID
+4123 IKNTIAEID
-4132 NIVKMINDNIDMTY
+4132 NIVKVINDNIDMTY

>member
-141 GSSGTGIP
+141 CSSDTGIP

-186 EFMRNQKERNSG
+186 EFMRNQKERNQK
-198 YINRGIFSKENT
+198 YINRGVFSKENT

-224 PETELYNVITSWFN
+224 PETDLYNVITSWFN

-252 TLFKIENNPEARE
+252 TLFKIENDPEARE

-273 TLLTNFDTTL
+273 ILLTNFDTTL
-283 ILTLGNSVLI
+283 TLTLGDSVLI

-419 NKSIGKEDEPVTLG
+419 NKSIGKEDEHVTLG

-492 LFDLHHNTE
+492 LFDLHHNTN
-501 GDTIFS
+501 GNTIFS

-542 NQIRNELAQQIQQSS
+542 NQIRNELAQQIQQSFS
-557 SATLSKGT
+557 TTLSKDT
-565 KEFTDAY
+565 KGFNDAY

-596 VKETVPVQA
+596 EKETVPVQA

-635 IKFESK
+635 IKFEPK

-684 SEINYTALL
+684 STINYTALL

-703 IFNNYF
+703 VFNNYF

-714 PQILHEFSLTWNQ
+714 PQILQEFSLTWNQ

-770 KAKAISNNIYTSAQ
+770 QAKAISNNIYTSAQ

-815 AWSASKDMTFVDN
+815 DWSASKDMTFVDN

-930 IVNEICM
+930 IVDEICM
-937 EFGPFYKNVIN
+937 EFGPFYRNVIN

-960 ILSNELLETDASGN
+960 ILSNESLETDASGN

-979 KIYEDAIA
+979 KLYEDAIA

-998 WREQLKFINKYF
+998 WREQLKFIDEYF
-1010 SGKKEKTLDGLYR
+1010 SGKRENTLDGLYR

-1039 AEQIHYTKGDDG
+1039 AEQIHYTKGDDR

-1077 NFTKPYYR
+1077 KFTQPYYR

-1098 RESLDQDL
+1098 RESLDQEL
-1106 LDLLKKTVSA
+1106 LDFLKKTVSA
-1116 EDLSKETISAA
+1116 ADLSKEPISAA

-1199 FGKTSKDK
+1199 FGKTPEDS

-1221 RVTGEDGKEYPTNN
+1221 RVTGEDGREYPTNN

-1356 NSFLPDLE
+1356 DAFLPDLE

-1437 TELNITKDYDG
+1437 TELDITKDYDG
-1448 NDINWP
+1448 KDINWP
-1454 DKKIFYYR
+1454 DKEIFYYR
-1462 ELKDG
+1462 ELEDG

-1482 INEYE
+1482 INEYK

-1568 RKYSMIDKLGNK
+1568 RKYSMIDKLGNE

-1700 CMEGIMDL
+1700 CMNGIMDL

-1818 FDLIPGGIGEKAAL
+1818 FDLIPGKIGEKLAL

-1865 QASKI
+1865 KASKI

-2053 ALYAAFKKGTVI
+2053 ALYATFKKGTVI

-2078 YQKVVKKSDKG
+2078 YQKVVKKSGKG

-2221 IDPSKEAMEDFSYRE
+2221 IDQSKEAMEDFSYRE

-2244 WARQNPK
+2244 WARQNPE
-2251 LMEELRENAK
+2251 LMEELREKAK
-2261 GKTLTDRFANTRVSQ
+2261 DKTLTDRFASTRVSQ

-2310 EAWDKMIEIEAES
+2310 EAWDKMIEIEAGS
-2323 DNAQKYLQ
+2323 INAQKYLQ

-2346 EQKEDGTTEIIPLGR
+2346 EKKEDDTTEIIPLGR
-2361 ELSAYNA
+2361 ELSAYN
-2368 RFKANQNIK
+2368 
-2377 SPFGKYDKE
+2377 
-2386 IIDLAEAEDLQLES
+2386 
-2400 NNDTGIEISTLL
+2400 
-2412 NDDQTVNW
+2412 V
-2420 EQFIQNQR
+2420 
-2428 QYFEKL
+2428 
-2434 PNERFTKGRYDLS
+2434 
-2447 TRPEKHGGTDKF
+2447 
-2459 TLDHTQRVVE
+2459 
-2469 SSAYINNLPESLK
+2469 
-2482 QSLLYATLLHD
+2482 
-2493 IGKPFRNEDHGLD
+2493 
-2506 SIIVANEL
+2506 
-2514 FKSFPNEKL
+2514 
-2523 VKLAV
+2523 
-2528 RYHMVQADSSLETL
+2528 
-2542 SDILKTVEKYGVDQ
+2542 
-2556 QQFVDLLLALKTCD
+2556 
-2570 IINGRS
+2570 
-2576 GSTIDQYTGKTVK
+2576 
-2589 ETVQSEIS
+2589 
-2597 TLRKRFSDIISY
+2597 RFSSPAIETAD
-2609 KENTKNQR
+2609 EFRPQR
-2617 EFCIYDLDS
+2617 DFCIYDLDS

-2706 FLQTLTDGDPTAA
+2706 FLQTLIDGDPTAA

-2728 KAIEAYKHAIKLFLR
+2728 KAIEAYKYAVKLFLR

-2751 NLSLDYKGKR
+2751 SLSLDYKGKR

-2840 HMYIFDANHGSIPKG
+2840 HMYIFDANHGPIPKG
-2855 LIPSPNFHLFT
+2855 LIPSPNFHSFT

-2899 EVIITKNPAFFIE
+2899 EVIVTKNPAFFIE

-2941 TTNNGRR
+2941 TTNNGKR

-2975 LKESILESN
+2975 LEESILESN

-3107 ITYDNSKDSF
+3107 ITYDNNKDSF
-3117 FITFNDFFGKDK
+3117 FITFNDFFGKNK
-3129 LFNIELDPNTYDAVR
+3129 LFNIELDPDTGDVIR

-3191 SRELDEEIYAQNLK
+3191 SRELDEEIYAQNLR
-3205 YRDLGIFTDLHIR
+3205 YRDLGIFTDLHIK

-3291 KVTMTEEDKNQVSS
+3291 KVTMTEEDKKQVSS

-3359 EKKRRLELPN
+3359 EKKRRLKLPN

-3384 LHDKTHEETGEMQ
+3384 LHDKTHEETGKMQ
-3397 QPGFIQDMLKV
+3397 QPGFIEDMLKV

-3511 TQFDYADNRGSKTL
+3511 TQFDYADNRGSRTL
-3525 FNAFRNIAAKKLSRD
+3525 FNAFKNIAAKELSRD
-3540 QKDECAQEIQERT
+3540 QNDKCAQEIQERT

-3595 EYNALIQLW
+3595 EYNALIKLW
-3604 HGDENKKDENKK
+3604 HGDENKK

-3666 MHPDADESKLAS
+3666 MNPDADESKLAA

-3795 QRYFKS
+3795 QSYFKS

-3808 YEGKDPLPISL
+3808 YKGTDPLPISL

-3834 CILPELQRN
+3834 CILPKLKN

-3888 LLREYQAAFEAIRN
+3888 LLREYQAAFETIKN
-3902 TSFPYK
+3902 ISFPYK

-3966 DKNRDFKL
+3966 DRTRDFNL
-3974 TIMQKLRSMALMS
+3974 TPMQKLRSMALMS

-4026 KEAAELGE
+4026 QEAAEFSE

-4080 VTFKDGKITDWNIN
+4080 VTFKDGKITDWSIN
-4094 PKVAQDTFKISGDND
+4094 PKTAQDTFKISGDND
-4109 SEIIENFNNSDKEE
+4109 SEIIENFKNSDKEE
-4123 IKNTIVEID
+4123 IKNTIEEID
-4132 NIVKMINDNIDMTY
+4132 NITKMINDNIDMTY
-4146 TGVYVDGTVVTEIR
+4146 IGVYEDGTVVTQIR

>member
-141 GSSGTGIP
+141 CSSDTGIP

-186 EFMRNQKERNSG
+186 EFMRNQKERNQG
-198 YINRGIFSKENT
+198 YINKGVFSKENT

-252 TLFKIENNPEARE
+252 TLFKIENDPEARE

-273 TLLTNFDTTL
+273 ILLTNFDTTL
-283 ILTLGNSVLI
+283 TLTLGDSVLI

-335 ITKLLVESSKRY
+335 ITKQLVESSKRY

-419 NKSIGKEDEPVTLG
+419 NKSIGKEDEHVTLG

-484 QCGENSRS
+484 QCGKNSRS

-526 DDNKTLYAQL
+526 DDNKTLYAQS

-557 SATLSKGT
+557 STTLSKDA

-582 QLTTT
+582 PLTTT

-615 KITRNGKKIEA
+615 EITRNGKKIEA
-626 GEIIATATN
+626 GKIIATATN

-693 DDITRIVGRS
+693 DDITRVVGRS
-703 IFNNYF
+703 VFNNYF

-736 QFMNVESIPR
+736 QFINVESIPR

-770 KAKAISNNIYTSAQ
+770 QAKAISNNIYTSAQ

-815 AWSASKDMTFVDN
+815 DWSASKDMTFVDN

-930 IVNEICM
+930 IVDEICM
-937 EFGPFYKNVIN
+937 EFGPFYRNVIN

-960 ILSNELLETDASGN
+960 ILSNESLETDASGN

-1010 SGKKEKTLDGLYR
+1010 SGKEEKTLDGLYR
-1023 ITTKYNMTHTR
+1023 ITTKYNITHTR

-1061 WARFGGAATEE
+1061 WARFGGATAEE
-1072 DLKQA
+1072 LK
-1077 NFTKPYYR
+1077 
-1085 ESLDQAKITQLYY
+1085 QAKITQLYY
-1098 RESLDQDL
+1098 RESLDQEL

-1116 EDLSKETISAA
+1116 ADLSKETISAA

-1146 VRAARRASVQST
+1146 VRAARRASVQSN

-1199 FGKTSKDK
+1199 FGKTSKDS

-1221 RVTGEDGKEYPTNN
+1221 RVTGKDGRKYPTNN
-1235 FNDLIEAQNSGRNW
+1235 FNDLIEAQNSGRDW

-1467 TIKFYRLSS
+1467 TIKFYRLSN

-1482 INEYE
+1482 INEYK

-1744 GFLEDKVKAGGKV
+1744 GFLEDKVKAGEKV

-1818 FDLIPGGIGEKAAL
+1818 FDLIPGKIGEKLAL

-2053 ALYAAFKKGTVI
+2053 ALYATFKKGTVI

-2078 YQKVVKKSDKG
+2078 YQKVVKKSGKG

-2221 IDPSKEAMEDFSYRE
+2221 INPSKEAMEDFSYRE

-2244 WARQNPK
+2244 WARQNPE
-2251 LMEELRENAK
+2251 LMEELREKAK
-2261 GKTLTDRFANTRVSQ
+2261 DKTLTDRFANTRVSQ

-2337 AVYEAVCKQ
+2337 AVYEAVCKK

-2361 ELSAYNA
+2361 ELSAYNV
-2368 RFKANQNIK
+2368 RFI
-2377 SPFGKYDKE
+2377 SPSTVIEGKY
-2386 IIDLAEAEDLQLES
+2386 
-2400 NNDTGIEISTLL
+2400 
-2412 NDDQTVNW
+2412 
-2420 EQFIQNQR
+2420 
-2428 QYFEKL
+2428 
-2434 PNERFTKGRYDLS
+2434 
-2447 TRPEKHGGTDKF
+2447 RP
-2459 TLDHTQRVVE
+2459 
-2469 SSAYINNLPESLK
+2469 
-2482 QSLLYATLLHD
+2482 
-2493 IGKPFRNEDHGLD
+2493 
-2506 SIIVANEL
+2506 
-2514 FKSFPNEKL
+2514 
-2523 VKLAV
+2523 
-2528 RYHMVQADSSLETL
+2528 
-2542 SDILKTVEKYGVDQ
+2542 
-2556 QQFVDLLLALKTCD
+2556 
-2570 IINGRS
+2570 
-2576 GSTIDQYTGKTVK
+2576 
-2589 ETVQSEIS
+2589 
-2597 TLRKRFSDIISY
+2597 
-2609 KENTKNQR
+2609 QR

-2683 LKYIETKYNNE
+2683 LKYIEIKYNDE
-2694 FNTFKDVHGNYT
+2694 FNTFKDIHGNYI
-2706 FLQTLTDGDPTAA
+2706 FSQTLVDGDPTVVFA
-2719 FTDHPELLN
+2719 DHPELIN

-2751 NLSLDYKGKR
+2751 SLSLDYKGKR

-2840 HMYIFDANHGSIPKG
+2840 HMYIFDANHGPIPKG

-2899 EVIITKNPAFFIE
+2899 EVIVTKNPAFFIE

-2917 AITFSNSRVN
+2917 AITFSNSRFSN
-2927 EERMQDIVDKLKNS
+2927 SEEDVKRMQDIVDKLKNS

-2975 LKESILESN
+2975 LEESILESN

-3191 SRELDEEIYAQNLK
+3191 SRELDEEIYEQNLR
-3205 YRDLGIFTDLHIR
+3205 YRDLGIFTDLHIK

-3397 QPGFIQDMLKV
+3397 QPDFIKDMLKV

-3525 FNAFRNIAAKKLSRD
+3525 FNAFRNIAAKKLSID
-3540 QKDECAQEIQERT
+3540 QNDKCAQEIQERT

-3604 HGDENKKDENKK
+3604 HGDENKQ

-3666 MHPDADESKLAS
+3666 MHPDADESKLAP

-3785 TKKVFYLPSG
+3785 TQKVFYLPRG

-3834 CILPELQRN
+3834 CILPKLKN

-3888 LLREYQAAFEAIRN
+3888 LLREYQAAFETIKN
-3902 TSFPYK
+3902 ISFPYK

>member
-10 EALERIYNIIDSAQ
+10 EALERIYNIIDSAE

-105 RKSQVKQQLL
+105 RKLQVTQQVL
-115 KGLFGENL
+115 KRLFGENL

-186 EFMRNQKERNSG
+186 EFMRNQKERNQG
-198 YINRGIFSKENT
+198 YINKGVFSKENT

-224 PETELYNVITSWFN
+224 PETDLYNVIMSWFN

-335 ITKLLVESSKRY
+335 ITKQLVESSKRY

-384 IDLEYYINGKNIIT
+384 IDLEYYINGKDIIT

-419 NKSIGKEDEPVTLG
+419 NKSIGKENEPVTLG

-455 NTDILTTRIKSFTDT
+455 NTDILTNRIKSFTDT

-526 DDNKTLYAQL
+526 DDNKTLYAQF

-557 SATLSKGT
+557 STTLSKGA

-703 IFNNYF
+703 VFNNYF

-770 KAKAISNNIYTSAQ
+770 QAKAISNNIYTSAQ

-815 AWSASKDMTFVDN
+815 DWSASKDMTFVDN
-828 KNGLFNKVFTSREIK
+828 KNGLFNKVFTSREVK

-930 IVNEICM
+930 IVDEICM

-960 ILSNELLETDASGN
+960 ILSNESLETDASGN
-974 KTAQT
+974 KTTQT

-987 DINQISNPVVK
+987 DINQTSNPVVK
-998 WREQLKFINKYF
+998 WRKQLKFINKYF

-1077 NFTKPYYR
+1077 NFTQSYYR

-1098 RESLDQDL
+1098 RESLDQEL

-1116 EDLSKETISAA
+1116 EVLSKETISAA

-1207 KSPWVTDSGMMAFV
+1207 KSPWVTDSGMMAFA

-1356 NSFLPDLE
+1356 NAFLPDLE

-1428 GNADGDIPE
+1428 GNANGDIPE
-1437 TELNITKDYDG
+1437 TELDITKDYDG

-1482 INEYE
+1482 INEYK

-1512 NNWDLFTKVFGGYR
+1512 NNWDLFTKVFGGYH
-1526 SLGREVS
+1526 SLGKEVS

-1568 RKYSMIDKLGNK
+1568 RKYSMIDKLGNET
-1580 AEAYTKA
+1580 EAYTKA

-1818 FDLIPGGIGEKAAL
+1818 VDLIPGGVGEKAAL

-1883 LTGEVDPNPKQITI
+1883 LTGEVDPNPRQITI

-2053 ALYAAFKKGTVI
+2053 ALYATFKKGTVI

-2117 RADGVTADTTLEAI
+2117 KADGVTADTTLEAI

-2151 KQAKVGDVIEFS
+2151 KQAKVGDIIEFS

-2244 WARQNPK
+2244 WARQNPE
-2251 LMEELRENAK
+2251 LMEELREKAK
-2261 GKTLTDRFANTRVSQ
+2261 DKTLTDRFANTRVSQ

-2323 DNAQKYLQ
+2323 TNAQKYLQ
-2331 EISELN
+2331 EISEVN

-2346 EQKEDGTTEIIPLGR
+2346 EQKEDGTTETIPLGR
-2361 ELSAYNA
+2361 ELSAYNV
-2368 RFKANQNIK
+2368 RFS
-2377 SPFGKYDKE
+2377 SPSAVIEGKY
-2386 IIDLAEAEDLQLES
+2386 
-2400 NNDTGIEISTLL
+2400 
-2412 NDDQTVNW
+2412 
-2420 EQFIQNQR
+2420 
-2428 QYFEKL
+2428 
-2434 PNERFTKGRYDLS
+2434 
-2447 TRPEKHGGTDKF
+2447 RP
-2459 TLDHTQRVVE
+2459 
-2469 SSAYINNLPESLK
+2469 
-2482 QSLLYATLLHD
+2482 
-2493 IGKPFRNEDHGLD
+2493 
-2506 SIIVANEL
+2506 
-2514 FKSFPNEKL
+2514 
-2523 VKLAV
+2523 
-2528 RYHMVQADSSLETL
+2528 
-2542 SDILKTVEKYGVDQ
+2542 
-2556 QQFVDLLLALKTCD
+2556 
-2570 IINGRS
+2570 
-2576 GSTIDQYTGKTVK
+2576 
-2589 ETVQSEIS
+2589 
-2597 TLRKRFSDIISY
+2597 
-2609 KENTKNQR
+2609 QR
-2617 EFCIYDLDS
+2617 EFCLYDLDS

-2706 FLQTLTDGDPTAA
+2706 FLQTLIDGDPTAA

-2840 HMYIFDANHGSIPKG
+2840 HMYIFDANHGPIPKG

-2899 EVIITKNPAFFIE
+2899 EVIVTKNPAFFIE

-2975 LKESILESN
+2975 LEESILESN

-3191 SRELDEEIYAQNLK
+3191 SEELDEEIYEQNLR
-3205 YRDLGIFTDLHIR
+3205 YRDLGIFTDLHIK

-3264 GDPANQM
+3264 GDPSNQM

-3384 LHDKTHEETGEMQ
+3384 LHDKTHEETGKMQ
-3397 QPGFIQDMLKV
+3397 QPGFIEDMLKV

-3525 FNAFRNIAAKKLSRD
+3525 FNAFRNIAAKELSRD
-3540 QKDECAQEIQERT
+3540 QNDKCAQEIQERT

-3561 EILLRKGQFDSYLN
+3561 EILLRKGQFDRYLN

-3604 HGDENKKDENKK
+3604 HGDENKQ

-3666 MHPDADESKLAS
+3666 MHPDADESKLAP

-3785 TKKVFYLPSG
+3785 TQKVFYLPSG

-3801 GTNELVV
+3801 GTNEPGVYELVV

-3834 CILPELQRN
+3834 CILPKLKN

-3888 LLREYQAAFEAIRN
+3888 LLREYQAAFETIKN
-3902 TSFPYK
+3902 ISFPYK

-4034 NYGSIISKR
+4034 TYGSIISKR

-4146 TGVYVDGTVVTEIR
+4146 TGVYVDGTVVTKIR

>member
-10 EALERIYNIIDSAQ
+10 EALERIYNIIDSAE

-164 VRNQDIAENVRNTKQ
+164 VRNQDIAENVRKTKQ

-186 EFMRNQKERNSG
+186 EFMRNQKERNQG
-198 YINRGIFSKENT
+198 YINKGVFSKENT

-252 TLFKIENNPEARE
+252 TLFKIENDPEARE

-369 GKVKNLAFTLRGKSD
+369 GKVKNLVFTLHGKSD
-384 IDLEYYINGKNIIT
+384 IDLDYYINGKDIIT

-419 NKSIGKEDEPVTLG
+419 NKSIGKENEPVTLG

-455 NTDILTTRIKSFTDT
+455 NTDILTNRIKSFTDT

-526 DDNKTLYAQL
+526 DDNKTLYAQF

-557 SATLSKGT
+557 STTLSKDA

-582 QLTTT
+582 PLTTT

-615 KITRNGKKIEA
+615 EITRNGKKIEA
-626 GEIIATATN
+626 GKIIATATN

-693 DDITRIVGRS
+693 DDITRVVGRS
-703 IFNNYF
+703 VFNHYF

-714 PQILHEFSLTWNQ
+714 PQILQEFSLTRNQ

-770 KAKAISNNIYTSAQ
+770 QAKAISNNIYTSAQ

-815 AWSASKDMTFVDN
+815 DWSASKDMTFVDN

-930 IVNEICM
+930 IVDEICM

-960 ILSNELLETDASGN
+960 ILSNESLETDASGN

-987 DINQISNPVVK
+987 DINQTSNPIVK
-998 WREQLKFINKYF
+998 WRKQLKFIDKYF

-1077 NFTKPYYR
+1077 NFTQPYYR

-1098 RESLDQDL
+1098 RESLDQEL

-1116 EDLSKETISAA
+1116 EVLSKETISAA

-1221 RVTGEDGKEYPTNN
+1221 RVTGEDGREYPTNN

-1428 GNADGDIPE
+1428 GNADGDILE
-1437 TELNITKDYDG
+1437 TELDITKDYDG

-1482 INEYE
+1482 INEYK

-1720 QIAQIIVDK
+1720 KIAQIIVDK

-1818 FDLIPGGIGEKAAL
+1818 FDLIPGKIGEKLAL

-2014 ITINTERNTKQSSQT
+2014 ITINTGRNTKQSSQT

-2053 ALYAAFKKGTVI
+2053 ALYATFKKGTVI

-2078 YQKVVKKSDKG
+2078 YQKVVKKSGKG

-2174 TKELHQLPKS
+2174 TRELHQLPKS

-2197 TSRFEQRVKPQIDK
+2197 TSRFEQRVKPKIDK

-2221 IDPSKEAMEDFSYRE
+2221 IDQSKEAMEDFSYRE

-2244 WARQNPK
+2244 WARQNPE

-2337 AVYEAVCKQ
+2337 AVYEAVCKK

-2368 RFKANQNIK
+2368 RFKTNQDAQ
-2377 SPFGKYDKE
+2377 SSLDKYEKE
-2386 IIDLAEAEDLQLES
+2386 IIDSAEAEDLQLES
-2400 NNDTGIEISTLL
+2400 NNDTGIEINTLL
-2412 NDDQTVNW
+2412 NDNQTVNW

-2706 FLQTLTDGDPTAA
+2706 FLQTLTDGDPTVA
-2719 FTDHPELLN
+2719 FTDHPELIN

-2751 NLSLDYKGKR
+2751 NLSSDYKGKR

-2840 HMYIFDANHGSIPKG
+2840 HMYIFDANHGPIPKG

-2899 EVIITKNPAFFIE
+2899 EVIVTKNPAFFIE

-2966 KKRNRMFAD
+2966 KKRNRMFSD
-2975 LKESILESN
+2975 LEESILESN

-3191 SRELDEEIYAQNLK
+3191 SEELDEEIYEQNLR
-3205 YRDLGIFTDLHIR
+3205 YRDLGIFTDLHIK

-3264 GDPANQM
+3264 GDPSNQM

-3359 EKKRRLELPN
+3359 EKKSRLKLPN

-3384 LHDKTHEETGEMQ
+3384 LHDKTHEKTGEMQ
-3397 QPGFIQDMLKV
+3397 QPDFIKDMLKV

-3525 FNAFRNIAAKKLSRD
+3525 FNAFRNIAAKELSRD
-3540 QKDECAQEIQERT
+3540 QNDKCAQEIQERT

-3561 EILLRKGQFDSYLN
+3561 EILLRKGQFDRYLN

-3604 HGDENKKDENKK
+3604 HGDENKQ

-3785 TKKVFYLPSG
+3785 TQKVFYLPSG

-3834 CILPELQRN
+3834 CILPKLKN

-3888 LLREYQAAFEAIRN
+3888 LLREYQAAFETIKN
-3902 TSFPYK
+3902 ISFPYK

-3996 YYAVNNTDIGVNFYK
+3996 YYAVNNTDIGVNFYE

-4026 KEAAELGE
+4026 QEAAGLGE
-4034 NYGSIISKR
+4034 NYGSSISKR

>member
-141 GSSGTGIP
+141 CSSDTGIP

-186 EFMRNQKERNSG
+186 EFMRNQKERNQE
-198 YINRGIFSKENT
+198 YINKGVFSKENT

-252 TLFKIENNPEARE
+252 TLFKIENDPEARE

-419 NKSIGKEDEPVTLG
+419 NKSIGKENDPVTLG

-455 NTDILTTRIKSFTDT
+455 NTDILTNRIKSFTDT

-484 QCGENSRS
+484 QCGKNSRS

-596 VKETVPVQA
+596 EKETVPVQA

-615 KITRNGKKIEA
+615 GITRNGKKIEA

-671 DFAQAYQ
+671 DLAQAYQ

-703 IFNNYF
+703 VFNNYF

-714 PQILHEFSLTWNQ
+714 PQILQEFSLTRNQ

-770 KAKAISNNIYTSAQ
+770 QAKAISNNIYTSAQ

-828 KNGLFNKVFTSREIK
+828 KNGLFNKVFTSREVK

-910 SHIKDIKGNPIAY
+910 SHITDIKGNPIAY

-930 IVNEICM
+930 IVDEICM
-937 EFGPFYKNVIN
+937 EFGPFYRNVIN

-960 ILSNELLETDASGN
+960 ILSNESLETDASGN

-998 WREQLKFINKYF
+998 WRKQLKFINEYF
-1010 SGKKEKTLDGLYR
+1010 SGKKEKTLDGLHR

-1077 NFTKPYYR
+1077 KFTTQSYYR

-1098 RESLDQDL
+1098 RESLDQEL

-1146 VRAARRASVQST
+1146 VRAARRASVQSN

-1221 RVTGEDGKEYPTNN
+1221 RVTGKDGKEYPTNN

-1255 SKLNRM
+1255 SRLNRM

-1428 GNADGDIPE
+1428 ENANGDIPE
-1437 TELNITKDYDG
+1437 TELDITKDYDG

-1476 IEKTNN
+1476 IKKTNN
-1482 INEYE
+1482 INEYK

-1683 TDMYRAIST
+1683 DEMYRAIST

-1700 CMEGIMDL
+1700 CMKGIMDL

-1818 FDLIPGGIGEKAAL
+1818 VDLIPGGIGEKLAL
-1832 VEYQRKIREENYEG
+1832 LEYQRKIREENYEG
-1846 GLIYDRDRDSGNSE
+1846 GLIYDRTRDSGKSE

-1883 LTGEVDPNPKQITI
+1883 LTGEVDPNTKQITV

-1932 TILVSRLEDIDPEA
+1932 TIQVSKLEDIDPEA
-1946 FYAYINGEAKD
+1946 FYAYISGEARD

-1968 KRKVFELLKESGYTI
+1968 KRKVFEQLKNSGYTI
-1983 DSLKTLLGND
+1983 DSLKKLLGND

-2014 ITINTERNTKQSSQT
+2014 ITTNTRRSTKQSPQT

-2053 ALYAAFKKGTVI
+2053 ALYATFNKGTII
-2065 DGVDVGGMTIEDV
+2065 DGIDVGGMTIEDV
-2078 YQKVVKKSDKG
+2078 YQKVVKKSGKG

-2244 WARQNPK
+2244 WAKQNPE
-2251 LMEELRENAK
+2251 LIEELREKSK

-2296 LSNAVIEMEARATK
+2296 LSNAVIDMEVRATK

-2323 DNAQKYLQ
+2323 TNAQEYLQ
-2331 EISELN
+2331 EISEVN

-2346 EQKEDGTTEIIPLGR
+2346 EQKEDGTTETIPLGR
-2361 ELSAYNA
+2361 ELSAYNV
-2368 RFKANQNIK
+2368 RFS
-2377 SPFGKYDKE
+2377 SPSAVIEGKY
-2386 IIDLAEAEDLQLES
+2386 
-2400 NNDTGIEISTLL
+2400 
-2412 NDDQTVNW
+2412 
-2420 EQFIQNQR
+2420 
-2428 QYFEKL
+2428 
-2434 PNERFTKGRYDLS
+2434 
-2447 TRPEKHGGTDKF
+2447 RP
-2459 TLDHTQRVVE
+2459 
-2469 SSAYINNLPESLK
+2469 
-2482 QSLLYATLLHD
+2482 
-2493 IGKPFRNEDHGLD
+2493 
-2506 SIIVANEL
+2506 
-2514 FKSFPNEKL
+2514 
-2523 VKLAV
+2523 
-2528 RYHMVQADSSLETL
+2528 
-2542 SDILKTVEKYGVDQ
+2542 
-2556 QQFVDLLLALKTCD
+2556 
-2570 IINGRS
+2570 
-2576 GSTIDQYTGKTVK
+2576 
-2589 ETVQSEIS
+2589 
-2597 TLRKRFSDIISY
+2597 
-2609 KENTKNQR
+2609 QR
-2617 EFCIYDLDS
+2617 EFCLYDLDS

-2672 QNNYAQIIENM
+2672 QNNYAQIIKNM
-2683 LKYIETKYNNE
+2683 LKYIETKYNDE
-2694 FNTFKDVHGNYT
+2694 FDIFKDVHGNYT
-2706 FLQTLTDGDPTAA
+2706 FLQTLTDGDPTVA

-2728 KAIEAYKHAIKLFLR
+2728 KAIEAYKHAVKLFLR

-2787 KIYKTVFGLQEN
+2787 KIYKTIFGLQEN
-2799 DDLQRISADK
+2799 DDLQKISADK
-2809 NFFARRGISR
+2809 NFFTRRGISR

-2840 HMYIFDANHGSIPKG
+2840 HMYIFDANHGPIPKG
-2855 LIPSPNFHLFT
+2855 LITSPNFHLFT

-2876 VEGNVIYP
+2876 AEGNVIYP

-2899 EVIITKNPAFFIE
+2899 EVIVTKNPAFFIE

-2927 EERMQDIVDKLKNS
+2927 EERMQDIVNKLKNS
-2941 TTNNGRR
+2941 TTNNGKR

-2966 KKRNRMFAD
+2966 NKRNRMFAD

-2984 ESTGNADLDRLV
+2984 ESTGDADLDRLI

-3013 LEVIAGRIP
+3013 LDVIAGRIP

-3040 DINSAYVSTFQLFI
+3040 DINSAYVSVFQLFI

-3117 FITFNDFFGKDK
+3117 FITFNDFFGKNK
-3129 LFNIELDPNTYDAVR
+3129 LFNIELDPNTGDVVR

-3159 KAIKQLAEF
+3159 TAIKQLAEF

-3191 SRELDEEIYAQNLK
+3191 SEELDAEIYAQNLR
-3205 YRDLGIFTDLHIR
+3205 YRDLGIFTDLHIK

-3264 GDPANQM
+3264 GDPSNQM

-3397 QPGFIQDMLKV
+3397 QPDFIKDMLKV

-3423 AAMLSVAVDN
+3423 AAMLSVAVD
-3433 AKDLSLGKINAGP
+3433 
-3446 AMLGMYAYGIT
+3446 
-3457 LGIDVVTLAKIINS
+3457 
-3471 PQGRAISKALSGNV
+3471 
-3485 FTGDM
+3485 
-3490 GFSSALQAINFLNGQ
+3490 
-3505 NLTRFL
+3505 
-3511 TQFDYADNRGSKTL
+3511 
-3525 FNAFRNIAAKKLSRD
+3525 
-3540 QKDECAQEIQERT
+3540 
-3553 TKSITKVV
+3553 
-3561 EILLRKGQFDSYLN
+3561 
-3575 QIQKT
+3575 
-3580 SSWGYSEKQLFEALK
+3580 
-3595 EYNALIQLW
+3595 
-3604 HGDENKKDENKK
+3604 
-3616 HDLEILSQGAEE
+3616 
-3628 IRVLGVLLGSNKGV
+3628 
-3642 KTKIEDGINFINTLE
+3642 
-3657 NIISDRYKI
+3657 
-3666 MHPDADESKLAS
+3666 
-3678 LKIDYLRF
+3678 F
-3686 CTDKEYMER
+3686 CQY
-3695 CIDEYD
+3695 
-3701 KVKHTVNILQVVALC
+3701 
-3716 PHIFS
+3716 
-3721 YLRASIIPHAGFMS
+3721 
-3735 ASSKYRSTQAVIN
+3735 
-3748 SGIYNIL
+3748 
-3755 GIRAAKDKSN
+3755 
-3765 SLKGLNNEINA
+3765 
-3776 MMLMQWLSD
+3776 
-3785 TKKVFYLPSG
+3785 
-3795 QRYFKS
+3795 
-3801 GTNELVV
+3801 
-3808 YEGKDPLPISL
+3808 
-3819 WTPEGLATFKLYMEQ
+3819 
-3834 CILPELQRN
+3834 
-3843 SAFEDNKFVKN
+3843 
-3854 LSPFT
+3854 
-3859 LSQTG
+3859 
-3864 TRATVSAYTLTGNLL
+3864 
-3879 PKAGTAEEA
+3879 
-3888 LLREYQAAFEAIRN
+3888 
-3902 TSFPYK
+3902 
-3908 EYKKDTSEGS
+3908 
-3918 TIGTYGDALYLYSE
+3918 
-3932 YVFGGRKGPNSLM
+3932 
-3945 ALFEQGNNELQ
+3945 
-3956 KQFRKAKADM
+3956 
-3966 DKNRDFKL
+3966 
-3974 TIMQKLRSMALMS
+3974 
-3987 NIFNPKYSY
+3987 
-3996 YYAVNNTDIGVNFYK
+3996 
-4011 NEEKTLTAK
+4011 
-4020 EKDARA
+4020 
-4026 KEAAELGE
+4026 
-4034 NYGSIISKR
+4034 
-4043 AMFEK
+4043 
-4048 EGYENGEEQVQ
+4048 
-4059 NFLYP
+4059 
-4064 ELTTPSS
+4064 
-4071 QEISLGDVQ
+4071 
-4080 VTFKDGKITDWNIN
+4080 
-4094 PKVAQDTFKISGDND
+4094 
-4109 SEIIENFNNSDKEE
+4109 
-4123 IKNTIVEID
+4123 
-4132 NIVKMINDNIDMTY
+4132 
-4146 TGVYVDGTVVTEIR
+4146 
-4160 NLDIVQTALELAVLK
+4160 
-4175 GTGKC
+4175 

>member
-1 MANRCTTIE
+1 
-10 EALERIYNIIDSAQ
+10 
-24 NKDNPVQYVLDGFKE
+24 
-39 VAEVVPLDLYPEII
+39 
-53 KFIKEA
+53 
-59 KEDGSFAVIDQIN
+59 
-72 EESCFTENADFDRIR
+72 
-87 ADIEEKAR
+87 
-95 NLSQYEETVV
+95 
-105 RKSQVKQQLL
+105 
-115 KGLFGENL
+115 
-123 YTAQY
+123 
-128 YLRSAKNGFGLVQ
+128 
-141 GSSGTGIP
+141 
-149 GLIDTFL
+149 
-156 ANRKNQKL
+156 
-164 VRNQDIAENVRNTKQ
+164 
-179 ALLDKVL
+179 
-186 EFMRNQKERNSG
+186 
-198 YINRGIFSKENT
+198 
-210 RLFDR
+210 
-215 NGEYLNTLD
+215 
-224 PETELYNVITSWFN
+224 
-238 PKNIAMSNSLDTKY
+238 
-252 TLFKIENNPEARE
+252 
-265 YIDAYTAW
+265 
-273 TLLTNFDTTL
+273 
-283 ILTLGNSVLI
+283 
-293 TEPSNFNK
+293 
-301 ISNVSYK
+301 
-308 TNIDKATNMWSFGFG
+308 
-323 DDVEDVG
+323 
-330 DLISD
+330 
-335 ITKLLVESSKRY
+335 
-347 SWKVNVP
+347 
-354 NQDSYLSFKDFNYII
+354 
-369 GKVKNLAFTLRGKSD
+369 
-384 IDLEYYINGKNIIT
+384 
-398 NENVYNLSGTTRG
+398 
-411 VYENFKEF
+411 
-419 NKSIGKEDEPVTLG
+419 
-433 QLIAFASEN
+433 
-442 PMRSLHAIFDILC
+442 
-455 NTDILTTRIKSFTDT
+455 
-470 DKNLLWSCYKEIFG
+470 
-484 QCGENSRS
+484 
-492 LFDLHHNTE
+492 
-501 GDTIFS
+501 
-507 IIAQL
+507 
-512 ADSMFQE
+512 
-519 DIIQYYE
+519 
-526 DDNKTLYAQL
+526 
-536 MRDYTI
+536 
-542 NQIRNELAQQIQQSS
+542 
-557 SATLSKGT
+557 
-565 KEFTDAY
+565 
-572 NVKIEFTNKG
+572 
-582 QLTTT
+582 
-587 DKQAWEVGT
+587 
-596 VKETVPVQA
+596 
-605 KLIAEIKIPV
+605 
-615 KITRNGKKIEA
+615 
-626 GEIIATATN
+626 
-635 IKFESK
+635 
-641 NNITEEEIWNS
+641 
-652 GDFRE
+652 
-657 LIKDATGINFGADP
+657 
-671 DFAQAYQ
+671 
-678 QMFQGA
+678 
-684 SEINYTALL
+684 
-693 DDITRIVGRS
+693 
-703 IFNNYF
+703 
-709 NTKLV
+709 
-714 PQILHEFSLTWNQ
+714 
-727 PNINNIAYS
+727 
-736 QFMNVESIPR
+736 
-746 VDPKTGLIPSI
+746 
-757 PSADKNLVLDKLS
+757 
-770 KAKAISNNIYTSAQ
+770 
-784 VKTGE
+784 
-789 GTALAAYCLSRLRNS
+789 
-804 YQYQLV
+804 
-810 TQNRA
+810 
-815 AWSASKDMTFVDN
+815 
-828 KNGLFNKVFTSREIK
+828 
-843 LSATVKPSTKMSSVE
+843 
-858 LWSLNFYNDW
+858 
-868 VSAFVKKT
+868 
-876 RTNSPNGDG
+876 
-885 ACCFIPSVNSD
+885 
-896 KGQYDKLGCNLNAL
+896 
-910 SHIKDIKGNPIAY
+910 
-923 RNLTSDQ
+923 
-930 IVNEICM
+930 
-937 EFGPFYKNVIN
+937 
-948 NITKEWDRVLSV
+948 
-960 ILSNELLETDASGN
+960 
-974 KTAQT
+974 
-979 KIYEDAIA
+979 
-987 DINQISNPVVK
+987 
-998 WREQLKFINKYF
+998 
-1010 SGKKEKTLDGLYR
+1010 
-1023 ITTKYNMTHTR
+1023 
-1034 NPIQL
+1034 
-1039 AEQIHYTKGDDG
+1039 
-1051 LSVNK
+1051 
-1056 VLVAQ
+1056 
-1061 WARFGGAATEE
+1061 
-1072 DLKQA
+1072 
-1077 NFTKPYYR
+1077 
-1085 ESLDQAKITQLYY
+1085 
-1098 RESLDQDL
+1098 
-1106 LDLLKKTVSA
+1106 
-1116 EDLSKETISAA
+1116 
-1127 TLSKELFDKIP
+1127 
-1138 DDNPLKEE
+1138 
-1146 VRAARRASVQST
+1146 
-1158 AKGFFRMRDFESVIK
+1158 MRDFESVIK

-1207 KSPWVTDSGMMAFV
+1207 KSPWVTDSGMMAFA
-1221 RVTGEDGKEYPTNN
+1221 RVTGEDGREYPTNN
-1235 FNDLIEAQNSGRNW
+1235 FNDLIEAQNSGRDW

-1437 TELNITKDYDG
+1437 TELDITKDYDG

-1482 INEYE
+1482 INEYK

-1512 NNWDLFTKVFGGYR
+1512 NNWDLFTKVFGGYH
-1526 SLGREVS
+1526 SLGKEVS

-1720 QIAQIIVDK
+1720 KIAQIIVDK

-1818 FDLIPGGIGEKAAL
+1818 FDLIPGKIGEKLAL

-2053 ALYAAFKKGTVI
+2053 ALYATFKKGTVI

-2078 YQKVVKKSDKG
+2078 YQKVVKKSGKG

-2244 WARQNPK
+2244 WARQNPE

-2337 AVYEAVCKQ
+2337 AVYEAVCKK

-2368 RFKANQNIK
+2368 RFKTNQDAQ
-2377 SPFGKYDKE
+2377 SSLDKYEKE
-2386 IIDLAEAEDLQLES
+2386 IIDSAEAEDLQLES
-2400 NNDTGIEISTLL
+2400 NNDTGIEINTLL
-2412 NDDQTVNW
+2412 NDNQTVNW

-2469 SSAYINNLPESLK
+2469 SSAYINNLPKSLK

-2672 QNNYAQIIENM
+2672 QNNYAQIIKNM
-2683 LKYIETKYNNE
+2683 LKYIETKYNDE

-2706 FLQTLTDGDPTAA
+2706 FLQTLIDGDPTAA
-2719 FTDHPELLN
+2719 FTDHPELIN

-2840 HMYIFDANHGSIPKG
+2840 HMYIFDANHGPIPKG

-2899 EVIITKNPAFFIE
+2899 EVIVTKNPAFFIE

-2975 LKESILESN
+2975 LEESILESN

-3191 SRELDEEIYAQNLK
+3191 SEELDEEIYEQNLR
-3205 YRDLGIFTDLHIR
+3205 YRDLGIFTDLHIK

-3264 GDPANQM
+3264 GDPSNQM

-3384 LHDKTHEETGEMQ
+3384 LHDKTHEETGKMQ
-3397 QPGFIQDMLKV
+3397 QPGFIEDMLKV

-3525 FNAFRNIAAKKLSRD
+3525 FNAFKNIAAKKLSID
-3540 QKDECAQEIQERT
+3540 QNDKCAKEIQERT

-3595 EYNALIQLW
+3595 EYSALIQQW
-3604 HGDENKKDENKK
+3604 HGDENKQ

-3666 MHPDADESKLAS
+3666 MHPDGDESKLAP

-3808 YEGKDPLPISL
+3808 YKGTDPLPISL

-3834 CILPELQRN
+3834 CILPKLKN

-3888 LLREYQAAFEAIRN
+3888 LLREYQAAFETIKN
-3902 TSFPYK
+3902 ISFPYK

>member
-105 RKSQVKQQLL
+105 RKLQVTQQVL
-115 KGLFGENL
+115 KRLFGENL

-141 GSSGTGIP
+141 CSSDTGIP

-186 EFMRNQKERNSG
+186 EFMRNQKERNQG
-198 YINRGIFSKENT
+198 YINKGVFSEENT

-224 PETELYNVITSWFN
+224 PETDLYNVITSWFN

-335 ITKLLVESSKRY
+335 ITKQLVESSKRY

-419 NKSIGKEDEPVTLG
+419 NKSIGKENEPVTLG

-526 DDNKTLYAQL
+526 DDNKTLYAQF

-557 SATLSKGT
+557 STTLSKGA

-615 KITRNGKKIEA
+615 EITRNGKKIEA
-626 GEIIATATN
+626 GKIIATATN

-703 IFNNYF
+703 VFNNYF

-736 QFMNVESIPR
+736 QFINVEPIPR

-770 KAKAISNNIYTSAQ
+770 QAKAISNNIYTSAQ

-815 AWSASKDMTFVDN
+815 DWSASKDMTFVDN
-828 KNGLFNKVFTSREIK
+828 KNGLFNKVFTSREVK

-910 SHIKDIKGNPIAY
+910 SHITDIKGNPIAY
-923 RNLTSDQ
+923 RNLTPDQ
-930 IVNEICM
+930 IVDEICM

-960 ILSNELLETDASGN
+960 ILSNESLETDANGN

-979 KIYEDAIA
+979 KMYEDAIA
-987 DINQISNPVVK
+987 DINQTSNPVVK
-998 WREQLKFINKYF
+998 WRKQLKFIDKYF

-1077 NFTKPYYR
+1077 NFTQPYYR

-1098 RESLDQDL
+1098 RESLDQEL

-1221 RVTGEDGKEYPTNN
+1221 RVTGEDGREYPTNN

-1428 GNADGDIPE
+1428 GNADGDIQE

-1467 TIKFYRLSS
+1467 TIKFYRLSN

-1482 INEYE
+1482 INEYK

-1594 EDDQDDVWQPLK
+1594 EDDQDDIWQPLK

-1818 FDLIPGGIGEKAAL
+1818 FDLIPGKIGEKLAL

-2053 ALYAAFKKGTVI
+2053 ALYATFKKGTVI

-2078 YQKVVKKSDKG
+2078 YQKVVKKSGKG

-2221 IDPSKEAMEDFSYRE
+2221 INPSKEAMEDFSYRE

-2244 WARQNPK
+2244 WARQNPE
-2251 LMEELRENAK
+2251 LMEELREKAK
-2261 GKTLTDRFANTRVSQ
+2261 DKTLTDIFANTRVSQ

-2346 EQKEDGTTEIIPLGR
+2346 EQKEDGTTETIPLGR
-2361 ELSAYNA
+2361 ELSAYNV
-2368 RFKANQNIK
+2368 RFS
-2377 SPFGKYDKE
+2377 SPSAVIEGKY
-2386 IIDLAEAEDLQLES
+2386 
-2400 NNDTGIEISTLL
+2400 
-2412 NDDQTVNW
+2412 
-2420 EQFIQNQR
+2420 
-2428 QYFEKL
+2428 
-2434 PNERFTKGRYDLS
+2434 
-2447 TRPEKHGGTDKF
+2447 RP
-2459 TLDHTQRVVE
+2459 
-2469 SSAYINNLPESLK
+2469 
-2482 QSLLYATLLHD
+2482 
-2493 IGKPFRNEDHGLD
+2493 
-2506 SIIVANEL
+2506 
-2514 FKSFPNEKL
+2514 
-2523 VKLAV
+2523 
-2528 RYHMVQADSSLETL
+2528 
-2542 SDILKTVEKYGVDQ
+2542 
-2556 QQFVDLLLALKTCD
+2556 
-2570 IINGRS
+2570 
-2576 GSTIDQYTGKTVK
+2576 
-2589 ETVQSEIS
+2589 
-2597 TLRKRFSDIISY
+2597 
-2609 KENTKNQR
+2609 QR

-2719 FTDHPELLN
+2719 FTDHPELIN

-2899 EVIITKNPAFFIE
+2899 EVIVTKNPAFFIE

-2975 LKESILESN
+2975 LEESILESN

-3191 SRELDEEIYAQNLK
+3191 SRELDEEIYEQNLR
-3205 YRDLGIFTDLHIR
+3205 YRDLGIFTDLHIK

-3384 LHDKTHEETGEMQ
+3384 LHDKTHEETGKMQ
-3397 QPGFIQDMLKV
+3397 QPGFIEDMLKV

-3525 FNAFRNIAAKKLSRD
+3525 FNAFRNIAANELSRD
-3540 QKDECAQEIQERT
+3540 QNDKCAQEIQERT

-3561 EILLRKGQFDSYLN
+3561 EILLRKGQFDRYLN

-3604 HGDENKKDENKK
+3604 HGDENKQ

-3666 MHPDADESKLAS
+3666 MHPDADESKLAP

-3785 TKKVFYLPSG
+3785 TQKVFYLPRG

-3834 CILPELQRN
+3834 CILPKLKN

-3888 LLREYQAAFEAIRN
+3888 LLREYQAAFETIKN
-3902 TSFPYK
+3902 ISFPYK

-4071 QEISLGDVQ
+4071 QEIPLGDVQ
-4080 VTFKDGKITDWNIN
+4080 VIFKDGKITDWNIN

-4123 IKNTIVEID
+4123 IKNTIAEID
-4132 NIVKMINDNIDMTY
+4132 NIVKMINDNIDITY

>member
-10 EALERIYNIIDSAQ
+10 EALERIYNIIDSAE

-156 ANRKNQKL
+156 ANRKNQTL

-186 EFMRNQKERNSG
+186 EFMRNQKERNQG
-198 YINRGIFSKENT
+198 YIDKEVFSEENT

-224 PETELYNVITSWFN
+224 PETELYKVITSWFN

-293 TEPSNFNK
+293 TEPNNFNK

-369 GKVKNLAFTLRGKSD
+369 GKVKNLAFTLHGKSD
-384 IDLEYYINGKNIIT
+384 IDLDYYINGKDIIT
-398 NENVYNLSGTTRG
+398 DENIYNLSGTTRG
-411 VYENFKEF
+411 VYKNFKEF
-419 NKSIGKEDEPVTLG
+419 NKSIGKKENEPVTLG

-565 KEFTDAY
+565 KGFNDAY

-596 VKETVPVQA
+596 EKETVPVQA

-615 KITRNGKKIEA
+615 KITKNGKKIEA

-671 DFAQAYQ
+671 DLAQAYQ

-703 IFNNYF
+703 VFNNYF

-736 QFMNVESIPR
+736 QFINVESIPR

-815 AWSASKDMTFVDN
+815 DWSASKDMTFVDN

-910 SHIKDIKGNPIAY
+910 SHITDIKGNPIAY

-937 EFGPFYKNVIN
+937 EFGPFYRNVIN

-960 ILSNELLETDASGN
+960 ILSNESLETDASGN

-987 DINQISNPVVK
+987 DINQTSNPVVK
-998 WREQLKFINKYF
+998 WRKQLKFIDKYF

-1146 VRAARRASVQST
+1146 VRAARRASVQSN

-1476 IEKTNN
+1476 IEKTDN
-1482 INEYE
+1482 INEYK

-1818 FDLIPGGIGEKAAL
+1818 FDLIPGKIGEKLAL

-2014 ITINTERNTKQSSQT
+2014 ITINTGRNTKQSSQT

-2053 ALYAAFKKGTVI
+2053 ALYATFKKGTVI

-2078 YQKVVKKSDKG
+2078 YQKVVKKSGKG

-2117 RADGVTADTTLEAI
+2117 KADGVTADTTLEAI

-2221 IDPSKEAMEDFSYRE
+2221 IDQSKEAMEDFSYRE

-2244 WARQNPK
+2244 WARQNPE
-2251 LMEELRENAK
+2251 LMEELREKAK
-2261 GKTLTDRFANTRVSQ
+2261 DKTLTDRFANTRVSQ

-2337 AVYEAVCKQ
+2337 AVYEAVCKK

-2377 SPFGKYDKE
+2377 SPFSKYDKE

-2542 SDILKTVEKYGVDQ
+2542 SDILETVDKYGVDQ
-2556 QQFVDLLLALKTCD
+2556 KQFVDLLLALKTCD

-2683 LKYIETKYNNE
+2683 LKYIEIKYNDE
-2694 FNTFKDVHGNYT
+2694 FNTFKDVHGNYI
-2706 FLQTLTDGDPTAA
+2706 FSQTLIDGDPTAA
-2719 FTDHPELLN
+2719 FTDHPELIN

-2840 HMYIFDANHGSIPKG
+2840 HMYIFDANHGPIPKG

-2899 EVIITKNPAFFIE
+2899 EVIVTKNPAFFIE

-2975 LKESILESN
+2975 LEESILESN

-3191 SRELDEEIYAQNLK
+3191 SRELDEEIYEQNLR
-3205 YRDLGIFTDLHIR
+3205 YRDLGIFTDLHIK

-3264 GDPANQM
+3264 GDPSNQM

-3359 EKKRRLELPN
+3359 EKKSRLKLPN
-3369 GGYKIAGKQWTAIAN
+3369 EGYKIAGKQWTAIAN
-3384 LHDKTHEETGEMQ
+3384 LHDKTHEKTGEMQ
-3397 QPGFIQDMLKV
+3397 QPDFIKDMLKV

-3511 TQFDYADNRGSKTL
+3511 TQFDYADNRGSRTL
-3525 FNAFRNIAAKKLSRD
+3525 FNAFKNIAAKKLSID
-3540 QKDECAQEIQERT
+3540 QNDKCAKEIQERT

-3604 HGDENKKDENKK
+3604 HGDENKQ

-3666 MHPDADESKLAS
+3666 MHPDADESKLAP

-3808 YEGKDPLPISL
+3808 YKGTDPLPISL

-3834 CILPELQRN
+3834 CILPKLKN

-3888 LLREYQAAFEAIRN
+3888 LLREYQAAFETIKN
-3902 TSFPYK
+3902 ISFPYK

-4034 NYGSIISKR
+4034 TYGSIISKR

-4109 SEIIENFNNSDKEE
+4109 SEIIENFNNSDKKE

>member
-10 EALERIYNIIDSAQ
+10 EALERIYNIIDSAE

-186 EFMRNQKERNSG
+186 EFMRNQKERNQG
-198 YINRGIFSKENT
+198 YINKGVFSKENT

-224 PETELYNVITSWFN
+224 PETDLYNVITSWFN

-252 TLFKIENNPEARE
+252 TLFKIENDPEARE

-419 NKSIGKEDEPVTLG
+419 NKSIGKKENEPVTLG

-492 LFDLHHNTE
+492 LFDLHHNTN

-526 DDNKTLYAQL
+526 DDNKALYAQF

-557 SATLSKGT
+557 STTLSKGT

-615 KITRNGKKIEA
+615 EITRNGKKIEA
-626 GEIIATATN
+626 GKIIATATN

-693 DDITRIVGRS
+693 DDITRVVGRS

-736 QFMNVESIPR
+736 QFINVEPIPR

-770 KAKAISNNIYTSAQ
+770 QAKAISNNIYTSAQ

-815 AWSASKDMTFVDN
+815 DWSASKDMTFVDN

-910 SHIKDIKGNPIAY
+910 SHITDIKGNPIAY

-937 EFGPFYKNVIN
+937 EFGPFYRNVIN

-960 ILSNELLETDASGN
+960 ILSNESLETDASGN
-974 KTAQT
+974 KTTQT

-987 DINQISNPVVK
+987 DINQTSNPVVK
-998 WREQLKFINKYF
+998 WRKQLKFINEYF
-1010 SGKKEKTLDGLYR
+1010 SGKEEKTLDGLYR

-1077 NFTKPYYR
+1077 KFTQPYYI
-1085 ESLDQAKITQLYY
+1085 ESLNQAKITQLYY
-1098 RESLDQDL
+1098 RESLDQEL
-1106 LDLLKKTVSA
+1106 LDFLKKTVSA

-1221 RVTGEDGKEYPTNN
+1221 RVTGEDGREYPTNN

-1428 GNADGDIPE
+1428 GNANGDIPE
-1437 TELNITKDYDG
+1437 TELDITKDYDG

-1476 IEKTNN
+1476 IKKTDN
-1482 INEYE
+1482 INEYK

-1818 FDLIPGGIGEKAAL
+1818 FDLIPGKIGEKLAL

-1932 TILVSRLEDIDPEA
+1932 TILISRLEDIDPEA

-2053 ALYAAFKKGTVI
+2053 ALYATFKKGTVI
-2065 DGVDVGGMTIEDV
+2065 DGVDVGGRTIEDV
-2078 YQKVVKKSDKG
+2078 YQSVIKKSRKG
-2089 KAPSR
+2089 QAPSK
-2094 DSRLFIDTTPKL
+2094 DSKLYRTTVSSYSGDVTPDANTI
-2106 RGKMSFAFGSQ
+2106 FVFGSNPEG
-2117 RADGVTADTTLEAI
+2117 RHGAGA
-2131 KRGERTA
+2131 
-2138 TTRYTSDGNINYW
+2138 
-2151 KQAKVGDVIEFS
+2151 AKVAREQFGAIYGQGEGLQGNAYALPTKDLRVKENNSLRSISPEQIIES
-2163 GQNGEKVLVRV
+2163 IKKLYETARQNPDKQFKVAYRNTDRASRNGYTGLEMIDMFLKAGSIPTNIVF
-2174 TKELHQLPKS
+2174 
-2184 TTAEEWSSKEGWD
+2184 SKEWVD
-2197 TSRFEQRVKPQIDK
+2197 TGKFNLSK
-2211 GEAYQ
+2211 GEL
-2216 MEFEY
+2216 
-2221 IDPSKEAMEDFSYRE
+2221 EDFSYTE

-2244 WARQNPK
+2244 WARQNPE
-2251 LMEELRENAK
+2251 LMEELREKAK
-2261 GKTLTDRFANTRVSQ
+2261 DKTLTDRFANTRVSQ

-2323 DNAQKYLQ
+2323 TNAQKYLQ

-2337 AVYEAVCKQ
+2337 AVYEAVCKK

-2361 ELSAYNA
+2361 ELSAYNV
-2368 RFKANQNIK
+2368 RFI
-2377 SPFGKYDKE
+2377 SPSTVIEGKY
-2386 IIDLAEAEDLQLES
+2386 
-2400 NNDTGIEISTLL
+2400 
-2412 NDDQTVNW
+2412 
-2420 EQFIQNQR
+2420 
-2428 QYFEKL
+2428 
-2434 PNERFTKGRYDLS
+2434 
-2447 TRPEKHGGTDKF
+2447 RP
-2459 TLDHTQRVVE
+2459 
-2469 SSAYINNLPESLK
+2469 
-2482 QSLLYATLLHD
+2482 
-2493 IGKPFRNEDHGLD
+2493 
-2506 SIIVANEL
+2506 
-2514 FKSFPNEKL
+2514 
-2523 VKLAV
+2523 
-2528 RYHMVQADSSLETL
+2528 
-2542 SDILKTVEKYGVDQ
+2542 
-2556 QQFVDLLLALKTCD
+2556 
-2570 IINGRS
+2570 
-2576 GSTIDQYTGKTVK
+2576 
-2589 ETVQSEIS
+2589 
-2597 TLRKRFSDIISY
+2597 
-2609 KENTKNQR
+2609 QR

-2719 FTDHPELLN
+2719 FTDHPELIN

-2899 EVIITKNPAFFIE
+2899 EVIVTKNPAFFIE
-2912 NNNSN
+2912 KNNSN

-2975 LKESILESN
+2975 LEESILESN

-3191 SRELDEEIYAQNLK
+3191 SRELDEEIYEQNLR
-3205 YRDLGIFTDLHIR
+3205 YRDLGIFTDLHIK

-3264 GDPANQM
+3264 GDPSNQM

-3359 EKKRRLELPN
+3359 EKKSRLKLPN

-3384 LHDKTHEETGEMQ
+3384 LHDKTHEKTGEMQ
-3397 QPGFIQDMLKV
+3397 QPDFIKDMLKV

-3525 FNAFRNIAAKKLSRD
+3525 FNAFRNIAANELSRD
-3540 QKDECAQEIQERT
+3540 QNDKCAQEIQERT

-3561 EILLRKGQFDSYLN
+3561 EILLRKGQFDRYLN

-3604 HGDENKKDENKK
+3604 HGDENKQ

-3666 MHPDADESKLAS
+3666 MHPDADESKLAP

-3785 TKKVFYLPSG
+3785 TQKVFYLPSG

-3808 YEGKDPLPISL
+3808 YKGKDPLPISL

-3888 LLREYQAAFEAIRN
+3888 LLREYQAAFEAIKN

-3956 KQFRKAKADM
+3956 KQFRKAKAYM

-4026 KEAAELGE
+4026 EEAAELGE

-4123 IKNTIVEID
+4123 IKNTIAEID

>member
-141 GSSGTGIP
+141 CSSDTGIP

-156 ANRKNQKL
+156 ANRKNQTL
-164 VRNQDIAENVRNTKQ
+164 VRNQDIAENVRKTKQ

-186 EFMRNQKERNSG
+186 EFMRNQERKRNQEQNQG
-198 YINRGIFSKENT
+198 YIDREVFSEENT

-252 TLFKIENNPEARE
+252 TLFKIENDPEARE

-369 GKVKNLAFTLRGKSD
+369 GKVKNLAFTLHGKSD
-384 IDLEYYINGKNIIT
+384 IDLEYYINGEDITTGKNL
-398 NENVYNLSGTTRG
+398 YNLSGTTRG

-419 NKSIGKEDEPVTLG
+419 NKSIGKEDEHVTLG

-492 LFDLHHNTE
+492 LFDLHHNTN

-557 SATLSKGT
+557 STTLSKGT

-582 QLTTT
+582 PLTTT
-587 DKQAWEVGT
+587 DKQSWEVGT
-596 VKETVPVQA
+596 VEETALVQA

-615 KITRNGKKIEA
+615 KITKNGKKIEA

-635 IKFESK
+635 IKFEPK
-641 NNITEEEIWNS
+641 NSITEEEIWNS

-703 IFNNYF
+703 VFNNYF

-714 PQILHEFSLTWNQ
+714 PQILQEFSLTRNQ

-770 KAKAISNNIYTSAQ
+770 QAKAISNNIYTSAQ

-815 AWSASKDMTFVDN
+815 DWSASKDMTFVDN
-828 KNGLFNKVFTSREIK
+828 KNGLFNKVFTSREVK

-930 IVNEICM
+930 IVDEICM
-937 EFGPFYKNVIN
+937 EFGPFYRNVIN

-960 ILSNELLETDASGN
+960 ILSNESLITDASGN
-974 KTAQT
+974 KTTQT
-979 KIYEDAIA
+979 KFCEDFIA
-987 DINQISNPVVK
+987 RINQISNPVVK
-998 WREQLKFINKYF
+998 WREQLSFIDEYF
-1010 SGKKEKTLDGLYR
+1010 SGKGKNTLDELYK
-1023 ITTKYNMTHTR
+1023 IITKYNMTHTR

-1077 NFTKPYYR
+1077 NFTQSYYR

-1098 RESLDQDL
+1098 RESLDQEL

-1199 FGKTSKDK
+1199 FGKTSKDS

-1221 RVTGEDGKEYPTNN
+1221 RVTGKDGRKYPTNN
-1235 FNDLIEAQNSGRNW
+1235 FNDLIEAQNSGRDW

-1418 MSHRKWVKEF
+1418 MSHRTWVKEF

-1437 TELNITKDYDG
+1437 TELDITKDYDG
-1448 NDINWP
+1448 KDINWP

-1482 INEYE
+1482 INEYK

-1700 CMEGIMDL
+1700 CMKGIMDL

-1818 FDLIPGGIGEKAAL
+1818 FDLIPGKIGEKLAL

-1968 KRKVFELLKESGYTI
+1968 KRRVFELLKESGYTI

-2014 ITINTERNTKQSSQT
+2014 ITINTGRNTKQSSQT

-2053 ALYAAFKKGTVI
+2053 ALYATFKKGTVI

-2078 YQKVVKKSDKG
+2078 YQKVVKKSGKG

-2151 KQAKVGDVIEFS
+2151 KQAKVGDIIEFS

-2221 IDPSKEAMEDFSYRE
+2221 IDQSKEAMEDFSYRE

-2244 WARQNPK
+2244 WAKQNPK
-2251 LMEELRENAK
+2251 LIEELRENAK

-2310 EAWDKMIEIEAES
+2310 EAWDKMIEIEAGS
-2323 DNAQKYLQ
+2323 INAQKYLQ

-2346 EQKEDGTTEIIPLGR
+2346 EQKEDSTTEIIPLGR
-2361 ELSAYNA
+2361 ELSAYNV
-2368 RFKANQNIK
+2368 RFS
-2377 SPFGKYDKE
+2377 SPA
-2386 IIDLAEAEDLQLES
+2386 I
-2400 NNDTGIEISTLL
+2400 
-2412 NDDQTVNW
+2412 
-2420 EQFIQNQR
+2420 
-2428 QYFEKL
+2428 
-2434 PNERFTKGRYDLS
+2434 
-2447 TRPEKHGGTDKF
+2447 
-2459 TLDHTQRVVE
+2459 
-2469 SSAYINNLPESLK
+2469 
-2482 QSLLYATLLHD
+2482 
-2493 IGKPFRNEDHGLD
+2493 
-2506 SIIVANEL
+2506 
-2514 FKSFPNEKL
+2514 
-2523 VKLAV
+2523 
-2528 RYHMVQADSSLETL
+2528 
-2542 SDILKTVEKYGVDQ
+2542 
-2556 QQFVDLLLALKTCD
+2556 
-2570 IINGRS
+2570 
-2576 GSTIDQYTGKTVK
+2576 
-2589 ETVQSEIS
+2589 ETVDES
-2597 TLRKRFSDIISY
+2597 RP
-2609 KENTKNQR
+2609 QR
-2617 EFCIYDLDS
+2617 DFCIYDLDS

-2651 FKNQLTTLAGIQNY
+2651 FKNQLNTLAGIQNY

-2672 QNNYAQIIENM
+2672 QNNYAQIIKNM
-2683 LKYIETKYNNE
+2683 QKYIETKYNDE
-2694 FNTFKDVHGNYT
+2694 FDAFKDVNGNYT
-2706 FLQTLTDGDPTAA
+2706 FLQTLTDENPTTVFA
-2719 FTDHPELLN
+2719 DHPELIN
-2728 KAIEAYKHAIKLFLR
+2728 KAIEAYKHAVKLFLR

-2751 NLSLDYKGKR
+2751 SLSLDYKGKR
-2761 NVMIGGKVYNIDG
+2761 NVMIDGKIYNIDG
-2774 DSITPIAYELIMP
+2774 NSITPIAYELIMP

-2840 HMYIFDANHGSIPKG
+2840 HMYIFDANHGPIPKG

-2899 EVIITKNPAFFIE
+2899 EIIVTKNPAFFIE

-2975 LKESILESN
+2975 LEESILESN

-3191 SRELDEEIYAQNLK
+3191 SRELDEEIYEQNLR
-3205 YRDLGIFTDLHIR
+3205 YRDLGIFTDLHIK

-3359 EKKRRLELPN
+3359 EKKRRLKLPN

-3384 LHDKTHEETGEMQ
+3384 LHDKTHEETGKMQ
-3397 QPGFIQDMLKV
+3397 QPGFIEDMLKV

-3511 TQFDYADNRGSKTL
+3511 TQFDYADNRGSRTL
-3525 FNAFRNIAAKKLSRD
+3525 FNAFKNIAAKELFINQNDK
-3540 QKDECAQEIQERT
+3540 CAQEIQERT

-3604 HGDENKKDENKK
+3604 HGDENKK

-3666 MHPDADESKLAS
+3666 MNPDADESKLAA

-3808 YEGKDPLPISL
+3808 YKGTDPLPISL

-3834 CILPELQRN
+3834 CILPELKN

-3888 LLREYQAAFEAIRN
+3888 LLREYQAAFETIKN
-3902 TSFPYK
+3902 ISFPYK

-4020 EKDARA
+4020 EKDTRA

-4034 NYGSIISKR
+4034 NHGSIISKR
-4043 AMFEK
+4043 AMYEK

-4071 QEISLGDVQ
+4071 QEISIGDVQ
-4080 VTFKDGKITDWNIN
+4080 VTFQNGKITNWNIN

-4146 TGVYVDGTVVTEIR
+4146 TGVYVDGTVITEIR

>member
-10 EALERIYNIIDSAQ
+10 EALERIYNIIDSAE

-186 EFMRNQKERNSG
+186 EFMRNQKERNQG
-198 YINRGIFSKENT
+198 YIDREVFSEENT

-224 PETELYNVITSWFN
+224 PETELYKVITSWFN

-252 TLFKIENNPEARE
+252 TLFKIENDPEARE

-283 ILTLGNSVLI
+283 ILTLGDSVLI

-398 NENVYNLSGTTRG
+398 NKNVYNLSGTTRG

-419 NKSIGKEDEPVTLG
+419 NKSIGKENEPVTLG

-492 LFDLHHNTE
+492 LFDLHHNTN

-526 DDNKTLYAQL
+526 DDNKALYAQF

-557 SATLSKGT
+557 SATLSKGA

-635 IKFESK
+635 IKFKPK

-671 DFAQAYQ
+671 DLAQAYQ

-703 IFNNYF
+703 VFNNYF

-770 KAKAISNNIYTSAQ
+770 QAKAISNNIYTSAQ

-828 KNGLFNKVFTSREIK
+828 KNGLFNKVFTSREVK

-930 IVNEICM
+930 IVDEICM

-960 ILSNELLETDASGN
+960 ILSNESLETDASGN

-979 KIYEDAIA
+979 KMYEDAIA

-998 WREQLKFINKYF
+998 WRKQLKFIDKYF

-1061 WARFGGAATEE
+1061 WTRFGGAASEE

-1077 NFTKPYYR
+1077 NFTQPYYR

-1098 RESLDQDL
+1098 RESLDQEL

-1199 FGKTSKDK
+1199 FGKTSKDS

-1221 RVTGEDGKEYPTNN
+1221 RVTGKDGRKYPTNN
-1235 FNDLIEAQNSGRNW
+1235 FNDLIEAQNSGRDW

-1437 TELNITKDYDG
+1437 TELDITKDYDG

-1476 IEKTNN
+1476 IEKTDN
-1482 INEYE
+1482 INEYK

-1568 RKYSMIDKLGNK
+1568 KKYSMIDKLGNK

-1818 FDLIPGGIGEKAAL
+1818 FDLIPGKIGEKLAL

-2053 ALYAAFKKGTVI
+2053 ALYATFKKGTVI

-2078 YQKVVKKSDKG
+2078 YQKVVKKSGKG

-2221 IDPSKEAMEDFSYRE
+2221 IDQSKEAMEDFSYRE

-2244 WARQNPK
+2244 WARQNPE

-2346 EQKEDGTTEIIPLGR
+2346 EQKEDGTTETIPLGR
-2361 ELSAYNA
+2361 ELSAYNV
-2368 RFKANQNIK
+2368 RFS
-2377 SPFGKYDKE
+2377 SPSAVIEGKY
-2386 IIDLAEAEDLQLES
+2386 
-2400 NNDTGIEISTLL
+2400 
-2412 NDDQTVNW
+2412 
-2420 EQFIQNQR
+2420 
-2428 QYFEKL
+2428 
-2434 PNERFTKGRYDLS
+2434 
-2447 TRPEKHGGTDKF
+2447 RP
-2459 TLDHTQRVVE
+2459 
-2469 SSAYINNLPESLK
+2469 
-2482 QSLLYATLLHD
+2482 
-2493 IGKPFRNEDHGLD
+2493 
-2506 SIIVANEL
+2506 
-2514 FKSFPNEKL
+2514 
-2523 VKLAV
+2523 
-2528 RYHMVQADSSLETL
+2528 
-2542 SDILKTVEKYGVDQ
+2542 
-2556 QQFVDLLLALKTCD
+2556 
-2570 IINGRS
+2570 
-2576 GSTIDQYTGKTVK
+2576 
-2589 ETVQSEIS
+2589 
-2597 TLRKRFSDIISY
+2597 
-2609 KENTKNQR
+2609 QR

-2637 KPKKGYKLDEIKGY
+2637 KPKKGYRLDEIKGY

-2672 QNNYAQIIENM
+2672 QNNYAQIIKNM
-2683 LKYIETKYNNE
+2683 LKYIETKYNDE
-2694 FNTFKDVHGNYT
+2694 FNTFKDVHGDYT
-2706 FLQTLTDGDPTAA
+2706 FLQTLIDGDPTVA
-2719 FTDHPELLN
+2719 FTGHPELLN
-2728 KAIEAYKHAIKLFLR
+2728 KAIEAYKYAIKLFLR

-2840 HMYIFDANHGSIPKG
+2840 HMYIFDANHGPIPKG

-2899 EVIITKNPAFFIE
+2899 EVIVTKNPAFFIE

-2917 AITFSNSRVN
+2917 AITFSNSRFSN
-2927 EERMQDIVDKLKNS
+2927 SEEDVKRMQDIVDKLKNS

-2984 ESTGNADLDRLV
+2984 ESTGDKDLDRLV

-3013 LEVIAGRIP
+3013 LDVIAGRIP

-3191 SRELDEEIYAQNLK
+3191 SEELDEEIYEQNLR
-3205 YRDLGIFTDLHIR
+3205 YRDLGIFTDLHIK

-3264 GDPANQM
+3264 GDPSNQM

-3359 EKKRRLELPN
+3359 EKKSRLKLPN

-3384 LHDKTHEETGEMQ
+3384 LHDKTHEKTGEMQ
-3397 QPGFIQDMLKV
+3397 QPDFIKDMLKV

-3511 TQFDYADNRGSKTL
+3511 TQFDYADNRGSRTL
-3525 FNAFRNIAAKKLSRD
+3525 FNAFRNIAAKKLSID
-3540 QKDECAQEIQERT
+3540 QNDKCAKEIQERT

-3561 EILLRKGQFDSYLN
+3561 EILLRKGQFGSYLN

-3604 HGDENKKDENKK
+3604 HGDENKQ

-3666 MHPDADESKLAS
+3666 IHPDADESKLAP

-3776 MMLMQWLSD
+3776 MMLMQWLSA
-3785 TKKVFYLPSG
+3785 TQKVFYLPSG

-3834 CILPELQRN
+3834 CILPKLKN

-3888 LLREYQAAFEAIRN
+3888 LLREYQAAFETVKNI
-3902 TSFPYK
+3902 SFPYK
-3908 EYKKDTSEGS
+3908 EYNKDTSESS

-4026 KEAAELGE
+4026 QEAAELGE
-4034 NYGSIISKR
+4034 NHGSIISKR
-4043 AMFEK
+4043 AMYEK

-4080 VTFKDGKITDWNIN
+4080 VTFKDGKITDWSIN
-4094 PKVAQDTFKISGDND
+4094 PKTAQDTFKISGDND

>member
-10 EALERIYNIIDSAQ
+10 EALERIYNIIDSAE

-186 EFMRNQKERNSG
+186 EFMRNQKERNQG
-198 YINRGIFSKENT
+198 YIDREVFSEENT

-224 PETELYNVITSWFN
+224 PETELYKVITSWFN

-252 TLFKIENNPEARE
+252 TLFKIENDPEARE

-283 ILTLGNSVLI
+283 ILTLGDSVLI

-398 NENVYNLSGTTRG
+398 NKNVYNLSGTTRG

-419 NKSIGKEDEPVTLG
+419 NKSIGKENEPVTLG

-492 LFDLHHNTE
+492 LFDLHHNTN

-526 DDNKTLYAQL
+526 DDNKALYAQF

-557 SATLSKGT
+557 SATLSKGA

-635 IKFESK
+635 IKFKPK

-671 DFAQAYQ
+671 DLAQAYQ

-703 IFNNYF
+703 VFNNYF

-770 KAKAISNNIYTSAQ
+770 QAKAISNNIYTSAQ

-828 KNGLFNKVFTSREIK
+828 KNGLFNKVFTSREVK

-930 IVNEICM
+930 IVDEICM

-960 ILSNELLETDASGN
+960 ILSNESLETDASGN
-974 KTAQT
+974 KTTQT

-987 DINQISNPVVK
+987 DINQTSNPVVK
-998 WREQLKFINKYF
+998 WRKQLKFIDKYF

-1061 WARFGGAATEE
+1061 WTRFGGAASEE

-1077 NFTKPYYR
+1077 NFTQPYYR

-1098 RESLDQDL
+1098 RESLDQEL

-1199 FGKTSKDK
+1199 FGKTSKDS

-1221 RVTGEDGKEYPTNN
+1221 RVTGKDGRKYPTNN
-1235 FNDLIEAQNSGRNW
+1235 FNDLIEAQNSGRDW

-1437 TELNITKDYDG
+1437 TELDITKDYDG

-1476 IEKTNN
+1476 IEKTDN
-1482 INEYE
+1482 INEYK

-1568 RKYSMIDKLGNK
+1568 KKYSMIDKLGNK

-1818 FDLIPGGIGEKAAL
+1818 FDLIPGKIGEKLAL

-2053 ALYAAFKKGTVI
+2053 ALYATFKKGTVI

-2078 YQKVVKKSDKG
+2078 YQKVVKKSGKG

-2221 IDPSKEAMEDFSYRE
+2221 IDQSKEAMEDFSYRE

-2244 WARQNPK
+2244 WARQNPE

-2261 GKTLTDRFANTRVSQ
+2261 GKTLTDRFANTKVSQ

-2346 EQKEDGTTEIIPLGR
+2346 EQKEDGTTETIPLGR
-2361 ELSAYNA
+2361 ELSAYNV
-2368 RFKANQNIK
+2368 RFS
-2377 SPFGKYDKE
+2377 SPSAVIEGKY
-2386 IIDLAEAEDLQLES
+2386 
-2400 NNDTGIEISTLL
+2400 
-2412 NDDQTVNW
+2412 
-2420 EQFIQNQR
+2420 
-2428 QYFEKL
+2428 
-2434 PNERFTKGRYDLS
+2434 
-2447 TRPEKHGGTDKF
+2447 RP
-2459 TLDHTQRVVE
+2459 
-2469 SSAYINNLPESLK
+2469 
-2482 QSLLYATLLHD
+2482 
-2493 IGKPFRNEDHGLD
+2493 
-2506 SIIVANEL
+2506 
-2514 FKSFPNEKL
+2514 
-2523 VKLAV
+2523 
-2528 RYHMVQADSSLETL
+2528 
-2542 SDILKTVEKYGVDQ
+2542 
-2556 QQFVDLLLALKTCD
+2556 
-2570 IINGRS
+2570 
-2576 GSTIDQYTGKTVK
+2576 
-2589 ETVQSEIS
+2589 
-2597 TLRKRFSDIISY
+2597 
-2609 KENTKNQR
+2609 QR

-2637 KPKKGYKLDEIKGY
+2637 KPKKGYRLDEIKGY

-2719 FTDHPELLN
+2719 FTDHPELIN

-2840 HMYIFDANHGSIPKG
+2840 HMYIFDANHGPIPKG

-2866 EQDGSYSRVD
+2866 EQDGYYSRVD

-2899 EVIITKNPAFFIE
+2899 EVIVTKNPAFFIE

-2917 AITFSNSRVN
+2917 AITFSNSRFSN
-2927 EERMQDIVDKLKNS
+2927 SEEDVKRMQDIVDKLKNS

-2984 ESTGNADLDRLV
+2984 ESTGDKDLDRLV

-3013 LEVIAGRIP
+3013 LDVIAGRIP

-3191 SRELDEEIYAQNLK
+3191 SEELDEEIYEQNLR
-3205 YRDLGIFTDLHIR
+3205 YRDLGIFTDLHIK

-3264 GDPANQM
+3264 GDPSNQM

-3359 EKKRRLELPN
+3359 EKKSRLKLPN

-3384 LHDKTHEETGEMQ
+3384 LHDKTHEKTGEMQ
-3397 QPGFIQDMLKV
+3397 QPDFIKDMLKV

-3511 TQFDYADNRGSKTL
+3511 TQFDYADNRGSRTL
-3525 FNAFRNIAAKKLSRD
+3525 FNAFRNIAAKKLSID
-3540 QKDECAQEIQERT
+3540 QNDKCAKEIQERT

-3604 HGDENKKDENKK
+3604 HGDENKQ

-3666 MHPDADESKLAS
+3666 IHPDADESKLAP

-3808 YEGKDPLPISL
+3808 YKGTDPLPISL

-3834 CILPELQRN
+3834 CILPKLKN

-3888 LLREYQAAFEAIRN
+3888 LLREYQAAFETVKNI
-3902 TSFPYK
+3902 SFPYK
-3908 EYKKDTSEGS
+3908 EYNKDTSESS

-4026 KEAAELGE
+4026 QEAAELGE
-4034 NYGSIISKR
+4034 NHGSIISKR
-4043 AMFEK
+4043 AMYEK

>member
-141 GSSGTGIP
+141 RSSDTGIP

-156 ANRKNQKL
+156 ANRKNQTL
-164 VRNQDIAENVRNTKQ
+164 VRNQDIAENVRKTKQ

-186 EFMRNQKERNSG
+186 EFMRNQERKRNQEQNQG
-198 YINRGIFSKENT
+198 YIDIEVFSEENT

-252 TLFKIENNPEARE
+252 TLFKIENDPEARE

-283 ILTLGNSVLI
+283 TLTLGDSVLI

-369 GKVKNLAFTLRGKSD
+369 GKVKNLAFTLHGKSD
-384 IDLEYYINGKNIIT
+384 IDLEYYINGEDIT
-398 NENVYNLSGTTRG
+398 TGENLYNLSGTTRG

-455 NTDILTTRIKSFTDT
+455 NTDILTKRIKSFTDT

-492 LFDLHHNTE
+492 LFDLHHNTN

-526 DDNKTLYAQL
+526 DDNKTLYAQF

-557 SATLSKGT
+557 STTPSKGT

-615 KITRNGKKIEA
+615 KITKNGKKIEA

-657 LIKDATGINFGADP
+657 LIKDATGINFEADP
-671 DFAQAYQ
+671 DLAQAYQ
-678 QMFQGA
+678 QMFQGT
-684 SEINYTALL
+684 SKINYTALL

-703 IFNNYF
+703 VFNHYF

-714 PQILHEFSLTWNQ
+714 PQILQEFSLTRNQ

-770 KAKAISNNIYTSAQ
+770 QAKAISNNIYTSAQ

-815 AWSASKDMTFVDN
+815 AWSASREMTFVDN
-828 KNGLFNKVFTSREIK
+828 KNGLFNKVFTSREVK

-910 SHIKDIKGNPIAY
+910 SHITDIKGNHIAY

-930 IVNEICM
+930 IVKEICI
-937 EFGPFYKNVIN
+937 EFGPFYRNVIN

-960 ILSNELLETDASGN
+960 ILSNESLETDASGN

-987 DINQISNPVVK
+987 GINQISNPVVK
-998 WREQLKFINKYF
+998 WREQLKFIDGYF
-1010 SGKKEKTLDGLYR
+1010 SGKGKKTLDELYK
-1023 ITTKYNMTHTR
+1023 IITKYNMTHTR

-1061 WARFGGAATEE
+1061 WARFGGATAEE
-1072 DLKQA
+1072 LKQV
-1077 NFTKPYYR
+1077 
-1085 ESLDQAKITQLYY
+1085 KITQLYY
-1098 RESLDQDL
+1098 RESLDQEL

-1146 VRAARRASVQST
+1146 VRAARRASVQSN

-1199 FGKTSKDK
+1199 FGKTSKDS

-1221 RVTGEDGKEYPTNN
+1221 RVTGKDGRKYPTNN
-1235 FNDLIEAQNSGRNW
+1235 FNDLIEAQNSGRDW

-1273 GGAVYAYKGKSG
+1273 GGSVYAYKGKSG

-1418 MSHRKWVKEF
+1418 MSHRTWVKEF

-1437 TELNITKDYDG
+1437 TELDITKDYDG

-1482 INEYE
+1482 INEYK

-1494 ESGGDI
+1494 ESGDDI

-1526 SLGREVS
+1526 SLGKEVS

-1568 RKYSMIDKLGNK
+1568 RKYSIIDKLGNE
-1580 AEAYTKA
+1580 AEAYTKT

-1700 CMEGIMDL
+1700 CMKGIMDL

-1720 QIAQIIVDK
+1720 KIAQIIVDK

-1818 FDLIPGGIGEKAAL
+1818 FDLIPGKIGEKLAL

-1883 LTGEVDPNPKQITI
+1883 LTGEVDPNPKQITV

-1946 FYAYINGEAKD
+1946 FYAYISGEAKD

-1968 KRKVFELLKESGYTI
+1968 KRKVFELLKKSGYTI
-1983 DSLKTLLGND
+1983 DSLKELLGND

-1999 FLKFHELSHKKYKDN
+1999 FLKFHELSHKEHKDN
-2014 ITINTERNTKQSSQT
+2014 KNYYPEEEALQT
-2029 TQFTWNRTS
+2029 NLAQ
-2038 DNSYEVSSKGDKRFS
+2038 EVSSKGETQQYGVIIDPKLKFNYAQWQSNNPTGIVAYRVNFNIYNTPEEVQAGRIGNPFS
-2053 ALYAAFKKGTVI
+2053 E
-2065 DGVDVGGMTIEDV
+2065 DVGQNNKGPHTV
-2078 YQKVVKKSDKG
+2078 QKFFTWLVTG
-2089 KAPSR
+2089 NNFGEAKATEEYRQAIINKILSSPEN
-2094 DSRLFIDTTPKL
+2094 TPIL
-2106 RGKMSFAFGSQ
+2106 
-2117 RADGVTADTTLEAI
+2117 
-2131 KRGERTA
+2131 
-2138 TTRYTSDGNINYW
+2138 YY
-2151 KQAKVGDVIEFS
+2151 
-2163 GQNGEKVLVRV
+2163 
-2174 TKELHQLPKS
+2174 KEL
-2184 TTAEEWSSKEGWD
+2184 G
-2197 TSRFEQRVKPQIDK
+2197 R
-2211 GEAYQ
+2211 
-2216 MEFEY
+2216 
-2221 IDPSKEAMEDFSYRE
+2221 PSHATVL
-2236 GYLPLWQE
+2236 GYLIRHKNL
-2244 WARQNPK
+2244 
-2251 LMEELRENAK
+2251 L
-2261 GKTLTDRFANTRVSQ
+2261 S
-2276 ARALADILNSQRV
+2276 
-2289 KEQKGDI
+2289 KGDI

-2310 EAWDKMIEIEAES
+2310 EAWDKMIEIEAGS
-2323 DNAQKYLQ
+2323 INAQKYLQ
-2331 EISELN
+2331 EISEVN
-2337 AVYEAVCKQ
+2337 AIYEAVCKK

-2361 ELSAYNA
+2361 ELSAYNV
-2368 RFKANQNIK
+2368 RFI
-2377 SPFGKYDKE
+2377 SPSTVIEGKY
-2386 IIDLAEAEDLQLES
+2386 
-2400 NNDTGIEISTLL
+2400 
-2412 NDDQTVNW
+2412 
-2420 EQFIQNQR
+2420 
-2428 QYFEKL
+2428 
-2434 PNERFTKGRYDLS
+2434 
-2447 TRPEKHGGTDKF
+2447 RP
-2459 TLDHTQRVVE
+2459 
-2469 SSAYINNLPESLK
+2469 
-2482 QSLLYATLLHD
+2482 
-2493 IGKPFRNEDHGLD
+2493 
-2506 SIIVANEL
+2506 
-2514 FKSFPNEKL
+2514 
-2523 VKLAV
+2523 
-2528 RYHMVQADSSLETL
+2528 
-2542 SDILKTVEKYGVDQ
+2542 
-2556 QQFVDLLLALKTCD
+2556 
-2570 IINGRS
+2570 
-2576 GSTIDQYTGKTVK
+2576 
-2589 ETVQSEIS
+2589 
-2597 TLRKRFSDIISY
+2597 
-2609 KENTKNQR
+2609 QR
-2617 EFCIYDLDS
+2617 EFCLYDLDS

-2672 QNNYAQIIENM
+2672 QNNYAQIIKNM
-2683 LKYIETKYNNE
+2683 LKYIETKYNDE
-2694 FNTFKDVHGNYT
+2694 FNIFKDAHGNYT
-2706 FLQTLTDGDPTAA
+2706 FLQTLTDGDPTVA

-2728 KAIEAYKHAIKLFLR
+2728 KAIESYKYAVKLFLR

-2751 NLSLDYKGKR
+2751 SLSLDYKGKR
-2761 NVMIGGKVYNIDG
+2761 NVMIDGKIYNIDG
-2774 DSITPIAYELIMP
+2774 NSITPIAYELIMP
-2787 KIYKTVFGLQEN
+2787 KIYKTIFGLQEN
-2799 DDLQRISADK
+2799 DDLQKISADK
-2809 NFFARRGISR
+2809 NFFTRRGISR

-2840 HMYIFDANHGSIPKG
+2840 HMYIFDANHGPIPKG
-2855 LIPSPNFHLFT
+2855 LITSPNFHLFT

-2899 EVIITKNPAFFIE
+2899 EVIVTKNPAFFIE

-2927 EERMQDIVDKLKNS
+2927 EERMQDIVDKLKDS
-2941 TTNNGRR
+2941 TTNNGKR

-2966 KKRNRMFAD
+2966 NKRNRMFAD
-2975 LKESILESN
+2975 LKEDIVESR
-2984 ESTGNADLDRLV
+2984 ESTGDTDLDRLV

-3040 DINSAYVSTFQLFI
+3040 DINSAYVSVFQLFI

-3084 NLGNSELIKAS
+3084 NIGNSELIKAS

-3129 LFNIELDPNTYDAVR
+3129 LFNIELDPNTGDVVR

-3191 SRELDEEIYAQNLK
+3191 SEELDEEIYTQNL
-3205 YRDLGIFTDLHIR
+3205 RQREDLGIFTDLRIE

-3249 IMAKNLSY
+3249 TMAKNLSY

-3347 AYDSLLNSDAPE
+3347 AYDSLLNSDAPD

-3384 LHDKTHEETGEMQ
+3384 LHDKTHEETGKMQ
-3397 QPGFIQDMLKV
+3397 QPGFIEDMLKV

-3511 TQFDYADNRGSKTL
+3511 TQFDYADNRGSRTL
-3525 FNAFRNIAAKKLSRD
+3525 FNAFKNIAAKELSRD
-3540 QKDECAQEIQERT
+3540 QNDKCAKEIQERT

-3595 EYNALIQLW
+3595 EYNKLIQLW
-3604 HGDENKKDENKK
+3604 HGDENKK

-3666 MHPDADESKLAS
+3666 MYPDADEAKLAS

-3686 CTDKEYMER
+3686 CTDKEYMEW

-3748 SGIYNIL
+3748 SGIYNTL

-3785 TKKVFYLPSG
+3785 TQKVFYLPSG

-3801 GTNELVV
+3801 GTNEPGVYELSV
-3808 YEGKDPLPISL
+3808 YEGTDPLPIPL

-3834 CILPELQRN
+3834 CILPELKRN
-3843 SAFEDNKFVKN
+3843 PAFKNNKFVRN
-3854 LSPFT
+3854 LSPFA
-3859 LSQTG
+3859 LNQTG

-3888 LLREYQAAFEAIRN
+3888 LLREYQAAFEAIKN
-3902 TSFPYK
+3902 ISFPN
-3908 EYKKDTSEGS
+3908 KKDTSESS
-3918 TIGTYGDALYLYSE
+3918 TIETYGDALYLYSE

-3966 DKNRDFKL
+3966 DRSRDFNL
-3974 TIMQKLRSMALMS
+3974 TTMQKLRSMALMS

-4026 KEAAELGE
+4026 QEAAGLGE

-4043 AMFEK
+4043 AMYEK

-4071 QEISLGDVQ
+4071 QEISIGDVQ
-4080 VTFKDGKITDWNIN
+4080 VTFQNGKITDWNIN
-4094 PKVAQDTFKISGDND
+4094 PKVAQDTFKISGNND
-4109 SEIIENFNNSDKEE
+4109 SEIIENFKNSDKEE
-4123 IKNTIVEID
+4123 IKKTIAEID
-4132 NIVKMINDNIDMTY
+4132 KAVKMINDNIDMTY
-4146 TGVYVDGTVVTEIR
+4146 IGVYEDGTVVTKIR
-4160 NLDIVQTALELAVLK
+4160 NLDLVQKALELAILK

>member
-10 EALERIYNIIDSAQ
+10 EALERIYNIIDSAE

-105 RKSQVKQQLL
+105 RKLQVTQQVL
-115 KGLFGENL
+115 KRLFGENL

-141 GSSGTGIP
+141 CSSDTGIP

-198 YINRGIFSKENT
+198 YINRGVFSKENT

-252 TLFKIENNPEARE
+252 TLFKIENDPEARE

-369 GKVKNLAFTLRGKSD
+369 GKVKNLAFTLHGKSD
-384 IDLEYYINGKNIIT
+384 IDLDYYINGKDIIT

-419 NKSIGKEDEPVTLG
+419 NKSIGKENEPVTLG

-455 NTDILTTRIKSFTDT
+455 NTDILTNRIKSFTDT

-492 LFDLHHNTE
+492 LFDLHHNTN

-526 DDNKTLYAQL
+526 DDNKTLYAQF

-557 SATLSKGT
+557 SATLSKGA

-596 VKETVPVQA
+596 AKETVPVQA

-635 IKFESK
+635 IKFEPK

-703 IFNNYF
+703 VFNNYF

-736 QFMNVESIPR
+736 QFMNVEPIPR

-770 KAKAISNNIYTSAQ
+770 QAKAISNNIYTSAQ

-815 AWSASKDMTFVDN
+815 DWSASKDMTFVDN

-930 IVNEICM
+930 IVDEICM

-960 ILSNELLETDASGN
+960 ILSNESLETDASGN
-974 KTAQT
+974 KTTQT

-987 DINQISNPVVK
+987 DINQTSNPVVK
-998 WREQLKFINKYF
+998 WRKQLKFIDKYF

-1077 NFTKPYYR
+1077 NFTQSYYK

-1098 RESLDQDL
+1098 RESLDQEL

-1116 EDLSKETISAA
+1116 EVLSKETISAA

-1221 RVTGEDGKEYPTNN
+1221 RVTGEDGREYPTNN

-1428 GNADGDIPE
+1428 GNADGDIQE

-1467 TIKFYRLSS
+1467 TIKFYRLSN

-1482 INEYE
+1482 INEYK

-1744 GFLEDKVKAGGKV
+1744 GFLEDKVKAGEKV

-1818 FDLIPGGIGEKAAL
+1818 FDLIPGKIGEKLAL

-2053 ALYAAFKKGTVI
+2053 ALYATFKKGTVI

-2078 YQKVVKKSDKG
+2078 YQKVVKKSGKG

-2106 RGKMSFAFGSQ
+2106 RGKMSFAFGIQ

-2221 IDPSKEAMEDFSYRE
+2221 INPSKEAMEDFSYRE

-2244 WARQNPK
+2244 WARQNPE
-2251 LMEELRENAK
+2251 LMEELREKAK
-2261 GKTLTDRFANTRVSQ
+2261 DKTLTDIFANTRVSQ
-2276 ARALADILNSQRV
+2276 ARALADILNSQRA

-2310 EAWDKMIEIEAES
+2310 EAWDKMIEIEAGS
-2323 DNAQKYLQ
+2323 INAQEYLQ

-2337 AVYEAVCKQ
+2337 AVYEAVCKK

-2361 ELSAYNA
+2361 ELSAYNV
-2368 RFKANQNIK
+2368 RFS
-2377 SPFGKYDKE
+2377 SPSAVIEGKY
-2386 IIDLAEAEDLQLES
+2386 
-2400 NNDTGIEISTLL
+2400 
-2412 NDDQTVNW
+2412 
-2420 EQFIQNQR
+2420 
-2428 QYFEKL
+2428 
-2434 PNERFTKGRYDLS
+2434 
-2447 TRPEKHGGTDKF
+2447 RP
-2459 TLDHTQRVVE
+2459 
-2469 SSAYINNLPESLK
+2469 
-2482 QSLLYATLLHD
+2482 
-2493 IGKPFRNEDHGLD
+2493 
-2506 SIIVANEL
+2506 
-2514 FKSFPNEKL
+2514 
-2523 VKLAV
+2523 
-2528 RYHMVQADSSLETL
+2528 
-2542 SDILKTVEKYGVDQ
+2542 
-2556 QQFVDLLLALKTCD
+2556 
-2570 IINGRS
+2570 
-2576 GSTIDQYTGKTVK
+2576 
-2589 ETVQSEIS
+2589 
-2597 TLRKRFSDIISY
+2597 
-2609 KENTKNQR
+2609 QR

-2719 FTDHPELLN
+2719 FTDHPKLIN

-2840 HMYIFDANHGSIPKG
+2840 HMYIFDANHGPIPKG

-2899 EVIITKNPAFFIE
+2899 EVIVTKNPAFFIE

-2917 AITFSNSRVN
+2917 AITFSNSRFSN
-2927 EERMQDIVDKLKNS
+2927 SEEDVKRMQDIVDKLKNS

-2975 LKESILESN
+2975 LEESILESN

-3205 YRDLGIFTDLHIR
+3205 YRDLGIFTDLHIK

-3264 GDPANQM
+3264 GDPSNQM

-3359 EKKRRLELPN
+3359 EKKSRLKLPN

-3384 LHDKTHEETGEMQ
+3384 LHDKTHEKTGEMQ
-3397 QPGFIQDMLKV
+3397 QPDFIKDMLKV

-3485 FTGDM
+3485 FTEDM

-3525 FNAFRNIAAKKLSRD
+3525 FNAFRNIAAKKLSID
-3540 QKDECAQEIQERT
+3540 QNDKCAKEIQERT

-3604 HGDENKKDENKK
+3604 HGDENKQ

-3666 MHPDADESKLAS
+3666 MHPDADESKLAP

-3686 CTDKEYMER
+3686 CTDKEYRER

-3785 TKKVFYLPSG
+3785 TQKVFYLPRG

-3834 CILPELQRN
+3834 CILPKLKN

-3888 LLREYQAAFEAIRN
+3888 LLREYQAAFETIKN
-3902 TSFPYK
+3902 ISFPYK

-4109 SEIIENFNNSDKEE
+4109 SEIIENFNNSNKEE
-4123 IKNTIVEID
+4123 IKNTIAEID

>member
-10 EALERIYNIIDSAQ
+10 EALERIYNIIDSAE

-164 VRNQDIAENVRNTKQ
+164 VRNQDIAENVRKTKQ

-186 EFMRNQKERNSG
+186 EFMRNQKERNQG
-198 YINRGIFSKENT
+198 YINKGVFSKENT

-252 TLFKIENNPEARE
+252 TLFKIENDPEARE

-369 GKVKNLAFTLRGKSD
+369 GKVKNLVFTLHGKSD
-384 IDLEYYINGKNIIT
+384 IDLDYYINGKDIIT

-419 NKSIGKEDEPVTLG
+419 NKSIGKENEPVTLG

-455 NTDILTTRIKSFTDT
+455 NTDILTNRIKSFTDT

-526 DDNKTLYAQL
+526 DDNKTLYAQF

-557 SATLSKGT
+557 STTLSKDA

-582 QLTTT
+582 PLTTT

-615 KITRNGKKIEA
+615 EITRNGKKIEA
-626 GEIIATATN
+626 GKIIATATN

-693 DDITRIVGRS
+693 DDITRVVGRS
-703 IFNNYF
+703 VFNHYF

-714 PQILHEFSLTWNQ
+714 PQILQEFSLTRNQ

-770 KAKAISNNIYTSAQ
+770 QAKAISNNIYTSAQ

-815 AWSASKDMTFVDN
+815 DWSASKDMTFVDN

-930 IVNEICM
+930 IVDEICM

-960 ILSNELLETDASGN
+960 ILSNESLETDASGN

-987 DINQISNPVVK
+987 DINQTSNPIVK
-998 WREQLKFINKYF
+998 WRKQLKFIDKYF

-1077 NFTKPYYR
+1077 NFTQPYYR

-1098 RESLDQDL
+1098 RESLDQEL

-1116 EDLSKETISAA
+1116 EVLSKETISAA

-1221 RVTGEDGKEYPTNN
+1221 RVTGEDGREYPTNN

-1428 GNADGDIPE
+1428 GNADGDILE
-1437 TELNITKDYDG
+1437 TELDITKDYDG

-1467 TIKFYRLSS
+1467 TIKFYRLSN

-1482 INEYE
+1482 INEYK

-1720 QIAQIIVDK
+1720 KIAQIIVDK

-1818 FDLIPGGIGEKAAL
+1818 FDLIPGKIGEKLAL

-2014 ITINTERNTKQSSQT
+2014 ITINTGRNTKQSSQT

-2053 ALYAAFKKGTVI
+2053 ALYATFKKGTVI

-2078 YQKVVKKSDKG
+2078 YQKVVKKSGKG

-2197 TSRFEQRVKPQIDK
+2197 TSRFEQRVKPKIDK

-2221 IDPSKEAMEDFSYRE
+2221 IDQSKEAMEDFSYRE

-2244 WARQNPK
+2244 WARQNPE
-2251 LMEELRENAK
+2251 LMEELREKAK
-2261 GKTLTDRFANTRVSQ
+2261 DKTLTDRFANTRVSQ

-2337 AVYEAVCKQ
+2337 AVYEAVCKK

-2368 RFKANQNIK
+2368 RFKTNQDAQ
-2377 SPFGKYDKE
+2377 SSLDKYEKE
-2386 IIDLAEAEDLQLES
+2386 IIDSAEAEDLQLES
-2400 NNDTGIEISTLL
+2400 NNDTGIEINTLL
-2412 NDDQTVNW
+2412 NDNQTVNW

-2528 RYHMVQADSSLETL
+2528 RYHMVQANSSLETL

-2751 NLSLDYKGKR
+2751 NLSSDYKGKR

-2840 HMYIFDANHGSIPKG
+2840 HMYIFDANHGPIPKG

-2899 EVIITKNPAFFIE
+2899 EVIVTKNPAFFIE

-2966 KKRNRMFAD
+2966 KKRNRMFSD
-2975 LKESILESN
+2975 LEESILESN

-3191 SRELDEEIYAQNLK
+3191 SEELDEEIYEQNLR
-3205 YRDLGIFTDLHIR
+3205 YRDLGIFTDLHIK

-3264 GDPANQM
+3264 GDPSNQM

-3359 EKKRRLELPN
+3359 EKKSRLKLPN

-3384 LHDKTHEETGEMQ
+3384 LHDKTHEKTGEMQ
-3397 QPGFIQDMLKV
+3397 QPGFIKDMLKV

-3525 FNAFRNIAAKKLSRD
+3525 FNAFRNIAAKELSRD
-3540 QKDECAQEIQERT
+3540 QNDKCAQEIQERT

-3561 EILLRKGQFDSYLN
+3561 EILLRKGQFDRYLN

-3604 HGDENKKDENKK
+3604 HGDENKQ

-3785 TKKVFYLPSG
+3785 TQKVFYLPSG

-3808 YEGKDPLPISL
+3808 YKGTDPLPISL

-3834 CILPELQRN
+3834 CILPKLKN

-3888 LLREYQAAFEAIRN
+3888 LLREYQAAFETIKN
-3902 TSFPYK
+3902 ISFPYK

-4026 KEAAELGE
+4026 QEAAELGE